1 MSILRRLTVA
11 GTALALTLLGLV
23 FPTMA
28 VAQERAAFPGAID
41 LPTWIMEGREP
52 IESKASPQDNWVVTG
67 KVVTYLSGERAGA
80 TDDQGEELV
89 AGIHVF
95 ARYQAN
101 NGAWSPIFKT
111 TTTTTSSPSKTG
123 RASNYAIK
131 MRDFVDYNGEL
142 GQFRPGEGKAQRLQ
156 VWINPEQ
163 VPGYRLTFSERTG
176 GVIQGYSTRKD
187 FNWTASQMMQ
197 WGFLSIGT
205 NSTQVSQMNIGLIK
219 VANSQADLHLGDRV
233 TIEPSLSS
241 PPGATAAARKKKTLQ
256 GYVRWENQTLNR
268 GGGNAYVGRPNVED
282 YPVNTPVV
290 DYVVVAAIKDKNGVV
305 EARCARTTDV
315 RNDDGKSPNWQI
327 NFNQDVDVKN
337 MKFQVFKGSCEP
349 GKVKLERLPMRMGYW
364 SPFPTTVDSWGTPL
378 ESTLGSANR
387 GWTGPQGTWSNSVRV
402 LLRPL
407 QMELD
412 PHGTNSGSDAGTQSF
427 YGDTVTVDYS
437 RLPLNTPLVARLYTG
452 TLSDNGSGTPIESK
466 PFTPEGN
473 QGSGTVTFDTKLTDD
488 TFKEYWVDVVPENI
502 TDHPEW
508 QVLASQSFLYK
519 PIQLAISS
527 GEVNTNGNFQ
537 ITQQAPKAST
547 GVKLTKCEVVSDK
560 LIDTTA
566 TKDALPYDLK
576 RESPGDGCTLTGT
589 PEKSGVHSL
598 WVKFTFTDKAGK
610 SHTIVQYL
618 PWTVVPKLK
627 PQIEPGTQD
636 SEVSKYSPLEKFPA
650 VGVPYSGLVSP
661 FPDWQGRHFTYQ
673 VFDTEPDA
681 NSVARK
687 PGTDGMV
694 SLRNSNV
701 ESGLEFNTATGQVT
715 GTTKENKPAV
725 FWVKA
730 TDEDGGVTPAVK
742 YEIHPGT
749 PLILQRAQLPT
760 GSGGSEYQNAN
771 GTPVVIWVSG
781 GEPSANQLSVNG
793 RDLPRNTYANAE
805 IRGVYDGDNPNNS
818 VNATNIGGVNCST
831 QTSTAAGGGK
841 FILCSG
847 TPNVSKATT
856 YYLQVKYT
864 DKNGRTLDGS
874 KYTLPQIKG
883 LSTLSGA
890 EGWLKM
896 TLLPKIVA
904 DTDPKPGVISTD
916 LPDGTKG
923 TDYGTKGVK
932 SYLSGGTGNFADY
945 TFSAAGL
952 PAGLTMDA
960 NGVITGK
967 PLETT
972 TQNGVNVTVYLR
984 GKDGTAAERSSTF
997 VTFQLRINTDLKAAT
1012 DALSATA
1019 KGGTTYTSGKPLLD
1033 VSSAAGITG
1042 GVSPYSYKLQYLN
1055 NGSWQDADTSG
1066 GRYQVPNADG
1076 SASGLL
1082 LDSNGKLVG
1091 ATMGA
1096 AGFPQLRVVVTD
1108 ADTVSCP
1115 RGCSVNVGLDLSR
1128 TDTRTPTVATDASI
1142 TANVGETVTGF
1153 LPVNDPSGT
1162 PTNYTITSQ
1171 VKLDG
1176 VTLTVDS
1183 DTGKYTLKAT
1193 NQAVAGNSG
1202 SVTLK
1207 VTGANGVVGS
1217 VTLRV
1222 HVVDQR
1228 TPQANN
1234 PVAISLEQGIPV
1246 PTTTKVTGAVKAAV
1260 SPAIKCFATS
1270 DFVPKAT
1277 APCPTAAQK
1286 LPGLTGVTLNPDGT
1300 LTGTPVK
1307 GDVGEHQVPLKA
1319 LGVNGKWSA
1328 EFSVKITVSPST
1340 LVFEP
1345 GVAPGGTTGQAYEWT
1360 FNPATGAEGLIKT
1373 YQVFDSHGN
1382 AVSGCSVTGG
1392 SKPKLKCSDGALTNG
1407 ETYTLRVTTGTGD
1420 AAVSID
1426 RVFTP
1431 EIYPPLE
1438 FARYD
1443 LPSAAVGAVYQ
1454 QQDGSTF
1461 RFTASGGSG
1470 SYGFGFPADSG
1481 HAQPSSPNSC
1491 TGWALYTTENKD
1503 SELCLERDG
1512 RVTGTPKEAGTIDL
1526 SKLEVTDSAQHK
1538 AGLPENA
1545 AKELVIHPELKLTAL
1560 CKKPTTGADKH
1571 DNYECKGEKN
1581 QPVAAN
1587 GKLKI
1592 ATVSGGASPYR
1603 KLRVEGLD
1611 AYNAGTQKLR
1621 AGWCDGA
1628 PGSNAG
1634 GDICLT
1640 GTWPKTMVPGSSL
1653 NIYVTGAAG
1662 RTVTVEAF
1670 IPVATDLKFTDKP
1683 QDANGTPVVIPSGVS
1698 IAQTG
1703 NGAKPGNIDQTTWT
1717 KVSSKIDGDL
1727 PTIGINLDK
1736 EAVTGNPLTLPS
1748 LVTGGVDPHAYR
1760 TVPCDNTDADGNC
1773 ALGDTGLFLNK
1784 STGELF
1790 GTPKPGTS
1798 AAVVVSVTDSDS
1810 PAQTKKSNLVF
1821 SIADTRKPVVSDTTI
1836 NAEVGEDVNQ
1846 VIPVSDGSGQ
1856 YASMQISNGT
1866 KPGWLQV
1873 ELKQNVLKVTGTP
1886 RPGDVNSAGGGT
1898 FSVTVTDKNGNVS
1911 DPATITYT
1919 VKDNRVPD
1927 LSSLTNGNLTGTEGK
1942 SVVGWTPLT
1951 KGTNDYGPKIT
1962 SWTVEGLLPKG
1973 VIFDPESGTLKNKIA
1988 SGESG
1993 TYPITITATAENG
2006 KTTTI
2011 VKNLVVEAST
2021 LTVTE
2026 ANAGD
2031 LTSTTDLDAT
2041 PATIAT
2047 VSGGTG
2053 TYPLVS
2059 VTGLPE
2065 GLGYKLAANGKDI
2078 VLTGTIPNETADHT
2092 LTIKVTDSDGVERT
2106 LTRTL
2111 HIGEGLSVAKTIMPT
2126 ATIGEAYEQQC
2137 LGVSGG
2143 TKPYRI
2149 SGTPTGVPTGMTIKV
2164 ENNDVCL
2171 SGVPRDGAGNVATVS
2186 FTLTDNSTQAGS
2198 ISVTLKIPVNDEFS
2212 ASEPDPSSHS
2222 FHAGSAID
2230 SFTPTTGSGDRC
2242 YGLDAS
2248 GECQRAKF
2256 TYSASG
2262 LPAGLSINPQTG
2274 EISGTPTE
2282 LVSNPT
2288 VTVTVASSAP
2298 GSNPITKTFS
2308 LTVASAF
2315 SKPNSFNVPSDASTP
2330 VLDDNGT
2337 VKTDNPSNQVLPVP
2351 KIKNANGDTVA
2362 TGKYSIQDSQP
2373 DSQGNYPLGDTGLS
2387 LTPDGKLVGTL
2398 KPGQPG
2404 TQGTNGTFDLGS
2416 YDVVLQDDAGGD
2428 QIGPKRV
2435 AFTVKDSRTP
2445 QITVNSATVEVG
2457 QATDISM
2464 GVTGGSGKIDKV
2476 ELVSCDPTNGQ
2487 VTADGAT
2494 IKVSADAFTEGG
2506 QMKCKVTVTDHNGLT
2521 KTEQFT
2527 IKVND
2532 SRQPKFNTYDRERY
2546 AWQGLDFTN
2555 VTLDS
2560 SNSSTK
2566 GIPVMTWLVDPS
2578 KDSTAA
2584 PLKSVKIAGLPKQF
2598 KVTSQS
2604 GTVTEESGSYTC
2616 GTPTDC
2622 TIVGY
2627 ATQEF
2632 SGVKDFTLTI
2642 MADTKTLNGDPTDL
2656 TASKSIPLRVFAS
2669 PLQLNTSTPNGMI
2682 RATNGSYTSPVGTV
2696 DYRGTI
2702 TSTTQS
2708 GTDLIDNASAWDGT
2722 YALDHNAHYEIA
2734 KVTAY
2739 NREGSNKVVTNH
2751 GLQLSN
2757 ENANTAAMPKGD
2769 QTKKAQ
2775 TLTLSSANTSAIPE
2789 GTTSLAV
2796 ELKVTDGHEIER
2808 SATVNIP
2815 VVQKLEWAG
2824 PPFNSAADP
2833 VELDTVG
2840 VQGAPYPA
2848 YYAEAK
2854 GGDGSLSTSLAKAGV
2869 VISNAVEADAKAKFK
2884 GGTGYQGI
2892 DPVYCPAQGTINSDT
2907 RPKCFP
2913 IPGLEGT
2920 IPAGNAWNNPVP
2932 ADYKGLFMLSN
2943 GKLSGSIP
2951 ADAAPGVHTAQVLV
2965 IDGSGQLIKKTFS
2978 ITVEKKL
2985 TLTIEN
2991 NELQK
2996 GKKGIC
3002 YGSNIKLKKGEV
3014 CPAGG
3019 PGSGVKVG
3027 TYDGPANTTAKC
3039 ELIPPVDGLKV
3050 TCENKEVKISG
3061 APTQTYDGD
3070 VTVKV
3075 TLDSGAKQ
3083 RIEQTVPLLI
3093 ETDLIFTGTSTPST
3107 GTDVKVET
3115 DPTTG
3120 AQKIEVNTTAN
3131 GNKLPDMKLDITGG
3145 KPPYTYYV
3153 EDKGGKR
3160 VSPVPCPDGVTAQP
3174 NSSKPLVCYPIGTTG
3189 LVLDSEGNVHGTPI
3203 PGGNAEGNFVVADSD
3218 TTSRTKKAAITVNI
3232 ADHRPPKVYDLTL
3245 KTTVGASTLGSAQLV
3260 KEDPQNPEVD
3270 TSNTAKDK
3278 WSNEQKAAAGKHG
3291 FSTIKPTGALGTPGE
3306 CSVTGS
3312 MPSWLKV
3319 NTEGEISLD
3328 SVSAVPVD
3336 AAGKTLTFCVWY
3348 VGPNGVNAPKPAV
3361 VSVNVTDQRR
3371 VTIESG
3377 NGGTTD
3383 AKIGQQVSPSPA
3395 TLVEATIPADM
3406 VDNTSKPIT
3415 VTKLNPNGTECSG
3428 NDCKF
3433 TSTGT
3438 SFTDESID
3446 GLTVTGLNC
3455 DNSDPR
3461 SCSVKVSG
3469 TPKPSA
3475 AGDHQLSY
3483 QLTLPNGQTQIIS
3496 HTLHIP
3502 PYDLALSV
3510 EPMSSAVVG
3519 LQYVDTSKAVM
3530 AVGGSGKYWFQLWD
3544 PNHPVDDA
3552 SDPNNTAKVGDMD
3565 LVTTGNQVKLQWKPT
3580 DADLA
3585 KAQNGN
3591 IPVTI
3596 TVWDKTACDM
3606 DPNGPGQN
3614 KPGPDDCPYKVTKTV
3629 NIPLHAAPV
3638 TTDIKVPE
3646 VTEGTSASSSPVY
3659 TGSGKAELSGTIA
3672 PGNEHLFTFDPNSG
3686 VVTLKDTAGP
3696 GTYTAVIR
3704 ITLPGVA
3711 IPFYRN
3717 VTFTVKEKPVPEPT
3731 NPTPIPTTT
3740 PEPRPGVAPISP
3752 STGITYPVRDLDTLV
3767 VRHGG
3772 NDRIDTSLAVLDFF
3786 SAKSSTPTEANNL
3799 VVAYADY
3806 AGKVSLPWSNT
3817 AVLVRDDDYP
3827 DALVAGPLAA
3837 NYNAPILMTPTKQ
3850 VPRRVVDALRT
3861 HGFTKVILVGNPG
3874 AISAGAASQ
3883 LQNAGFQV
3891 QRLGGQD
3898 RYRTAGAVADHLL
3911 AARGRDKSDVYL
3923 ATGVDYPDALSAS
3936 SAAIKNVGV
3945 VLLTPRRTVDGTSQG
3960 WMNSAKAAKVVAVGG
3975 PAVAAAEKSVHLD
3988 EKQVGVDRYETAEK
4002 VASAYFPPN
4011 PGRIAVATGKDFPD
4025 ATLAASLTARTG
4037 SPLVLTRTDTLTKPT
4052 TQFLT
4057 RNRASV
4063 RKVDVVGGKAAV
4075 TEKVR
4080 GEIYSALR

>member
-1 MSILRRLTVA
+1 MGILRRLTVA

-23 FPTMA
+23 LPA
-28 VAQERAAFPGAID
+28 PALAEQRSAFPGAID
-41 LPTWIMEGREP
+41 LPTWIMKGRTP
-52 IESKASPQDNWVVTG
+52 IESNATPQDNWVVTG

-80 TDDQGEELV
+80 NDDRGETV
-89 AGIHVF
+89 VPNIDVF

-111 TTTTTSSPSKTG
+111 TTTATTSSSKTN

-156 VWINPEQ
+156 VWIDPKQ
-163 VPGYRLTFSERTG
+163 VPHYRLTFSERTG
-176 GVIQGYSTRKD
+176 GVIQGYSTPKD
-187 FNWTASQMMQ
+187 YNYTASQMMQ
-197 WGFLSIGT
+197 WGFLYAGAT
-205 NSTQVSQMNIGLIK
+205 STQVSQMNIGLIK
-219 VANSQADLHLGDRV
+219 VANSQAQLGLDGV
-233 TIEPSLSS
+233 TIEPSL
-241 PPGATAAARKKKTLQ
+241 PQAGAGKRVLK
-256 GYVRWENQTLNR
+256 GYVRWENQTPNR
-268 GGGNAYVGRPNVED
+268 RGPGDYVGKANLED
-282 YPVNTPVV
+282 NPANAPAEG
-290 DYVVVAAIKDKNGVV
+290 YVVVAAMKNKKDNSV
-305 EARCARTTDV
+305 EARCTTTTNPS
-315 RNDDGKSPNWQI
+315 NDNGKTPNWQI
-327 NFNQDVDVKN
+327 NFQNLINVDS
-337 MKFQVFKGSCEP
+337 MKFQVFTGTCDAS
-349 GKVKLERLPMRMGYW
+349 KVELKPLPELMAYW
-364 SPFPTTVDSWGTPL
+364 SPFPTTVDGWGTNL
-378 ESTLGSANR
+378 VASGTNQ
-387 GWTGPQGTWSNSVRV
+387 GWTSGLWENNVRV

-407 QMELD
+407 QMELR
-412 PHGTNSGSDAGTQSF
+412 PHGTQSGLSAGTQSF

-437 RLPLNTPLVARLYTG
+437 RLPLNTPLVAHLYTG
-452 TLSDNGSGTPIESK
+452 KLSDSGSGTPVQS
-466 PFTPEGN
+466 
-473 QGSGTVTFDTKLTDD
+473 VTFSATGESGSITFPTPLTDD
-488 TFKEYWVDVVPENI
+488 TFKEYWVDVVPEKI
-502 TDHPEW
+502 SMTGRREL

-519 PIQLAISS
+519 PIQLAISP
-527 GEVNTNGNFQ
+527 GVVNTDENFQ
-537 ITQQAPKAST
+537 ITQKAPAENK

-566 TKDALPYDLK
+566 TKDALPYNLTRDTAAG
-576 RESPGDGCTLTGT
+576 SNGCTLSGT

-598 WVKFTFTDKAGK
+598 WVKFTFTDKDGN

-618 PWTVVPKLK
+618 PWTVKPRLK
-627 PQIEPGTQD
+627 PQIEPGTPD
-636 SEVSKYSPLEKFPA
+636 SDLSKYSPLEKFPA
-650 VGVPYSGLVSP
+650 VGVSYYGLVSP

-687 PGTDGMV
+687 PDTDGMV
-694 SLRNSNV
+694 SLGD
-701 ESGLEFNTATGQVT
+701 SGLNFNTATGQVT
-715 GTTKENKPAV
+715 GTTRAGQSAV

-730 TDEDGGVTPAVK
+730 TDEDGGVTLAVK

-760 GSGGSEYQNAN
+760 GTGGSEYQNAN
-771 GTPVVIWVSG
+771 GTPIVIWVSG
-781 GEPSANQLSVNG
+781 GEPTANKLKVSGGPELS
-793 RDLPRNTYANAE
+793 RNTYANAE
-805 IRGVYDGDNPNNS
+805 ILGVYDGDNKLVS
-818 VNATNIGGVNCST
+818 GSIGGISCEPKDNS
-831 QTSTAAGGGK
+831 GGGK

-847 TPNVSKATT
+847 TPDVSKATT

-864 DKNGRTLDGS
+864 DKNGRTLNGD
-874 KYTLPQIKG
+874 KYTLSQVKA
-883 LSTLSGA
+883 LTTLTGS
-890 EGWLKM
+890 EGWIKM
-896 TLLPKIVA
+896 TLLPKIEA
-904 DTDPKPGVISTD
+904 DTDPGAGTSTK

-923 TDYGTKGVK
+923 TDYGTKDVK
-932 SYLSGGTGNFADY
+932 SYLSGGTGNFANY

-972 TQNGVNVTVYLR
+972 TLGGVSVKVYLR

-997 VTFQLRINTDLKAAT
+997 VTFHLRIKTDLKAKTAT
-1012 DALSATA
+1012 LSATA
-1019 KGGTTYTSGKPLLD
+1019 QGGTTYTSSAPLLNVISD
-1033 VSSAAGITG
+1033 AGITG
-1042 GVSPYSYKLQYLN
+1042 GVSPYSYKLQYRDN
-1055 NGSWQDADTSG
+1055 DNDTWHDATTSG
-1066 GRYQVPNADG
+1066 GRDQVPNADATH

-1091 ATMGA
+1091 ATMGT
-1096 AGFPQLRVVVTD
+1096 AGFPELRVVVTD
-1108 ADTVSCP
+1108 ADTVSCTG
-1115 RGCSVNVGLDLSR
+1115 GCSVNVGLNLKRADDRRPS
-1128 TDTRTPTVATDASI
+1128 VVEGASI
-1142 TANVGETVTGF
+1142 TANVGDTVTGF

-1171 VKLDG
+1171 VNLPKG
-1176 VTLTVDS
+1176 VTLTVGS
-1183 DTGKYTLKAT
+1183 DGKYTLTAT

-1202 SVTLK
+1202 FVTLK
-1207 VTGANGVVGS
+1207 VTGANGVVGT
-1217 VTLRV
+1217 VTLWV

-1234 PVAISLEQGIPV
+1234 PVAVSLEQGIPV
-1246 PTTTKVTGAVKAAV
+1246 PATAKVTGAVDAEN
-1260 SPAIKCFATS
+1260 SPEIEC
-1270 DFVPKAT
+1270 FVPANYT
-1277 APCPTAAQK
+1277 SADCPNAPQK

-1307 GDVGEHQVPLKA
+1307 DDVGEHQVPLKA
-1319 LGVNGKWSA
+1319 LGVNSVWSA

-1340 LVFEP
+1340 LAFEP
-1345 GVAPGGTTGQAYEWT
+1345 GIAPGGTTGQAYEWT
-1360 FNPATGAEGLIKT
+1360 FNPATGADSLNKK
-1373 YQVFDSHGN
+1373 YQVIGSDGQP
-1382 AVSGCSVTGG
+1382 VKGCTMGTNG
-1392 SKPKLKCSDGALTNG
+1392 SKPKLTCPPGALSNG
-1407 ETYTLRVTTGTGD
+1407 ETYTLRVSAGTGD

-1438 FARYD
+1438 FASYKK

-1470 SYGFGFPADSG
+1470 SYGFGFATGSG
-1481 HAQPSSPNSC
+1481 HAQPSSPKSC
-1491 TGWALYTTENKD
+1491 TGWALYTTDNRD
-1503 SELCLERDG
+1503 SGLCLERDG
-1512 RVTGTPKEAGTIDL
+1512 RVTGTPKVAGTIDL

-1538 AGLPENA
+1538 AGLRENA
-1545 AKELVIHPELKLTAL
+1545 AKELVIHPELKLTTL

-1571 DNYECKGEKN
+1571 DKYVCKGEKN
-1581 QPVAAN
+1581 QPVGEGN
-1587 GKLKI
+1587 KLKI
-1592 ATVSGGASPYR
+1592 ATVSGGAWPYSNP
-1603 KLRVEGLD
+1603 RVEGLD
-1611 AYNAGTQKLR
+1611 AYNAGAGSSTAKLS

-1628 PGSNAG
+1628 PTTNAG

-1653 NIYVTGAAG
+1653 NIYVTGNAG

-1670 IPVATDLKFTDKP
+1670 IPVATDLKFIDNP
-1683 QDANGTPVVIPSGVS
+1683 NGVPAGVTLKQTSG
-1698 IAQTG
+1698 
-1703 NGAKPGNIDQTTWT
+1703 NAKPDNIDQTTWT
-1717 KVSSKIDGDL
+1717 KVSSNIDNNL
-1727 PTIGINLDK
+1727 PIIGINLGKD
-1736 EAVTGNPLTLPS
+1736 AVTGNELTLPS

-1760 TVPCDNTDADGNC
+1760 TLPCNNTDNQGNC
-1773 ALGDTGLFLNK
+1773 ALGNTGLFLDK
-1784 STGELF
+1784 STGELV

-1821 SIADTRKPVVSDTTI
+1821 SIADTRKPVVSATKI

-1866 KPGWLQV
+1866 KPVWLKV
-1873 ELKQNVLKVTGTP
+1873 KLEQNVLTVTGTP
-1886 RPGDVNSAGGGT
+1886 GPDHVTSTKGT
-1898 FSVTVTDKNGNVS
+1898 FSVTVTDANGNTS

-1919 VKDNRVPD
+1919 VVDNRVPD
-1927 LSSLTNGNLTGTEGK
+1927 LRSLTDSSSPDLTGTEGK
-1942 SVVGWTPLT
+1942 SVVGWTDLPKDAT
-1951 KGTNDYGPKIT
+1951 GYGPKIT
-1962 SWTVEGLLPKG
+1962 SWTVEGLPKG
-1973 VIFDPESGTLKNKIA
+1973 VTFVPESGTLKNKIA
-1988 SGESG
+1988 SGQSG
-1993 TYPITITATAENG
+1993 TFPITITATAENG

-2011 VKNLVVEAST
+2011 VKNLVVTASD
-2021 LTVTE
+2021 LAVTE
-2026 ANAGD
+2026 ANAGN
-2031 LTSTTDLDAT
+2031 LTSTRNLNEDP

-2053 TYPLVS
+2053 PYDVK
-2059 VTGLPE
+2059 VTGLPS

-2126 ATIGEAYEQQC
+2126 ATIREAYEQQC

-2143 TKPYRI
+2143 TPGYSI
-2149 SGTPTGVPTGMTIKV
+2149 SDTSGLPSGMTLGPNNDSSDICLTGTP
-2164 ENNDVCL
+2164 
-2171 SGVPRDGAGNVATVS
+2171 SGNAGAFTVT
-2186 FTLTDNSTQAGS
+2186 FTLKDTSDPVGS
-2198 ISVTLKIPVNDEFS
+2198 KPVTIKIPVNDKFT
-2212 ASEPDPSSHS
+2212 ASEPTAPSDT
-2222 FHAGSAID
+2222 FYAGSAINP
-2230 SFTPTTGSGDRC
+2230 FTPTEGSGDTC
-2242 YGLDAS
+2242 YGLDADKN
-2248 GECQRAKF
+2248 CQSAKY

-2262 LPAGLSINPQTG
+2262 LPAGLSINPKTG

-2282 LVSNPT
+2282 LVKNKDI
-2288 VTVTVASSAP
+2288 TVTVASSAP
-2298 GSNPITKTFS
+2298 GSNPITKQFQI
-2308 LTVASAF
+2308 TVASAF
-2315 SKPNSFNVPSDASTP
+2315 SKPNSFNVPSNAGTP
-2330 VLDDNGT
+2330 NLDNHGT
-2337 VKTDNPSNQVLPVP
+2337 VMTDNPSNQVLPVP
-2351 KIKNANGDTVA
+2351 EIKKGQNTIA
-2362 TGKYSIQDSQP
+2362 TGKYSIKGVKP
-2373 DSQGNYPLGDTGLS
+2373 DSQGNYPLDDTGLA

-2398 KPGQPG
+2398 KPGKPATRG
-2404 TQGTNGTFDLGS
+2404 NNGTFNLGN
-2416 YDVVLQDDAGGD
+2416 YPVVVNDNAGGD
-2428 QIGPKRV
+2428 QIGPQTV
-2435 AFTVKDSRTP
+2435 AFTVTDTREP
-2445 QITVNSATVEVG
+2445 AITVTNATVEVG
-2457 QATDISM
+2457 QAADIRI
-2464 GVTGGSGKIDKV
+2464 GVTGGSGKIDT
-2476 ELVSCDPTNGQ
+2476 VSLSNCRPANDKLDTNGAKIT
-2487 VTADGAT
+2487 VPT
-2494 IKVSADAFTEGG
+2494 DAFTEGG
-2506 QMKCKVTVTDHNGLT
+2506 TTICQVKVTDHNGLT
-2521 KTEQFT
+2521 TTKDFT
-2527 IKVND
+2527 FIVND
-2532 SRQPKFNTYDRERY
+2532 SRQPKFNTNERERY

-2560 SNSSTK
+2560 NNTNVK
-2566 GIPVMTWLVDPS
+2566 GIPVMTWLVDSS

-2616 GTPTDC
+2616 SNPADC
-2622 TIVGY
+2622 TIVDY

-2632 SGVKDFTLTI
+2632 SGVKDFTLKIT
-2642 MADTKTLNGDPTDL
+2642 ANTKKPNGEATNL

-2682 RATNGSYTSPVGTV
+2682 RATNGSYDSTVGTV

-2702 TSTTQS
+2702 TSTTQA
-2708 GTDLIDNASAWDGT
+2708 GTALINNASAWDGT
-2722 YALDHNAHYEIA
+2722 YALGNNAHYQIE

-2739 NREGSNKVVTNH
+2739 KRDGS
-2751 GLQLSN
+2751 S
-2757 ENANTAAMPKGD
+2757 ENVGVDKLALTATPASPAAMPKGD
-2769 QTKKAQ
+2769 QKAKI
-2775 TLTLSSANTSAIPE
+2775 LTLSSADTGAIPE

-2796 ELKVTDGHEIER
+2796 ELKVTDGHGMVR

-2824 PPFNSAADP
+2824 PPFKSNDSTVA
-2833 VELDTVG
+2833 LDNG
-2840 VQGAPYPA
+2840 VPGAPYPA

-2854 GGDGSLSTSLAKAGV
+2854 GGDGSLSTSLAKADD
-2869 VISNAVEADAKAKFK
+2869 VINNAVEADAKAKFN
-2884 GGTGYQGI
+2884 GGNKYQGI
-2892 DPVYCPAQGTINSDT
+2892 EPVYCAAQGTTNSDT

-2913 IPGLEGT
+2913 VPGLG
-2920 IPAGNAWNNPVP
+2920 GNTSGSSSAHPLPLNHQ
-2932 ADYKGLFMLSN
+2932 GLFMLSN

-2951 ADAAPGVHTAQVLV
+2951 ENVKAGTYSAQVLV

-2978 ITVEKKL
+2978 IKVEKKL
-2985 TLTIEN
+2985 ALTLDGN
-2991 NELQK
+2991 KLPD

-3002 YGSNIKLKKGEV
+3002 YGSPTEKPSSNGTCSASKV
-3014 CPAGG
+3014 
-3019 PGSGVKVG
+3019 VG
-3027 TYDGPANTTAKC
+3027 TYDGPASTTAECK
-3039 ELIPPVDGLKV
+3039 LIPPVAGLKV
-3050 TCENKEVKISG
+3050 ACEDNKVTISG

-3083 RIEQTVPLLI
+3083 RIEQTKPLLI
-3093 ETDLIFTGTSTPST
+3093 ETDMIFKGNSTPGT

-3131 GNKLPDMKLDITGG
+3131 GNKFPDMKLDIDGG

-3153 EDKGGKR
+3153 EDKGGNR
-3160 VSPVPCPDGVTAQP
+3160 VSPVPCPADVKSTT
-3174 NSSKPLVCYPIGTTG
+3174 SKQIVCYPIGTTG
-3189 LVLDSEGNVHGTPI
+3189 LVLDSEGNVHGTPN
-3203 PGGNAEGNFVVADSD
+3203 PSGSAEGNFVVADSD

-3232 ADHRPPKVYDLTL
+3232 ADKRPPKVYDLTL
-3245 KTTVGASTLGSAQLV
+3245 NTTVGASTLGSAQLA
-3260 KEDPQNPEVD
+3260 KQDPQNPEVD
-3270 TSNTAKDK
+3270 TSPTAKGK
-3278 WSNEQKAAAGKHG
+3278 WSDEQKTAAGLAG
-3291 FSTIKPTGALGTPGE
+3291 FHDSEPNGLSDVTSCP
-3306 CSVTGS
+3306 VTGS
-3312 MPSWLKV
+3312 MPNWLTLDV
-3319 NTEGEISLD
+3319 HGVISLD
-3328 SVSAVPVD
+3328 NNQPVPVN
-3336 AAGKTLTFCVWY
+3336 AAGEPHKFCVWY
-3348 VGPNGVNAPKPAV
+3348 VGLNGVNAPKPAV

-3371 VTIESG
+3371 VDIDSG
-3377 NGGTTD
+3377 NGAITE
-3383 AKIGQQVSPSPA
+3383 AKIGEKLADSTTPKSLIEVK
-3395 TLVEATIPADM
+3395 IPADL
-3406 VDNTSKPIT
+3406 VNNPTKPL
-3415 VTKLNPNGTECSG
+3415 VTKLNSDGTPCTETSCE
-3428 NDCKF
+3428 F
-3433 TSTGT
+3433 TSNGA
-3438 SFTDESID
+3438 SFTDKSIE

-3461 SCSVKVSG
+3461 SCSIAVSG
-3469 TPKPSA
+3469 TPTPSA

-3483 QLTLPNGQTQIIS
+3483 RITLPNGQTQIIS
-3496 HTLHIP
+3496 HTIHIP
-3502 PYDLALSV
+3502 HYDLALTV
-3510 EPMSSAVVG
+3510 ESMNPAVVG
-3519 LQYVDTSKAVM
+3519 LDYLQISKPVL
-3530 AVGGSGKYWFQLWD
+3530 AVGGSGSYWFQLWAPD
-3544 PNHPVDDA
+3544 NKP
-3552 SDPNNTAKVGDMD
+3552 AKVGEMS
-3565 LVTTGNQVKLQWKPT
+3565 LVPTGNQVKLKWTPT

-3596 TVWDKTACDM
+3596 TVWDKAHCRITTN
-3606 DPNGPGQN
+3606 PNPGE
-3614 KPGPDDCPYKVTKTV
+3614 PELAHCPYKVTKTV
-3629 NIPLHAAPV
+3629 NIHLYAVPD
-3638 TTDIKVPE
+3638 TKDITVPE
-3646 VTEGTSASSSPVY
+3646 VTEGTRTPAPSVY
-3659 TGSGKAELSGTIA
+3659 TGSDEPELTLYSTV
-3672 PGNEHLFTFDPNSG
+3672 PNGNKDLFEFDPNSG
-3686 VVTLKDTAGP
+3686 VVTLKDTARP

-3731 NPTPIPTTT
+3731 KPTPIPTTT
-3740 PEPRPGVAPISP
+3740 PEPRPGVAPLSP

-3799 VVAYADY
+3799 TVAYADY
-3806 AGKVSLPWSNT
+3806 AGKVSLPWSDT

-3850 VPRRVVDALRT
+3850 VPHRVVDALRT

-3898 RYRTAGAVADHLL
+3898 RYRTAGVVADHLL
-3911 AARGRDKSDVYL
+3911 AARGQDKSDVYL

-3975 PAVAAAEKSVHLD
+3975 PAVTAAERSVHLD
-3988 EKQVGVDRYETAEK
+3988 EKQVGFDRYETAEK

-4037 SPLVLTRTDTLTKPT
+4037 SPLVLTRPDTLTQPT
-4052 TQFLT
+4052 TQFLA

>member
-41 LPTWIMEGREP
+41 LPTWIMKGRKP
-52 IESKASPQDNWVVTG
+52 IESGATPQDNWVVTG
-67 KVVTYLSGERAGA
+67 KVVTYLSGERAGS
-80 TDDQGEELV
+80 TDDAGEEPIPD
-89 AGIHVF
+89 IHVF

-111 TTTTTSSPSKTG
+111 TTTATTSPSKTN
-123 RASNYAIK
+123 RPSNYAIK

-197 WGFLSIGT
+197 WGYAPFGK
-205 NSTQVSQMNIGLIK
+205 STQVSQMNIGLIK

-233 TIEPSLSS
+233 TIEPSLPS

-290 DYVVVAAIKDKNGVV
+290 GYVVVAAIKDKNGVV

-364 SPFPTTVDSWGTPL
+364 SPFPNTVDSWGTPL

-387 GWTGPQGTWSNSVRV
+387 GWTGPLGTWSNNVRV

-407 QMELD
+407 QMELH

-519 PIQLAISS
+519 PIQLAISK
-527 GEVNTNGNFQ
+527 GAVNTPGTFTITKKAPAGN
-537 ITQQAPKAST
+537 S
-547 GVKLTKCEVVSDK
+547 VKLTGCQAVSNT
-560 LIDTTA
+560 DTAAA
-566 TKDALPYDLK
+566 TDSLPYGLK
-576 RESPGDGCTLTGT
+576 RESTGNGCTLSGT

-598 WVKFTFTDKAGK
+598 WVKFTFTDKDGN
-610 SHTIVQYL
+610 SHTSVQYL
-618 PWTVVPKLK
+618 PWTVKPRLK
-627 PQIEPGTQD
+627 PQIEPGTPD

-673 VFDTEPDA
+673 VFDTDPGNSGTALVPDT
-681 NSVARK
+681 N
-687 PGTDGMV
+687 GMV
-694 SLRNSNV
+694 SLRNGNAK
-701 ESGLEFNTATGQVT
+701 SGLKFNTATGQVT
-715 GTTKENKPAV
+715 GTTQAGKSAV

-730 TDEDGGVTPAVK
+730 TDEDGGVTPAMK
-742 YEIHPGT
+742 YEIYPGS

-760 GSGGSEYQNAN
+760 GSGGSDYQNAN
-771 GTPVVIWVSG
+771 GTPIVIWVSG
-781 GEPSANQLSVNG
+781 GEPSANELTVSG
-793 RDLPRNTYANAE
+793 TTLPRNTYANAE
-805 IRGVYDGDNPNNS
+805 ILGVYDGDNNRVS
-818 VNATNIGGVNCST
+818 GSIGGISCEPKDNS
-831 QTSTAAGGGK
+831 GGGK

-864 DKNGRTLDGS
+864 DNNGRTLNGA
-874 KYTLPQIKG
+874 KYTLPQVKA
-883 LSTLSGA
+883 LTTLNGS

-896 TLLPKIVA
+896 TLLPKIAA
-904 DTDPKPGVISTD
+904 DTDTDPNVISTK

-923 TDYGTKGVK
+923 LSYGPQDVTK
-932 SYLSGGTGNFADY
+932 YLSGGTGNFANY

-972 TQNGVNVTVYLR
+972 TPGGVDVKVYLR
-984 GKDGTAAERSSTF
+984 GKDGTTAERSSTT

-1012 DALSATA
+1012 DTLSATA
-1019 KGGTTYTSGKPLLD
+1019 HGGATYTSSNPLLD

-1042 GVSPYSYKLQYLN
+1042 GVSPYSYKLQYRDSAN
-1055 NGSWQDADTSG
+1055 ASWQDAATSG
-1066 GRYQVPNADG
+1066 GRYQVPNADATH
-1076 SASGLL
+1076 SPSGLL

-1091 ATMGA
+1091 ATMGTA
-1096 AGFPQLRVVVTD
+1096 DFPQLQVVVTD
-1108 ADTVSCP
+1108 ADTVSCTG
-1115 RGCSVNVGLDLSR
+1115 GCSINVGLNLKRVDDR
-1128 TDTRTPTVATDASI
+1128 RPNVAEDASI

-1153 LPVNDPSGT
+1153 LPVNDPSGK
-1162 PTNYTITSQ
+1162 PQKYE
-1171 VKLDG
+1171 VKDTVPPEG
-1176 VTLTVDS
+1176 VTLTVDPG
-1183 DTGKYTLKAT
+1183 TGKYTLEAT

-1207 VTGANGVVGS
+1207 VTGANGMVGT
-1217 VTLRV
+1217 VTLWV

-1228 TPQANN
+1228 TPQANKN
-1234 PVAISLEQGIPV
+1234 VAISLEQGIPV
-1246 PTTTKVTGAVKAAV
+1246 PATAKVTGAINAAR
-1260 SPAIKCFATS
+1260 SPKIKCFVPANYTS
-1270 DFVPKAT
+1270 AD
-1277 APCPTAAQK
+1277 CPIAAQE
-1286 LPGLTGVTLNPDGT
+1286 LSGLAGVTLNPNGT

-1345 GVAPGGTTGQAYEWT
+1345 GIAPGGTTGQAYEWT
-1360 FNPATGAEGLIKT
+1360 FNPATGADSLPKT
-1373 YQVFDSHGN
+1373 YQVFDSDGQPVN
-1382 AVSGCSVTGG
+1382 GCTVDTDG
-1392 SKPKLKCSDGALTNG
+1392 SKPKLTCNSGALTNG
-1407 ETYTLRVTTGTGD
+1407 KTYTLRVSVGTGT

-1431 EIYPPLE
+1431 EIYPPLKFE
-1438 FARYD
+1438 SYT

-1454 QQDGSTF
+1454 QEDGSTF
-1461 RFTASGGSG
+1461 RFTAAGGSG
-1470 SYGFGFPADSG
+1470 SYGFGFPAGSG
-1481 HAQPSSPNSC
+1481 HTQPTAPNSC
-1491 TGWALYTTENKD
+1491 TGWALYTTDNKD
-1503 SELCLERDG
+1503 SGLCLERDG
-1512 RVTGTPKEAGTIDL
+1512 RITGTPKEAGTIDL

-1538 AGLPENA
+1538 AGLPA
-1545 AKELVIHPELKLTAL
+1545 GAKETLVINPQLQLTTL
-1560 CKKPTTGADKH
+1560 CGKPQSGADYPCQGVK
-1571 DNYECKGEKN
+1571 K
-1581 QPVAAN
+1581 QPVGTN

-1592 ATVSGGASPYR
+1592 ATVSGGAAPYR
-1603 KLRVEGLD
+1603 NLRVEGLD
-1611 AYNAGTQKLR
+1611 AYNAGTQKLS
-1621 AGWCDGA
+1621 AVWCDGD
-1628 PGSNAG
+1628 PNTNSG

-1640 GTWPKTMVPGSSL
+1640 GTWPKTMAPGSSL

-1683 QDANGTPVVIPSGVS
+1683 QGNVPGGVTLKPAANGG
-1698 IAQTG
+1698 
-1703 NGAKPGNIDQTTWT
+1703 KPDNIDPTTWT
-1717 KVSSKIDGDL
+1717 KVSSNIDNTL
-1727 PTIGINLDK
+1727 PTIGISLDK
-1736 EAVTGNPLTLPS
+1736 DAVKDGTSVGVPS
-1748 LVTGGVDPHAYR
+1748 LVTGGVSPYAYL
-1760 TVPCDNTDADGNC
+1760 TVPCDNTDASGNC

-1784 STGELF
+1784 STGELV
-1790 GTPKPGTS
+1790 GIPKPGAS

-1821 SIADTRKPVVSDTTI
+1821 SIADTRKPVVSATKI
-1836 NAEVGEDVNQ
+1836 NAEVGTAVSQ

-1856 YASMQISNGT
+1856 YESVTPAD
-1866 KPGWLQV
+1866 KPDWMTLTL
-1873 ELKQNVLKVTGTP
+1873 ENNVLTVTGTP
-1886 RPGDVNSAGGGT
+1886 GPSDVTSAGVT
-1898 FSVTVTDKNGNVS
+1898 FSVTVMDANGNTS

-1919 VKDNRVPD
+1919 VKDNRVPN
-1927 LSSLTNGNLTGTEGK
+1927 LSSLTNSSSTDLTGTEGK
-1942 SVVGWTPLT
+1942 SVQGWTELP
-1951 KGTNDYGPKIT
+1951 KGTTKYGPKIT
-1962 SWTVEGLLPKG
+1962 SWTVEGLPQG
-1973 VIFDPESGTLKNKIA
+1973 VEFDPESGTLSPNKIA
-1988 SGESG
+1988 SGKSG

-2011 VKNLVVEAST
+2011 VKNLVVEASN
-2021 LTVTE
+2021 LAVTE
-2026 ANAGD
+2026 ANAEN
-2031 LTSTTDLDAT
+2031 LTSTRDLDAN
-2041 PATIAT
+2041 PAIIAT

-2053 TYPLVS
+2053 RYDLVS
-2059 VTGLPE
+2059 VTGLPNTLTATLDSS
-2065 GLGYKLAANGKDI
+2065 GNI
-2078 VLTGTIPNETADHT
+2078 VLSGTIPDENKDYSV
-2092 LTIKVTDSDGVERT
+2092 TITVKDSDGVQRT

-2111 HIGEGLSVAKTIMPT
+2111 HIGKGLSVAKTTLPT
-2126 ATIGEAYEQQC
+2126 ATVGDSSYGPYC

-2143 TKPYRI
+2143 TTPYGI
-2149 SGTPTGVPTGMTIKV
+2149 SGTSGLPTGMTLEV
-2164 ENNDVCL
+2164 NNNDVCL
-2171 SGVPRDGAGNVATVS
+2171 SGVPTTGARNVATAT
-2186 FTLTDNSTQAGS
+2186 FTLTDNSNPAGS
-2198 ISVTLKIPVNDEFS
+2198 ITVTIKIPVNEKFT
-2212 ASEPDPSSHS
+2212 ATEPSTNSHN
-2222 FHAGSAID
+2222 FYAGSAID
-2230 SFTPTTGSGDRC
+2230 SFTPTKGSGDSC
-2242 YGLDAS
+2242 YGLNSSEGCLKADI
-2248 GECQRAKF
+2248 

-2282 LVSNPT
+2282 LVKNKDI
-2288 VTVTVASSAP
+2288 TVTVASSAP

-2315 SKPNSFNVPSDASTP
+2315 SDPDNHFNVAPSTTVPELDA
-2330 VLDDNGT
+2330 NGT
-2337 VKTDNPSNQVLPVP
+2337 VKTDNDSNQVLPVP
-2351 KIKNANGDTVA
+2351 EIKNANGDTVA
-2362 TGKYSIQDSQP
+2362 TGKYSIQGVTP
-2373 DSQGNYPLGDTGLS
+2373 DSQGNYPLGKTGLA

-2398 KPGQPG
+2398 KPGQPPTAG
-2404 TQGTNGTFDLGS
+2404 NNGTFNLGD
-2416 YDVVLQDDAGGD
+2416 YQVMLQDDAGGD
-2428 QIGPKRV
+2428 QISPQTV
-2435 AFTVKDSRTP
+2435 TFTVTDSRTP

-2464 GVTGGSGKIDKV
+2464 GVTGGSGKIDT
-2476 ELVSCDPTNGQ
+2476 VSLSGCNNLSVAEGKIHVPENAFSEGTRVTCQ
-2487 VTADGAT
+2487 VTV
-2494 IKVSADAFTEGG
+2494 K
-2506 QMKCKVTVTDHNGLT
+2506 DHNGKSVNSTLT
-2521 KTEQFT
+2521 
-2527 IKVND
+2527 ISVND
-2532 SRQPKFNTYDRERY
+2532 SRQPKFNTNERERY
-2546 AWQGLDFTN
+2546 AWQGLDFTH
-2555 VTLDS
+2555 VTLG
-2560 SNSSTK
+2560 NNPK
-2566 GIPVMTWLVDPS
+2566 QGIPVMTWLLDPTG
-2578 KDSTAA
+2578 DPTAA
-2584 PLKSVKIAGLPKQF
+2584 PLKSVQIAGLPDKF
-2598 KVTSQS
+2598 KVMSN
-2604 GTVTEESGSYTC
+2604 GTEVTKDNDGAYTC
-2616 GTPTDC
+2616 GTPADC

-2627 ATQEF
+2627 AAKDVT
-2632 SGVKDFTLTI
+2632 GVKDFTLTI
-2642 MADTKTLNGDPTDL
+2642 TANTQNSEGQATNL

-2669 PLQLNTSTPNGMI
+2669 PLQLNTSTPTGMI
-2682 RATNGSYTSPVGTV
+2682 RATNGSYASTVGTV

-2702 TSTTQS
+2702 TSTTPA
-2708 GTDLIDNASAWDGT
+2708 GDALLHNDSAWDGT
-2722 YALDHNAHYEIA
+2722 YALDNASYAIA

-2739 NREGSNKVVTNH
+2739 NRDGSNAEVTNH
-2751 GLQLSN
+2751 GLTIAAADSDD
-2757 ENANTAAMPKGD
+2757 AAMPKGD
-2769 QTKKAQ
+2769 QDKKAQ
-2775 TLTLSSANTSAIPE
+2775 TLTLSSTNTGAFPE

-2796 ELKVTDGHEIER
+2796 ELKVTDGHGMVR
-2808 SATVNIP
+2808 SATVNVP

-2824 PPFNSAADP
+2824 PPFNSQDDP
-2833 VELDTVG
+2833 VTLDTVG
-2840 VQGAPYPA
+2840 VPGAPYPA

-2854 GGDGSLSTSLAKAGV
+2854 GGDGSLSTSLATE
-2869 VISNAVEADAKAKFK
+2869 NADIRTAADADAKAKFH
-2884 GGTGYQGI
+2884 GGTGYTGYKGI
-2892 DPVYCPAQGTINSDT
+2892 TPVYCKAQGTIKSDT

-2913 IPGLEGT
+2913 IPGLSGN
-2920 IPAGNAWNNPVP
+2920 IPANTWNNPVP
-2932 ADYKGLFMLSN
+2932 ANYKGLFMLSN

-2951 ADAAPGVHTAQVLV
+2951 ENAAPGVHTAQVLV

-2985 TLTIEN
+2985 TLTLPN
-2991 NELQK
+2991 NKLPD

-3002 YGSNIKLKKGEV
+3002 YGSTTEKPSNGTCSAKV
-3014 CPAGG
+3014 D
-3019 PGSGVKVG
+3019 VG
-3027 TYDGPANTTAKC
+3027 TYDGPGNTTAKC
-3039 ELIPPVDGLKV
+3039 ELIPPVAGLAV
-3050 TCENKEVKISG
+3050 TCAGGTVTISG
-3061 APTQTYDGD
+3061 APTQTYDGNA
-3070 VTVKV
+3070 TVKV
-3075 TLDSGAKQ
+3075 TVSGGAGQ
-3083 RIEQTVPLLI
+3083 SVEHTLPLRI
-3093 ETDLIFTGTSTPST
+3093 ETDLVFKDSTN
-3107 GTDVKVET
+3107 VKVET
-3115 DPTTG
+3115 NPDGT
-3120 AQKIEVNTTAN
+3120 QKIEVNTIAD
-3131 GNKLPDMKLDITGG
+3131 GNKLTGTKLEVTGG
-3145 KPPYTYYV
+3145 KGEEPYTYYV
-3153 EDKGGKR
+3153 EDKGGNR
-3160 VSPVPCPDGVTAQP
+3160 VSPVPCPVGVKSTT
-3174 NSSKPLVCYPIGTTG
+3174 SKPIACYPIGTTG
-3189 LVLDSEGNVHGTPI
+3189 LVLDSEGNIHGTPI
-3203 PGGNAEGNFVVADSD
+3203 PGGSAEGNFVVADSD
-3218 TTSRTKKAAITVNI
+3218 TTPRTKKAAITVKI
-3232 ADHRPPKVYDLTL
+3232 ADQRPPQVYDLTIN
-3245 KTTVGASTLGSAQLV
+3245 TTVGAASLSGSTQLV
-3260 KEDPQNPEVD
+3260 AEDPQNPRVD
-3270 TSNTAKDK
+3270 IGSLPSGQQT
-3278 WSNEQKAAAGKHG
+3278 AAGKHG
-3291 FSTIKPTGALGTPGE
+3291 FSTGKPTGALGTPGG

-3312 MPSWLKV
+3312 MPTWL
-3319 NTEGEISLD
+3319 TLDAHGAISLA
-3328 SVSAVPVD
+3328 SGVSAVPVD
-3336 AAGKTLTFCVWY
+3336 AAGQTLQFCVWY

-3371 VTIESG
+3371 VTIDSG

-3383 AKIGQQVSPSPA
+3383 AKIGNELAPTSNPA
-3395 TLVEATIPADM
+3395 TLIGTTIPADM
-3406 VDNTSKPIT
+3406 VDNASKPIT
-3415 VTKLNPNGTECSG
+3415 VTKLNSDGTPC
-3428 NDCKF
+3428 
-3433 TSTGT
+3433 TGT
-3438 SFTDESID
+3438 SCKFSLNSPNGANFTDTSID
-3446 GLTVTGLNC
+3446 GLRVTGLNC
-3455 DNSDPR
+3455 ATSGDPR
-3461 SCSVKVSG
+3461 SCSIAVSG
-3469 TPKPSA
+3469 TPTPSA

-3496 HTLHIP
+3496 HTIHIP
-3502 PYDLALSV
+3502 PYNLALSV
-3510 EPMSSAVVG
+3510 EPMNPAVVG
-3519 LQYVDTSKAVM
+3519 LDYLQISKPVLAQ
-3530 AVGGSGKYWFQLWD
+3530 GGSGSYWFQLWAPD
-3544 PNHPVDDA
+3544 NKP
-3552 SDPNNTAKVGDMD
+3552 AKVGDMS
-3565 LVTTGNQVKLQWKPT
+3565 LVTTGNQVKLQWTPT
-3580 DADLA
+3580 VADLA
-3585 KAQNGN
+3585 KASGGN

-3596 TVWDKTACDM
+3596 TVWDKTHCGITTN
-3606 DPNGPGQN
+3606 PNPGQ
-3614 KPGPDDCPYKVTKTV
+3614 PGPASCLYKVTKTV
-3629 NIPLHAAPV
+3629 KIPLHAAPV

-3686 VVTLKDTAGP
+3686 VVTLKDTARP
-3696 GTYTAVIR
+3696 GIYTAVIR
-3704 ITLPGVA
+3704 VTLPGVA

-3799 VVAYADY
+3799 TVAYADY
-3806 AGKVSLPWSNT
+3806 AGKVSLPWSDT

-3975 PAVAAAEKSVHLD
+3975 PAVAAAERSVHLD

-4037 SPLVLTRTDTLTKPT
+4037 SPLVLTRPDTLTKPT

>member
-23 FPTMA
+23 LPTPA
-28 VAQERAAFPGAID
+28 LAEERSAFPGAID
-41 LPTWIMEGREP
+41 LPTWIAGGRKP
-52 IESKASPQDNWVVTG
+52 IESNASPKDNWVVTG

-80 TDDQGEELV
+80 TDDKGEELV

-101 NGAWSPIFKT
+101 NGAWSPIFKA
-111 TTTTTSSPSKTG
+111 TTTSNPTDSKTG
-123 RASNYAIK
+123 RSSNYAIK

-176 GVIQGYSTRKD
+176 GVIQGYSTPKD

-197 WGFLSIGT
+197 WGFRFVGVS
-205 NSTQVSQMNIGLIK
+205 STQVSQMNIGLIK
-219 VANSQADLHLGDRV
+219 VAESQEELGLGNEV
-233 TIEPSLSS
+233 TILPSLAS
-241 PPGATAAARKKKTLQ
+241 PPGRTPGDKKKKTLQ

-268 GGGNAYVGRPNVED
+268 GGGNAYVGRANIED
-282 YPVNTPVV
+282 YRANTPVEG
-290 DYVVVAAIKDKNGVV
+290 YVVVAAMKTGNNI
-305 EARCARTTDV
+305 EARCATTKNLDPSED
-315 RNDDGKSPNWQI
+315 NGKTPNWTI
-327 NFNQDVDVKN
+327 YFDNDVDVKH
-337 MKFQVFKGSCEP
+337 MKFQVFKGTCKANE
-349 GKVKLERLPMRMGYW
+349 VKLEPLPKRMAYW
-364 SPFPTTVDSWGTPL
+364 SPFPTAVDSWGT
-378 ESTLGSANR
+378 TLNGLPSNANQ
-387 GWTGPQGTWSNSVRV
+387 GWTGTRWEDNVRV

-407 QMELD
+407 QMQLL
-412 PHGTNSGSDAGTQSF
+412 PHGESLGSSAGTQSF
-427 YGDTVTVDYS
+427 YGDKVTVDYS
-437 RLPLNTPLVARLYTG
+437 RLPLNTELEARLYKG
-452 TLSDNGSGTPIESK
+452 NLSDSGSGTAVQSVSFKATGIE
-466 PFTPEGN
+466 
-473 QGSGTVTFDTKLTDD
+473 GSIEFPTALTDD
-488 TFKEYWVDVVPENI
+488 TFREYWVDVVPKNI
-502 TDHPEW
+502 DEHPEW

-519 PIQLAISS
+519 PIQLEISP
-527 GEVNTNGNFQ
+527 GVVNENGSFQ
-537 ITQQAPKAST
+537 ITQKAPKAST

-566 TKDALPYDLK
+566 TKDALPYGLK
-576 RESPGDGCTLTGT
+576 RESNGNDCTLTGK
-589 PEKSGVHSL
+589 PEKSGTHSL
-598 WVKFTFTDKAGK
+598 WVKFTFIDKDNNP
-610 SHTIVQYL
+610 HTSVQYL
-618 PWTVVPKLK
+618 PWTVEPRLK
-627 PQIEPGTQD
+627 PQIEPGTPD

-673 VFDTEPDA
+673 VFTSDPGQSNVAALEPD
-681 NSVARK
+681 
-687 PGTDGMV
+687 TDGKV
-694 SLRNSNV
+694 SLRNGNA
-701 ESGLEFNTATGQVT
+701 ESELKFDTATGQVT
-715 GTTKENKPAV
+715 GTTQEHKSAV

-730 TDEDGGVTPAVK
+730 TDEDGGVTPAMK
-742 YEIHPGT
+742 YEIHPGS

-760 GSGGSEYQNAN
+760 GSGGSVYQNAN

-781 GEPSANQLSVNG
+781 GEPSATELTTTANNTSTT
-793 RDLPRNTYANAE
+793 LPRNTYANAE
-805 IRGVYDGDNPNNS
+805 ILGVYDGD
-818 VNATNIGGVNCST
+818 TNQASGSIGGISCEPKDNS
-831 QTSTAAGGGK
+831 GGGK

-874 KYTLPQIKG
+874 KYTLPQVKA
-883 LSTLSGA
+883 LTTLTGS

-896 TLLPKIVA
+896 TLLPKITA
-904 DTDPKPGVISTD
+904 DTDPKPNVTSTD

-923 TDYGTKGVK
+923 TDYGTKDVK
-932 SYLSGGTGNFADY
+932 SYLSGGTGDFANY

-960 NGVITGK
+960 NGVITGT

-972 TQNGVNVTVYLR
+972 KQEGVSVKVYLR
-984 GKDGTAAERSSTF
+984 GKDGTAAERSSTY
-997 VTFQLRINTDLKAAT
+997 VTFQLRIKTDLKATT
-1012 DALSATA
+1012 DTLSTTA
-1019 KGGTTYTSGKPLLD
+1019 QGGTTYTSSKPLLD
-1033 VSSAAGITG
+1033 VSSEAGISG
-1042 GVSPYSYKLQYLN
+1042 GVSPYSYKLQYRDGR
-1055 NGSWQDADTSG
+1055 GSWQDVTLSG
-1066 GRYQVPNADG
+1066 GRYQVPNADTNH
-1076 SASGLL
+1076 SPSGLL

-1091 ATMGA
+1091 ATMGKDS
-1096 AGFPQLRVVVTD
+1096 FPQLRVVVTD
-1108 ADTVSCP
+1108 ADTVSCTG
-1115 RGCSVNVGLDLSR
+1115 GCSVNVGLNLKRADDRRPS
-1128 TDTRTPTVATDASI
+1128 VVEDASI
-1142 TANVGETVTGF
+1142 TANVGEIVTGF

-1162 PTNYTITSQ
+1162 PKKYE
-1171 VKLDG
+1171 VKDTVLPDG
-1176 VTLTVDS
+1176 VTLTVNE
-1183 DTGKYTLKAT
+1183 DTGAYTLTAPHD
-1193 NQAVAGNSG
+1193 AVAGNKD

-1207 VTGANGVVGS
+1207 VTGANGVVGT

-1228 TPQANN
+1228 IPQTNN
-1234 PVAISLEQGIPV
+1234 NVAISLEQGIPA
-1246 PTTTKVTGAVKAAV
+1246 PATAKVTEAIDAAR
-1260 SPAIKCFATS
+1260 SPEIKCF
-1270 DFVPKAT
+1270 VPANYAST
-1277 APCPTAAQK
+1277 DCPTEAQK
-1286 LPGLTGVTLNPDGT
+1286 LPGLAGVTLNPNGT

-1319 LGVNGKWSA
+1319 LGVNGKWST
-1328 EFSVKITVSPST
+1328 EFSAKITVSPTS

-1345 GVAPGGTTGQAYEWT
+1345 GIAPGGTTEQDYEWT
-1360 FNPATGAEGLIKT
+1360 FNPATGAKGLTKK
-1373 YQVFDSHGN
+1373 YQVIDSDGRT
-1382 AVSGCSVTGG
+1382 VVTSCSVDTSGT
-1392 SKPKLKCSDGALTNG
+1392 KPKLTCPDGVLKNG
-1407 ETYTLRVTTGTGD
+1407 ETYTLRVTAGTGT

-1443 LPSAAVGAVYQ
+1443 LPSAAVGAVYHQ
-1454 QQDGSTF
+1454 EDGSTF

-1491 TGWALYTTENKD
+1491 TGWALYTTDKKD
-1503 SELCLERDG
+1503 SGLCLERDG

-1538 AGLPENA
+1538 AGLPAGAE
-1545 AKELVIHPELKLTAL
+1545 KTLVINPELKLNTP
-1560 CKKPTTGADKH
+1560 CDKPKSGADKH
-1571 DNYECKGEKN
+1571 DNYKCKGEKN
-1581 QPVAAN
+1581 QPVGQGN
-1587 GKLKI
+1587 KLTI
-1592 ATVSGGASPYR
+1592 ATVSGGAVPYSDP
-1603 KLRVEGLD
+1603 RVKGLD
-1611 AYNAGTQKLR
+1611 AYNAGTQKLS
-1621 AGWCDGA
+1621 AGWCA
-1628 PGSNAG
+1628 ASNAG

-1640 GTWPKTMVPGSSL
+1640 GTWPKTMAPGSSL

-1683 QDANGTPVVIPSGVS
+1683 QDTDGTPAAIPSGVK
-1698 IAQTG
+1698 IAQTN
-1703 NGAKPGNIDQTTWT
+1703 NGTKPGNIDAETWV
-1717 KVSSKIDGDL
+1717 KVSGDVDSSLPVLGVTLDKTAVEPGGGQSL
-1727 PTIGINLDK
+1727 PT
-1736 EAVTGNPLTLPS
+1736 
-1748 LVTGGVDPHAYR
+1748 LVNGGVGPY
-1760 TVPCDNTDADGNC
+1760 TYTTEPCSLTDADGNC
-1773 ALGDTGLFLNK
+1773 AIGDTGLYLDK
-1784 STGELF
+1784 TTGKTI
-1790 GTPKPGTS
+1790 GTPRPGAS

-1810 PAQTKKSNLVF
+1810 PAQTKKANLVF
-1821 SIADTRKPVVSDTTI
+1821 SIADTRKPKVTATTI
-1836 NAEVGEDVNQ
+1836 NAEVGEKVDQ

-1886 RPGDVNSAGGGT
+1886 EPGDVTSTDGT
-1898 FSVTVTDKNGNVS
+1898 FDVTVTDENGNTS
-1911 DPATITYT
+1911 EPATIKYT
-1919 VKDNRVPD
+1919 VVDNRVPD
-1927 LSSLTNGNLTGTEGK
+1927 LSSLKPSENLTGTEGK
-1942 SVVGWTPLT
+1942 SVQGWTPLT
-1951 KGTNDYGPKIT
+1951 KDAAGYGPKIT
-1962 SWTVEGLLPKG
+1962 SWDVQGLPEGVTFNSDTGEL
-1973 VIFDPESGTLKNKIA
+1973 ENKIA

-1993 TYPITITATAENG
+1993 TYPITITATAEND

-2026 ANAGD
+2026 ANAGNLSKDRD
-2031 LTSTTDLDAT
+2031 LTAD

-2053 TYPLVS
+2053 LYDVK
-2059 VTGLPE
+2059 VTGLPS
-2065 GLGYKLAANGKDI
+2065 GLGYTLAANGKDI
-2078 VLTGTIPNETADHT
+2078 VLTDTIPDEENDYSV
-2092 LTIKVTDSDGVERT
+2092 TITVRDKDEVERT
-2106 LTRTL
+2106 LTRPL
-2111 HIGEGLSVAKTIMPT
+2111 HIGKGLSVAKTTMPT
-2126 ATIGEAYEQQC
+2126 ATIGEGYGSQC

-2143 TKPYRI
+2143 TTPYII
-2149 SGTPTGVPTGMTIKV
+2149 SGTPTGVPNGMTLKV
-2164 ENNDVCL
+2164 SNNDVCL
-2171 SGVPRDGAGNVATVS
+2171 SGAPTTGAGSVATLK
-2186 FTLTDNSTQAGS
+2186 FTLTDSSTSQGQKQ
-2198 ISVTLKIPVNDEFS
+2198 VEVKVPVNDKFD
-2212 ASEPDPSSHS
+2212 ANGPTGPTGNLYV
-2222 FHAGSAID
+2222 GSKIVD
-2230 SFTPTTGSGDRC
+2230 FTPTKGSGDSC
-2242 YGLDAS
+2242 YGLNSSEGCLKADI
-2248 GECQRAKF
+2248 

-2262 LPAGLSINPQTG
+2262 LPAGLSINPGTG

-2282 LVSNPT
+2282 LVKDDRVIS
-2288 VTVTVASSAP
+2288 VTVASSAQ
-2298 GSNPITKTFS
+2298 GSKAITQTFKI
-2308 LTVASAF
+2308 TVASAF
-2315 SKPNSFNVPSDASTP
+2315 SNPDNDFKVTPNTTP
-2330 VLDDNGT
+2330 ELDENGT
-2337 VKTDNPSNQVLPVP
+2337 VKTDNPSNQVLPPP
-2351 KIKNANGDTVA
+2351 KIKNSNNETIA
-2362 TGKYSIQDSQP
+2362 TGKYSIQGGTP
-2373 DSQGNYPLGDTGLS
+2373 DSQGNYPLGDTGLA

-2398 KPGQPG
+2398 KSGQPP
-2404 TQGTNGTFDLGS
+2404 TAGTNGTFNLGN
-2416 YDVVLQDDAGGD
+2416 YPIMLQDDAGGKP
-2428 QIGPKRV
+2428 IEIKPKV
-2435 AFTVKDSRTP
+2435 TFKVTDTRTP

-2546 AWQGLDFTN
+2546 AWQGLDFTD

-2560 SNSSTK
+2560 TNSSVK

-2584 PLKSVKIAGLPKQF
+2584 PLQSVKIAGLPEQF
-2598 KVTSQS
+2598 KVMS
-2604 GTVTEESGSYTC
+2604 GTSEATKDNKGAYTC
-2616 GTPTDC
+2616 NTPTDC
-2622 TIVGY
+2622 TIVDY

-2642 MADTKTLNGDPTDL
+2642 TADTKKPNGDSTGL

-2669 PLQLNTSTPNGMI
+2669 PLQLNTSTPTGMI
-2682 RATNGSYTSPVGTV
+2682 RADGGQYTSPVGTV

-2702 TSTTQS
+2702 MSSTPA
-2708 GTDLIDNASAWDGT
+2708 GTTLIENASAWNGT
-2722 YALDHNAHYEIA
+2722 YALDNNNAHYEIVE
-2734 KVTAY
+2734 VTAY
-2739 NREGSNKVVTNH
+2739 KRDGKSENVDVDK
-2751 GLQLSN
+2751 LILS
-2757 ENANTAAMPKGD
+2757 AADSDDKAMPKGD
-2769 QTKKAQ
+2769 QKAKI
-2775 TLTLSSANTSAIPE
+2775 LTLSSANTGAIPE

-2796 ELKVTDGHEIER
+2796 ALKVTDGHGIVR

-2824 PPFNSAADP
+2824 PPFNKLANP

-2854 GGDGSLSTSLAKAGV
+2854 GGDGSLSTSLAKKDAD
-2869 VISNAVEADAKAKFK
+2869 IQTAAQADAKAKFL
-2884 GGTGYQGI
+2884 GGGDYRGI
-2892 DPVYCPAQGTINSDT
+2892 DPVYCAAQGDIKPGT

-2913 IPGLEGT
+2913 IPGLGGDT
-2920 IPAGNAWNNPVP
+2920 SGSSSTNPLKP
-2932 ADYKGLFMLSN
+2932 NHQGLFMLSN

-2951 ADAAPGVHTAQVLV
+2951 PDAKPGTYPAQVLV

-2978 ITVEKKL
+2978 ITVEQKL
-2985 TLTIEN
+2985 TLD
-2991 NELQK
+2991 LGSGK
-2996 GKKGIC
+2996 LPDGKKGIC
-3002 YGSNIKLKKGEV
+3002 YGSTTGEKPTNGT
-3014 CPAGG
+3014 C
-3019 PGSGVKVG
+3019 SESKEVG
-3027 TYDGPANTTAKC
+3027 TYGGPDGIKATC
-3039 ELIPPVDGLKV
+3039 ELIPPVDGLAVTCTGGKV
-3050 TCENKEVKISG
+3050 TISG

-3083 RIEQTVPLLI
+3083 RIEQTKPLLI
-3093 ETDLIFTGTSTPST
+3093 ETDMIFKGNSDPST

-3115 DPTTG
+3115 DPDGT
-3120 AQKIEVNTTAN
+3120 QKIQVDTAAD
-3131 GNKLPDMKLDITGG
+3131 GNKFPDMKLDIEGG
-3145 KPPYTYYV
+3145 VGPFTYYV
-3153 EDKGGKR
+3153 ENSDGTA

-3203 PGGNAEGNFVVADSD
+3203 PGGNADGKFVVADSD

-3232 ADHRPPKVYDLTL
+3232 ADKRPPKVYDLTL
-3245 KTTVGASTLGSAQLV
+3245 NTTVGASTLGSAQLV
-3260 KEDPQNPEVD
+3260 KEDPQNPKVV
-3270 TSNTAKDK
+3270 TSSLPSGQQN
-3278 WSNEQKAAAGKHG
+3278 AASKHG
-3291 FSTIKPTGALGTPGE
+3291 FYTSGKPSDTLGKVENCSAGAKPD
-3306 CSVTGS
+3306 
-3312 MPSWLKV
+3312 WLTMDS
-3319 NTEGEISLD
+3319 NGEISLT
-3328 SVSAVPVD
+3328 VGKQVPVD

-3371 VTIESG
+3371 ATIGDG
-3377 NGGTTD
+3377 NGDTTN
-3383 AKIGQQVSPSPA
+3383 AKIGEKLADSA
-3395 TLVEATIPADM
+3395 TPKPLIEVTIPADL

-3415 VTKLNPNGTECSG
+3415 VKKLNPNGTACTGTS
-3428 NDCKF
+3428 CKF
-3433 TSTGT
+3433 TPTGT
-3438 SFTDESID
+3438 GFTDESID
-3446 GLTVTGLNC
+3446 GLKVTGLNC
-3455 DNSDPR
+3455 TGGDPR

-3496 HTLHIP
+3496 HTIHIP

-3530 AVGGSGKYWFQLWD
+3530 AVGGSGSYWFQLWAPD
-3544 PNHPVDDA
+3544 NKP
-3552 SDPNNTAKVGDMD
+3552 AKVGNMS
-3565 LVTTGNQVKLQWKPT
+3565 LVTTDNQVKLKWTPT
-3580 DADLA
+3580 ADDLNQ
-3585 KAQNGN
+3585 AQNGN

-3596 TVWDKTACDM
+3596 TVWDKTHCGITT
-3606 DPNGPGQN
+3606 NLNPGQ
-3614 KPGPDDCPYKVTKTV
+3614 PGPAECLYKVTKTV

-3638 TTDIKVPE
+3638 TTDITVPE

-3672 PGNEHLFTFDPNSG
+3672 PGNEDLFTFDPNSG
-3686 VVTLKDTAGP
+3686 VVTLKDTARP

-3731 NPTPIPTTT
+3731 KPTPIPTTT

-3806 AGKVSLPWSNT
+3806 AGKVSMPWSDT

-3850 VPRRVVDALRT
+3850 VPHRVVNALRT

-3898 RYRTAGAVADHLL
+3898 RYRTAGVVADHLL

>member
-1 MSILRRLTVA
+1 MSILRRLTVV

-23 FPTMA
+23 LPTPA
-28 VAQERAAFPGAID
+28 LAEERSAFPGAID
-41 LPTWIMEGREP
+41 LPTWIAGGREP
-52 IESKASPQDNWVVTG
+52 IESNASPKDNWVVTG

-80 TDDQGEELV
+80 TDDKGEELV
-89 AGIHVF
+89 PGIHVF

-101 NGAWSPIFKT
+101 NGAWSPIFKA
-111 TTTTTSSPSKTG
+111 TTTSNPTDSKTG
-123 RASNYAIK
+123 RPSNYAIK

-176 GVIQGYSTRKD
+176 GVIQGYSTPKD

-197 WGFLSIGT
+197 WGYAPFGK
-205 NSTQVSQMNIGLIK
+205 STQVSQMNIGLIK
-219 VANSQADLHLGDRV
+219 VADSAADLHLGDEV
-233 TIEPSLSS
+233 AIEPSLAS
-241 PPGATAAARKKKTLQ
+241 PPGRTPAAQKKKTLQ

-268 GGGNAYVGRPNVED
+268 GGGNAYVGRANIAD
-282 YPVNTPVV
+282 YPANTPAGG
-290 DYVVVAAIKDKNGVV
+290 YVVVAAVKNQKDDSV
-305 EARCARTTDV
+305 EARCTTTKNLNPPED
-315 RNDDGKSPNWQI
+315 NGKTPNWTI
-327 NFNQDVDVKN
+327 YFDNDVDVKH
-337 MKFQVFKGSCEP
+337 MKFQVFKGSCEENN
-349 GKVKLERLPMRMGYW
+349 VNLQKLPELMAYW
-364 SPFPTTVDSWGTPL
+364 SPFTDPVGSWGTKL
-378 ESTLGSANR
+378 DSTLGSSNQ
-387 GWTGPQGTWSNSVRV
+387 GWTGTRWEDNVRV

-407 QMELD
+407 KMQLL
-412 PHGTNSGSDAGTQSF
+412 PHGESLGSSAGTQSF
-427 YGDTVTVDYS
+427 YGDKVKVDYS
-437 RLPLNTPLVARLYTG
+437 RLPLNTELEARLYTG

-473 QGSGTVTFDTKLTDD
+473 QGSGTVTFDTELTGD
-488 TFKEYWVDVVPENI
+488 TFKEYWVDVVPKNI
-502 TDHPEW
+502 PATSHPEW

-519 PIQLAISS
+519 PIQLAISP

-537 ITQQAPKAST
+537 IIQKAPAESK

-566 TKDALPYDLK
+566 TKDSLPYNLTRDT
-576 RESPGDGCTLTGT
+576 STGNGCTLTGT

-598 WVKFTFTDKAGK
+598 WVKFTFTDKASK

-618 PWTVVPKLK
+618 PWTIKPRLK
-627 PQIEPGTQD
+627 PQIEPGTPD

-673 VFDTEPDA
+673 VFDNDPE
-681 NSVARK
+681 NSGTPLV

-694 SLRNSNV
+694 SLGD
-701 ESGLEFNTATGQVT
+701 SGLKFNPATGQVT
-715 GTTKENKPAV
+715 GTTQEHKSAV

-760 GSGGSEYQNAN
+760 GSSESVYQNAN

-781 GEPSANQLSVNG
+781 GEPSATELTTTVNG
-793 RDLPRNTYANAE
+793 ANTTLPRNTYANAE
-805 IRGVYDGDNPNNS
+805 ILGVYDGDNHPVS
-818 VNATNIGGVNCST
+818 GSIGGVSCEPKDNS
-831 QTSTAAGGGK
+831 GGGQ

-864 DKNGRTLDGS
+864 DKNGRTLNGA
-874 KYTLPQIKG
+874 KYTLPQVKA
-883 LSTLSGA
+883 LTTLNGS

-896 TLLPKIVA
+896 TLLPKITA
-904 DTDPKPGVISTD
+904 DTNPDPDATSTK

-923 TDYGTKGVK
+923 TDYGSQDVK
-932 SYLSGGTGNFADY
+932 KYLSGGTGDFANY

-960 NGVITGK
+960 NGVITGT

-972 TQNGVNVTVYLR
+972 KQEGVSVKVYLR
-984 GKDGTAAERSSTF
+984 GKDGTAAERSSTS
-997 VTFQLRINTDLKAAT
+997 VTFQLRIKTDLKAAT

-1019 KGGTTYTSGKPLLD
+1019 QGGRTYTSGKPLLD

-1091 ATMGA
+1091 ATMGKDS
-1096 AGFPQLRVVVTD
+1096 FPQLRVVVTD
-1108 ADTVSCP
+1108 ADTVSCTG
-1115 RGCSVNVGLDLSR
+1115 GCSVNVGLNLKRVDDRRPS
-1128 TDTRTPTVATDASI
+1128 VATDASI

-1153 LPVNDPSGT
+1153 LPVNDPSGK
-1162 PTNYTITSQ
+1162 PQKYE
-1171 VKLDG
+1171 VKDTVLPDG
-1176 VTLTVDS
+1176 VTLTVDPG
-1183 DTGKYTLKAT
+1183 TGKYTLKAT

-1202 SVTLK
+1202 SVFLD
-1207 VTGANGVVGS
+1207 VTGANGVKATKVE
-1217 VTLRV
+1217 LRV

-1228 TPQANN
+1228 TPQTNN
-1234 PVAISLEQGIPV
+1234 NVEISLEQGIPV
-1246 PTTTKVTGAVKAAV
+1246 PTTAEVTGAVNAAA

-1277 APCPTAAQK
+1277 APCPTEAQK
-1286 LPGLTGVTLNPDGT
+1286 LPGLKGVTLNPNGT

-1319 LGVNGKWSA
+1319 LGVNGKWST
-1328 EFSVKITVSPST
+1328 EFSAKITVSPTS

-1345 GVAPGGTTGQAYEWT
+1345 GIAPGGTKGQAYEWT
-1360 FNPATGAEGLIKT
+1360 FNPATGAEGLTKT
-1373 YQVFDSHGN
+1373 YQVIDSDGN

-1392 SKPKLKCSDGALTNG
+1392 SKPTLTCTPGALTNG
-1407 ETYTLRVTTGTGD
+1407 KTYTLRVSAGTGS

-1431 EIYPPLE
+1431 EIYPPLKFE
-1438 FARYD
+1438 SYD
-1443 LPSAAVGAVYQ
+1443 LPSAAVKAVYQ
-1454 QQDGSTF
+1454 QKDGSTF

-1470 SYGFGFPADSG
+1470 SYGFGFTAGSG
-1481 HAQPSSPNSC
+1481 HTQPTAPNSC
-1491 TGWALYTTENKD
+1491 TGWALYTTDKKD
-1503 SELCLERDG
+1503 SGLCLERDG
-1512 RVTGTPKEAGTIDL
+1512 RITGTPTVAGTIDL

-1538 AGLPENA
+1538 AGLPAGAEKN
-1545 AKELVIHPELKLTAL
+1545 LVIHPLLELTTP
-1560 CKKPTTGADKH
+1560 CEKPLSGADKH
-1571 DNYECKGEKN
+1571 DSYVCKGEKN
-1581 QPVAAN
+1581 QPVGEGN
-1587 GKLKI
+1587 KLKI
-1592 ATVSGGASPYR
+1592 ATVSGGATPYR
-1603 KLRVEGLD
+1603 ELRVEGLN
-1611 AYNAGTQKLR
+1611 AYNAGTQKLT

-1628 PGSNAG
+1628 PASNAG

-1670 IPVATDLKFTDKP
+1670 IPVATDLKFTNEP
-1683 QDANGTPVVIPSGVS
+1683 QGTVPGGVTLKQAANGG
-1698 IAQTG
+1698 
-1703 NGAKPGNIDQTTWT
+1703 KPDNIDPTTWD
-1717 KVSSKIDGDL
+1717 KVSSNIDSNL
-1727 PTIGINLDK
+1727 PIIGINL
-1736 EAVTGNPLTLPS
+1736 EEQAVKDGQSLKIPS

-1760 TVPCDNTDADGNC
+1760 TVPCDNADASGNC
-1773 ALGDTGLFLNK
+1773 ALGDTGLFLDK
-1784 STGELF
+1784 STGQLV

-1821 SIADTRKPVVSDTTI
+1821 SIADTRKPVVSATTI
-1836 NAEVGEDVNQ
+1836 NAEVGENVNQ

-1856 YASMQISNGT
+1856 YASMQVNGT
-1866 KPGWLQV
+1866 QPEWLQV
-1873 ELKQNVLKVTGTP
+1873 ELEQNVLTVKGTP
-1886 RPGDVNSAGGGT
+1886 LPGHVTSTDGGT

-1911 DPATITYT
+1911 EPATIKYT
-1919 VKDNRVPD
+1919 VVDNRVPD
-1927 LSSLTNGNLTGTEGK
+1927 LSSLAKGKLTGTEGQ

-1973 VIFDPESGTLKNKIA
+1973 VTFDRESGTLKPNQIA

-2011 VKNLVVEAST
+2011 VKNLVVTASD
-2021 LTVTE
+2021 LAVTE
-2026 ANAGD
+2026 ANAGN
-2031 LTSTTDLDAT
+2031 LNSSINLNNN

-2047 VSGGTG
+2047 VSGGTSH
-2053 TYPLVS
+2053 YDLVS
-2059 VTGLPE
+2059 VDGLPNTLTATLDSS
-2065 GLGYKLAANGKDI
+2065 GNI
-2078 VLTGTIPNETADHT
+2078 VLTGTIPNEDKDYSV
-2092 LTIKVTDSDGVERT
+2092 TITVKDSDGVERT
-2106 LTRTL
+2106 LTRPL
-2111 HIGEGLSVAKTIMPT
+2111 HIGKGLSVAKTTMPT
-2126 ATIGEAYEQQC
+2126 ATIDEAYEQQC

-2143 TKPYRI
+2143 TPGY
-2149 SGTPTGVPTGMTIKV
+2149 SVDVNSSDLPTGMTLAP
-2164 ENNDVCL
+2164 NDDGSDICL
-2171 SGVPRDGAGNVATVS
+2171 TGKPSGNAGVFQVT
-2186 FTLTDNSTQAGS
+2186 FTLKDSAPSQQGKKQ
-2198 ISVTLKIPVNDEFS
+2198 VEVKIPVNKKFT
-2212 ASEPDPSSHS
+2212 ATEPNPNSHS
-2222 FHAGSAID
+2222 FYAGSEIIA
-2230 SFTPTTGSGDRC
+2230 FTPTEGSGDSC
-2242 YGLDAS
+2242 YGLNSSEGCLKADI
-2248 GECQRAKF
+2248 

-2282 LVSNPT
+2282 LVKNNREIS
-2288 VTVTVASSAP
+2288 VTVASSAP
-2298 GSNPITKTFS
+2298 GSDPITKTFS

-2315 SKPNSFNVPSDASTP
+2315 SDSNSFSVPSNASTP
-2330 VLDDNGT
+2330 NLDDNGT

-2351 KIKNANGDTVA
+2351 EIKNASGGTIA
-2362 TGKYSIQDSQP
+2362 TGKYSIKGVDP
-2373 DSQGNYPLGDTGLS
+2373 DSQGNYPLDDTGLA

-2398 KPGQPG
+2398 KPGKPD
-2404 TQGTNGTFDLGS
+2404 TKGTNGTFNLGN
-2416 YDVVLQDDAGGD
+2416 YPIMLQDNAGGD
-2428 QIGPKRV
+2428 QIGPQTV
-2435 AFTVKDSRTP
+2435 AFTVKDTRVP
-2445 QITVNSATVEVG
+2445 AITVPSATVEVG
-2457 QATDISM
+2457 QAADISI
-2464 GVTGGSGKIDKV
+2464 GVTGGSGKIDTV
-2476 ELVSCDPTNGQ
+2476 ELTSCNSTSNN

-2494 IKVSADAFTEGG
+2494 IKVLAGAFTEGG
-2506 QMKCKVTVTDHNGLT
+2506 EMTCNVTVTDHNGLT
-2521 KTEQFT
+2521 KTEKFT

-2532 SRQPKFNTYDRERY
+2532 SRQPKFNTSERERY

-2560 SNSSTK
+2560 SGVK

-2584 PLKSVKIAGLPKQF
+2584 PLTSVKIAGLPEQF
-2598 KVTSQS
+2598 KVMSNGAGIAK
-2604 GTVTEESGSYTC
+2604 GTDGSYTC
-2616 GTPTDC
+2616 SNPADC

-2627 ATQEF
+2627 AAKDVT
-2632 SGVKDFTLTI
+2632 GTTDFTLTI
-2642 MADTKTLNGDPTDL
+2642 TANTQNSEGQATNL

-2669 PLQLNTSTPNGMI
+2669 PLQLTTSTPIGMI
-2682 RATNGSYTSPVGTV
+2682 RATNGSYTSTVGTV

-2702 TSTTQS
+2702 TSTTPALFAN
-2708 GTDLIDNASAWDGT
+2708 DSAWDAT
-2722 YALDHNAHYEIA
+2722 YALDNNADYQIV
-2734 KVTAY
+2734 KVKAY
-2739 NREGSNKVVTNH
+2739 NRDGSNAAVTNH
-2751 GLQLSN
+2751 GLKL
-2757 ENANTAAMPKGD
+2757 TASPATATAMPKGD
-2769 QTKKAQ
+2769 QSKMAQ
-2775 TLTLSSANTSAIPE
+2775 TLTLESTNTGAFPE
-2789 GTTSLAV
+2789 DTTSLAV
-2796 ELKVTDGHEIER
+2796 ELKVTDGHGIER

-2833 VELDTVG
+2833 VKLGTVG
-2840 VQGAPYPA
+2840 VSGAPYPA

-2854 GGDGSLSTSLAKAGV
+2854 GGDGSFSTSLAEE
-2869 VISNAVEADAKAKFK
+2869 NAEIRTAADADAKAKFLHRP
-2884 GGTGYQGI
+2884 GYKGI
-2892 DPVYCPAQGTINSDT
+2892 DPVYCAAQGEPKSDT

-2913 IPGLEGT
+2913 IPGLSGT
-2920 IPAGNAWNNPVP
+2920 IPANAWNNPVP
-2932 ADYKGLFMLSN
+2932 ADYQGLFMLSN

-2951 ADAAPGVHTAQVLV
+2951 PNAKPGTHTAQVLV

-2978 ITVEKKL
+2978 ITVEQKL
-2985 TLTIEN
+2985 TLTLPN
-2991 NELQK
+2991 NKLPD

-3002 YGSNIKLKKGEV
+3002 YGSTTGEKPNNGTCSV
-3014 CPAGG
+3014 
-3019 PGSGVKVG
+3019 SKEVG
-3027 TYDGPANTTAKC
+3027 TYVGPGNTTAKC

-3050 TCENKEVKISG
+3050 TCENGKVKISG
-3061 APTQTYDGD
+3061 APTQTYDGNA
-3070 VTVKV
+3070 TVKV
-3075 TLDSGAKQ
+3075 TLTGGADQSVEK
-3083 RIEQTVPLLI
+3083 TLPLLI
-3093 ETDLIFTGTSTPST
+3093 ETDLVFQNSGN
-3107 GTDVKVET
+3107 VKVET
-3115 DPTTG
+3115 DPDGT
-3120 AQKIEVNTTAN
+3120 QKIEVNTTAN
-3131 GNKLPDMKLDITGG
+3131 GNELTDMKLKVTGG
-3145 KPPYTYYV
+3145 EDPYTYYV
-3153 EDKGGKR
+3153 EDANGQR
-3160 VSPVPCPDGVTAQP
+3160 VSPVPCPDGVTTQP
-3174 NSSKPLVCYPIGTTG
+3174 NSSKPIVCYPIGTTG

-3203 PGGNAEGNFVVADSD
+3203 PGGSAEGNFVVADSD

-3232 ADHRPPKVYDLTL
+3232 ADHRPPQVYSLTIN
-3245 KTTVGASTLGSAQLV
+3245 TTVGATSLSGSTQLV
-3260 KEDPQNPEVD
+3260 AEDPQNPGVD
-3270 TSNTAKDK
+3270 TSAQAKAK
-3278 WSNEQKAAAGKHG
+3278 WSNEQKTAAGLAG
-3291 FSTIKPTGALGTPGE
+3291 FHDSKPNGLGDVAG
-3306 CSVTGS
+3306 CSVTGP
-3312 MPSWLKV
+3312 MPGWLKMSKDGV
-3319 NTEGEISLD
+3319 ISLAN
-3328 SVSAVPVD
+3328 VSAVPVG

-3348 VGPNGVNAPKPAV
+3348 VGLNGVNAPKPAV
-3361 VSVNVTDQRR
+3361 VSVKVTDQRR
-3371 VTIESG
+3371 VTIDSG
-3377 NGGTTD
+3377 NSDTTD
-3383 AKIGQQVSPSPA
+3383 AKIGEKLADSNNPKPLIG
-3395 TLVEATIPADM
+3395 TTIPADLFDYGTNHGS
-3406 VDNTSKPIT
+3406 VT
-3415 VTKLNPNGTECSG
+3415 VTKLNPDGTECSG
-3428 NDCKF
+3428 NGCKF

-3446 GLTVTGLNC
+3446 GLKVTGLNC
-3455 DNSDPR
+3455 TGTGDTR
-3461 SCSVKVSG
+3461 SCSIAVSG
-3469 TPKPSA
+3469 TPTPSA

-3483 QLTLPNGQTQIIS
+3483 RLTLPNGQTQIIS

-3510 EPMSSAVVG
+3510 EPMNPAVVG
-3519 LQYVDTSKAVM
+3519 LQYVDTSKPVM
-3530 AVGGSGKYWFQLWD
+3530 AVGGSGSYWFQLWD
-3544 PNHPVDDA
+3544 PNNPVTDA
-3552 SDPNNTAKVGDMD
+3552 SDPDNKAKVGDMD
-3565 LVTTGNQVKLQWKPT
+3565 LVTTGNQVKLKWTPT
-3580 DADLA
+3580 ADDLA
-3585 KAQNGN
+3585 KASGGN

-3596 TVWDKTACDM
+3596 TVWDKDACKM
-3606 DPNGPGQN
+3606 NPNGPGQN
-3614 KPGPDDCPYKVTKTV
+3614 KPGPANCPYKVTKTV

-3686 VVTLKDTAGP
+3686 VVTLKDTARP

-3704 ITLPGVA
+3704 VTLPGVA

-3799 VVAYADY
+3799 TVAYADY
-3806 AGKVSLPWSNT
+3806 AGKVSLPWSDT

-3898 RYRTAGAVADHLL
+3898 RYRTAGVVADHLL

-3975 PAVAAAEKSVHLD
+3975 PAVAAAERSVHLD

>member
-23 FPTMA
+23 LPTPA
-28 VAQERAAFPGAID
+28 LAEERSAFPGAID
-41 LPTWIMEGREP
+41 LPTWIMKGREP
-52 IESKASPQDNWVVTG
+52 IESNASPQDNWVVTG

-80 TDDQGEELV
+80 TDDQGEKVV

-111 TTTTTSSPSKTG
+111 TTTATTSPSKTN
-123 RASNYAIK
+123 RPSNYAIK

-156 VWINPEQ
+156 VWIDPKQ

-176 GVIQGYSTRKD
+176 GVIQGYSTPKD
-187 FNWTASQMMQ
+187 YNWTDSQIMQ
-197 WGFLSIGT
+197 WGYAPFGK
-205 NSTQVSQMNIGLIK
+205 STQVSQMNIGLIK
-219 VANSQADLHLGDRV
+219 VANSKEELGLDGV
-233 TIEPSLSS
+233 TIEPSSGTGRRVL
-241 PPGATAAARKKKTLQ
+241 K
-256 GYVRWENQTLNR
+256 GYVRWENQTPNR
-268 GGGNAYVGRPNVED
+268 RRAGDYVGKANLED
-282 YPVNTPVV
+282 NPANAPAEG
-290 DYVVVAAIKDKNGVV
+290 YVVVAAMKSGNNI
-305 EARCARTTDV
+305 EARCTTTTNLDPSQD
-315 RNDDGKSPNWQI
+315 NGKTPNWQI
-327 NFNQDVDVKN
+327 NFQNPINVRS
-337 MKFQVFKGSCEP
+337 MKFQVFTGSCEEGNVNLKP
-349 GKVKLERLPMRMGYW
+349 LPELMAYW
-364 SPFPTTVDSWGTPL
+364 SPFPKGVDEWGTN
-378 ESTLGSANR
+378 LGTGGTSQ
-387 GWTGPQGTWSNSVRV
+387 GWTSGLWEDNVRV

-407 QMELD
+407 QMQLL
-412 PHGTNSGSDAGTQSF
+412 PHGASLGSSAGTQSF
-427 YGDTVTVDYS
+427 YGDKVTVDYS

-452 TLSDNGSGTPIESK
+452 TLSDSGSGNPIDFKTIPAGS
-466 PFTPEGN
+466 
-473 QGSGTVTFDTKLTDD
+473 QGSGSVTFDTELTGD
-488 TFKEYWVDVVPENI
+488 TFQEYWVDVVPEKI
-502 TDHPEW
+502 SATGRPEL

-519 PIQLAISS
+519 PIQLEISP
-527 GEVNTNGNFQ
+527 GVVNENESFQ
-537 ITQQAPKAST
+537 ITQKAPAESK

-566 TKDALPYDLK
+566 TTDALPYNLTRDTAAG
-576 RESPGDGCTLTGT
+576 SNGCTIKGT

-618 PWTVVPKLK
+618 PWTVKPRLK

-636 SEVSKYSPLEKFPA
+636 SEVSKYSPLDKFPA

-673 VFDTEPDA
+673 VFTSDPGQSNVAALEPD
-681 NSVARK
+681 
-687 PGTDGMV
+687 TDGKV
-694 SLRNSNV
+694 SLRNGNA
-701 ESGLEFNTATGQVT
+701 ESELKFDTATGQVT
-715 GTTKENKPAV
+715 GTTQEHKSAV

-730 TDEDGGVTPAVK
+730 TDEDGGVTPAMK
-742 YEIHPGT
+742 YEIHPGS

-760 GSGGSEYQNAN
+760 GSGGSVYQNAN

-781 GEPSANQLSVNG
+781 GEPTANQLSVNG
-793 RDLPRNTYANAE
+793 RDLPRNTYDKAE
-805 IRGVYDGDNPNNS
+805 ILGVYDGDNHE
-818 VNATNIGGVNCST
+818 VHANAIGGVNCST
-831 QTSTAAGGGK
+831 QTSTATGGGQ

-864 DKNGRTLDGS
+864 DKNGRTLNGA
-874 KYTLPQIKG
+874 KYTLPQVKA
-883 LSTLSGA
+883 LTTLNGS

-896 TLLPKIVA
+896 TLLPKITA
-904 DTDPKPGVISTD
+904 DTNPKPDVTSTD

-923 TDYGTKGVK
+923 TDYRRQDVK
-932 SYLSGGTGNFADY
+932 SYLSGGTGDFANY

-960 NGVITGK
+960 NGVITGT

-972 TQNGVNVTVYLR
+972 KQEGVSVKVYLR

-1360 FNPATGAEGLIKT
+1360 FNPATGADSLNKK
-1373 YQVFDSHGN
+1373 YQVIGSNGQPIN
-1382 AVSGCSVTGG
+1382 GCNVTSGA
-1392 SKPKLKCSDGALTNG
+1392 KPKLTCPPGALTNG

-1431 EIYPPLE
+1431 EIYPPLKFE
-1438 FARYD
+1438 NYTT
-1443 LPSAAVGAVYQ
+1443 LPSAAVEAVYQ
-1454 QQDGSTF
+1454 QKDGSTF

-1470 SYGFGFPADSG
+1470 SYGFGFPSG
-1481 HAQPSSPNSC
+1481 SAHTESTTPRSC
-1491 TGWALYTTENKD
+1491 TGWILKTDKGEA
-1503 SELCLERDG
+1503 SGLCLERDG
-1512 RVTGTPKEAGTIDL
+1512 RITGTPTVAGTIDL

-1545 AKELVIHPELKLTAL
+1545 AKKLVIHPLLELTTP
-1560 CKKPTTGADKH
+1560 CVKPSTGADYPCQGVK
-1571 DNYECKGEKN
+1571 K
-1581 QPVAAN
+1581 QPVGEDN
-1587 GKLKI
+1587 KLKI
-1592 ATVSGGASPYR
+1592 ATVSGGATPYSEP
-1603 KLRVEGLD
+1603 RVEGLN
-1611 AYNAGTQKLR
+1611 AYNAGVTDPAKQLK
-1621 AGWCDGA
+1621 ADWCGSA
-1628 PGSNAG
+1628 PTTNAG

-1670 IPVATDLKFTDKP
+1670 IPVATDLKFTNEPTDPVPGGVTLK
-1683 QDANGTPVVIPSGVS
+1683 QAANGG
-1698 IAQTG
+1698 
-1703 NGAKPGNIDQTTWT
+1703 KPGNISDNAWNSV
-1717 KVSSKIDGDL
+1717 KDNVKSDL
-1727 PTIGINLDK
+1727 PTIGINL
-1736 EAVTGNPLTLPS
+1736 EEQAVKDGQSLKIPS
-1748 LVTGGVDPHAYR
+1748 LVTGGVSPYAYR
-1760 TVPCDNTDADGNC
+1760 TLPCDNTDNKGNC
-1773 ALGDTGLFLNK
+1773 ALGDTGLFLDK
-1784 STGELF
+1784 LTGHLV
-1790 GTPKPGTS
+1790 GIPKPGAS

-1821 SIADTRKPVVSDTTI
+1821 SIADTRKPKVTETTI
-1836 NAEVGEDVNQ
+1836 NAEVGENVNQ
-1846 VIPVSDGSGQ
+1846 VISVSDGSGQ

-1866 KPGWLQV
+1866 KPKWLEV
-1873 ELKQNVLKVTGTP
+1873 ELKKNVLKVTGTP
-1886 RPGDVNSAGGGT
+1886 EPGDVTITDGT
-1898 FSVTVTDKNGNVS
+1898 FSVTVTDENGNTS
-1911 DPATITYT
+1911 EPATIKYT
-1919 VKDNRVPD
+1919 VVDNRVPD
-1927 LSSLTNGNLTGTEGK
+1927 LRSLTESGTDLTGTEGK
-1942 SVVGWTPLT
+1942 SVQGWTPLPQGAT
-1951 KGTNDYGPKIT
+1951 EYGPKIT
-1962 SWTVEGLLPKG
+1962 SWTVEGLPQG
-1973 VIFDPESGTLKNKIA
+1973 VTFDPDTGTLSPNKIA
-1988 SGESG
+1988 SGQSG
-1993 TYPITITATAENG
+1993 TYPITIIATAANG

-2011 VKNLVVEAST
+2011 VKNLVVAASD
-2021 LTVTE
+2021 LAVTE

-2031 LTSTTDLDAT
+2031 LSKGRKLDENP

-2047 VSGGTG
+2047 VRGGTSP
-2053 TYPLVS
+2053 YDLVS
-2059 VTGLPE
+2059 VTGLPSDLSAKHD
-2065 GLGYKLAANGKDI
+2065 GNGNI
-2078 VLTGTIPNETADHT
+2078 VLTGTIHDENKDYSV
-2092 LTIKVTDSDGVERT
+2092 TITVKDSDGVQRT
-2106 LTRTL
+2106 LTRPL
-2111 HIGEGLSVAKTIMPT
+2111 HIGKELSVAKTTMPT
-2126 ATIGEAYEQQC
+2126 ATIGEDYGSQC

-2143 TKPYRI
+2143 QPEYSI
-2149 SGTPTGVPTGMTIKV
+2149 SNISVPNDMTLAV
-2164 ENNDVCL
+2164 SNNDVCL
-2171 SGVPRDGAGNVATVS
+2171 SGVPRDGAGRVATVK
-2186 FTLTDNSTQAGS
+2186 FTLTDSSTPQPGQKQ
-2198 ISVTLKIPVNDEFS
+2198 VEVKIPVNDKFT
-2212 ASEPDPSSHS
+2212 ATEPDPSSHS
-2222 FHAGSAID
+2222 FYAGSEIAA
-2230 SFTPTTGSGDRC
+2230 FTPTKGSGDTC
-2242 YGLDAS
+2242 YGLNSSEGCLKADI
-2248 GECQRAKF
+2248 

-2282 LVSNPT
+2282 LVSNRT

-2298 GSNPITKTFS
+2298 GSNPITKQFQI
-2308 LTVASAF
+2308 TVASAF
-2315 SKPNSFNVPSDASTP
+2315 SNPANNFNVTPSPTVPQLDA
-2330 VLDDNGT
+2330 NGT

-2351 KIKNANGDTVA
+2351 EIKNANGDTVA
-2362 TGKYSIQDSQP
+2362 TGKYSIEPGSP
-2373 DSQGNYPLGDTGLS
+2373 DSQGNYPLGDTGLA

-2398 KPGQPG
+2398 KPGQPP
-2404 TQGTNGTFDLGS
+2404 TAGTNGTFNLGD
-2416 YDVVLQDDAGGD
+2416 YPIMLQDNADGEPTNTTSNVTFKVTDTREPA
-2428 QIGPKRV
+2428 
-2435 AFTVKDSRTP
+2435 
-2445 QITVNSATVEVG
+2445 ITVTSATVEVG
-2457 QATDISM
+2457 QATDISI
-2464 GVTGGSGKIDKV
+2464 GVAGGSGKID
-2476 ELVSCDPTNGQ
+2476 T
-2487 VTADGAT
+2487 VTLGNCNPANSNLGITGTT
-2494 IKVSADAFTEGG
+2494 ISVPKGAFTEGG
-2506 QMKCKVTVTDHNGLT
+2506 TTTCPITVTDHNGKSVNSTLT
-2521 KTEQFT
+2521 
-2527 IKVND
+2527 ISVND
-2532 SRQPKFNTYDRERY
+2532 SRQPKFNTNERERY

-2555 VTLDS
+2555 VTLGT
-2560 SNSSTK
+2560 NPK
-2566 GIPVMTWLVDPS
+2566 PGIPVMTWLLDPTVDP
-2578 KDSTAA
+2578 TAA

-2604 GTVTEESGSYTC
+2604 GTVTENSGSYTC
-2616 GTPTDC
+2616 SNPADC
-2622 TIVGY
+2622 TIVDY

-2642 MADTKTLNGDPTDL
+2642 TANTKKPNGDSTGL
-2656 TASKSIPLRVFAS
+2656 TANKSIPLRVFAS

-2682 RATNGSYTSPVGTV
+2682 RAANGSYTSPVGTV
-2696 DYRGTI
+2696 DYLGTI
-2702 TSTTQS
+2702 TSTTQAS
-2708 GTDLIDNASAWDGT
+2708 TALINNDSAWNGT
-2722 YALDHNAHYEIA
+2722 YALDDATYQIE

-2739 NREGSNKVVTNH
+2739 SLNNTQGSALSNH
-2751 GLQLSN
+2751 GLTIAATDSGD
-2757 ENANTAAMPKGD
+2757 AAMPKGD
-2769 QTKKAQ
+2769 PSKMAK
-2775 TLTLSSANTSAIPE
+2775 TLTLESTNTGAIPE

-2796 ELKVTDGHEIER
+2796 ELKVTDEHGIVR

-2824 PPFNSAADP
+2824 PPFNSQGDP
-2833 VELDTVG
+2833 VTLETVG

-2854 GGDGSLSTSLAKAGV
+2854 GGDGSLSTSLADATTS
-2869 VISNAVEADAKAKFK
+2869 ITTAVEADAKAKFL
-2884 GGTGYQGI
+2884 GGTEYKGI
-2892 DPVYCPAQGTINSDT
+2892 TPVYCAAQGTTKSDT

-2913 IPGLEGT
+2913 IPGLGGT
-2920 IPAGNAWNNPVP
+2920 IPADNAWDKPVP
-2932 ADYKGLFMLSN
+2932 ADHQGLFMLSN

-2951 ADAAPGVHTAQVLV
+2951 ADAAPGTHSAQVLV

-2985 TLTIEN
+2985 TLTIDGN
-2991 NELQK
+2991 QLPK
-2996 GKKGIC
+2996 GKRGIC
-3002 YGSNIKLKKGEV
+3002 YGSTTVKPDGNGK
-3014 CPAGG
+3014 CPIAGD
-3019 PGSGVKVG
+3019 GSGVQVG
-3027 TYDGPANTTAKC
+3027 AYDGPAGTTAECK
-3039 ELIPPVDGLKV
+3039 LIPPVDGLKV
-3050 TCENKEVKISG
+3050 TCENGKVKISG
-3061 APTQTYDGD
+3061 APTQTYDGNA
-3070 VTVKV
+3070 TVKV
-3075 TLDSGAKQ
+3075 TLTGGAGQSVEK
-3083 RIEQTVPLLI
+3083 TVPLLI
-3093 ETDLIFTGTSTPST
+3093 ETDMIFKGTSAN
-3107 GTDVKVET
+3107 GAKVEVET
-3115 DPTTG
+3115 KPDGT
-3120 AQKIEVNTTAN
+3120 QKIEVNTTAN
-3131 GNKLPDMKLDITGG
+3131 GNKFPNMKLDITGG
-3145 KPPYTYYV
+3145 VPPYTYYV
-3153 EDKGGKR
+3153 EDKDGNR
-3160 VSPVPCPDGVTAQP
+3160 VSPVPCPAGVESTT
-3174 NSSKPLVCYPIGTTG
+3174 SKPIVCYPIGTTG

-3232 ADHRPPKVYDLTL
+3232 TDQRPPQVYDLTL
-3245 KTTVGASTLGSAQLV
+3245 NTTVGASTLGSVQLA
-3260 KEDPQNPEVD
+3260 KQDPQNPEVE
-3270 TSNTAKDK
+3270 TSTLP
-3278 WSNEQKAAAGKHG
+3278 SEQQDAAGKHG
-3291 FSTIKPTGALGTPGE
+3291 FYTSGKPNDTLGTVE
-3306 CSVTGS
+3306 SCSVGS
-3312 MPSWLKV
+3312 MPSWL
-3319 NTEGEISLD
+3319 TMSTDGAISLAGG
-3328 SVSAVPVD
+3328 VSAVPAN
-3336 AAGKTLTFCVWY
+3336 AAGQPHKFCVWY

-3371 VTIESG
+3371 VTIDSG
-3377 NGGTTD
+3377 NGGTTE
-3383 AKIGQQVSPSPA
+3383 AKIGEKLADSA
-3395 TLVEATIPADM
+3395 TPKPLIEVKIPADLFNYGANHDS
-3406 VDNTSKPIT
+3406 VT
-3415 VTKLNPNGTECSG
+3415 VTKLNPDGTECRG

-3446 GLTVTGLNC
+3446 GLKVTGLNC

-3461 SCSVKVSG
+3461 SCSMKVSG

-3483 QLTLPNGQTQIIS
+3483 RLTLPNGQTQIIS
-3496 HTLHIP
+3496 HTIHIP

-3510 EPMSSAVVG
+3510 EPMNPAVVG
-3519 LQYVDTSKAVM
+3519 LQYVDTSKPVM
-3530 AVGGSGKYWFQLWD
+3530 AVGGSGSYWFQLWA
-3544 PNHPVDDA
+3544 PN
-3552 SDPNNTAKVGDMD
+3552 NNTAKVGDMS
-3565 LVTTGNQVKLQWKPT
+3565 LVTTGNQVKLKWKPT
-3580 DADLA
+3580 PDDL
-3585 KAQNGN
+3585 KQAQNGN

-3596 TVWDKTACDM
+3596 TVWDKTHCGITTN
-3606 DPNGPGQN
+3606 PNPGQ
-3614 KPGPDDCPYKVTKTV
+3614 PGPTDCLYKVTKTV
-3629 NIPLHAAPV
+3629 NIPLHAAPD
-3638 TTDIKVPE
+3638 TKDIKVPE

-3659 TGSGKAELSGTIA
+3659 TGSDNPELTLFSTVP
-3672 PGNEHLFTFDPNSG
+3672 PGNEDLFTFDPNSG
-3686 VVTLKDTAGP
+3686 VVTLKDTARP

-3704 ITLPGVA
+3704 VTLPGV
-3711 IPFYRN
+3711 ITPFYRN

-3731 NPTPIPTTT
+3731 KPTPIPTTT
-3740 PEPRPGVAPISP
+3740 PEPRPGVAPLSP
-3752 STGITYPVRDLDTLV
+3752 STGITYPVSDLDTLV

-3806 AGKVSLPWSNT
+3806 AGKVSLPWSDT

-3850 VPRRVVDALRT
+3850 VPHRVVDALRT

-3911 AARGRDKSDVYL
+3911 AARGKDKSDVYL

-3975 PAVAAAEKSVHLD
+3975 PAVAAAERSVHLD
-3988 EKQVGVDRYETAEK
+3988 EKQVGFDRYETAEK

-4037 SPLVLTRTDTLTKPT
+4037 SPLVLTRTDTLTQPT

>member
-1 MSILRRLTVA
+1 MRILRRLTVA

-23 FPTMA
+23 LPTPA
-28 VAQERAAFPGAID
+28 LAEERSAFPGAID
-41 LPTWIMEGREP
+41 LPTWIVGGREP
-52 IESKASPQDNWVVTG
+52 IESNASPQDNWVVTG

-80 TDDQGEELV
+80 TDDKGEELV
-89 AGIHVF
+89 PGIHVF

-101 NGAWSPIFKT
+101 NGAWSPIFKA
-111 TTTTTSSPSKTG
+111 TTTSLETKSKTG
-123 RASNYAIK
+123 RLSNYAIK

-197 WGFLSIGT
+197 WGFLSVGT

-219 VANSQADLHLGDRV
+219 VAESQEELGLGNGV
-233 TIEPSLSS
+233 PILPSRSS
-241 PPGATAAARKKKTLQ
+241 PPGATPAAQKKKTLQ

-268 GGGNAYVGRPNVED
+268 GGGNPYVGRANIED
-282 YPVNTPVV
+282 YRANTPVEG
-290 DYVVVAAIKDKNGVV
+290 YVVVAAVKNTKDDSV
-305 EARCARTTDV
+305 EARCTTTKDLSSD
-315 RNDDGKSPNWQI
+315 NGKTPNWTI
-327 NFNQDVDVKN
+327 YFDNDVDVKH
-337 MKFQVFKGSCEP
+337 MKFQVFKGTCNAS
-349 GKVKLERLPMRMGYW
+349 KVKLEPLPKRMAYW
-364 SPFPTTVDSWGTPL
+364 SPFPTAVDSWGT
-378 ESTLGSANR
+378 TLNGLPGNANQ
-387 GWTGPQGTWSNSVRV
+387 GWTGTRWEDNVRV

-407 QMELD
+407 QMQLL
-412 PHGTNSGSDAGTQSF
+412 PHGESLGTDSGTQSF
-427 YGDTVTVDYS
+427 YGDKVKVEYS
-437 RLPLNTPLVARLYTG
+437 RLPLNTPLVAHLYTG
-452 TLSDNGSGTPIESK
+452 TLNDNGSGEPIESK
-466 PFTPEGN
+466 TFTAQDS
-473 QGSGTVTFDTKLTDD
+473 QGGGTVIFDTELTGD

-502 TDHPEW
+502 SEHPEW

-519 PIQLAISS
+519 PIQLAISP
-527 GEVNTNGNFQ
+527 GVVNTDGNFQ
-537 ITQQAPKAST
+537 ITQKAPAENK

-566 TKDALPYDLK
+566 TKDALPYNLTRDT
-576 RESPGDGCTLTGT
+576 STGDGCTLTGT

-598 WVKFTFTDKAGK
+598 WVKFTFTDKDHNP
-610 SHTIVQYL
+610 HTIVQYL
-618 PWTVVPKLK
+618 PWTIKPKLK
-627 PQIEPGTQD
+627 PQIEPGTPD
-636 SEVSKYSPLEKFPA
+636 SEMNQYSPLDKFPA

-673 VFDTEPDA
+673 VFDTEPVA

-687 PGTDGMV
+687 PDTGGMV
-694 SLRNSNV
+694 SLRNGNV
-701 ESGLEFNTATGQVT
+701 ESGLKFNTATGQVT
-715 GTTKENKPAV
+715 GTTQAGESAV

-730 TDEDGGVTPAVK
+730 TDEDGGVTPAMK
-742 YEIHPGT
+742 YEIYPGS

-760 GSGGSEYQNAN
+760 GSGGSVYQNAN
-771 GTPVVIWVSG
+771 GTPIVIWVSG
-781 GEPSANQLSVNG
+781 GEPSANELTVSG
-793 RDLPRNTYANAE
+793 ATLPRNTYANAE
-805 IRGVYDGDNPNNS
+805 ILGVYDGDNNLVS
-818 VNATNIGGVNCST
+818 GSIGGISCEPKDNS
-831 QTSTAAGGGK
+831 GGGK

-864 DKNGRTLDGS
+864 DKNGRTLNGA
-874 KYTLPQIKG
+874 KYTLPQVKA
-883 LSTLSGA
+883 LTTLTGS

-896 TLLPKIVA
+896 TLLPKITA
-904 DTDPKPGVISTD
+904 DTNSAPGVTSTD

-923 TDYGTKGVK
+923 LSYGPQDVK

-960 NGVITGK
+960 NGEITGK

-972 TQNGVNVTVYLR
+972 TPGGVDVKVYLR
-984 GKDGTAAERSSTF
+984 GKDGTAAERSSTT
-997 VTFQLRINTDLKAAT
+997 VTFQLRIKTDLKATT
-1012 DALSATA
+1012 DTLPATA
-1019 KGGTTYTSGKPLLD
+1019 QGGTTYTSSNPLLD

-1042 GVSPYSYKLQYLN
+1042 GVSPYSYKLQYRDSAN
-1055 NGSWQDADTSG
+1055 ASWLDAATSG

-1091 ATMGA
+1091 ATMGT
-1096 AGFPQLRVVVTD
+1096 AGFPELRVVVTD
-1108 ADTVSCP
+1108 ADTVSCTD
-1115 RGCSVNVGLDLSR
+1115 GCSVNVGLNLKRVDDRS
-1128 TDTRTPTVATDASI
+1128 PNVVEGASI

-1153 LPVNDPSGT
+1153 LPVNDPSGK
-1162 PTNYTITSQ
+1162 PQKYE
-1171 VKLDG
+1171 VKDTVLPEG

-1183 DTGKYTLKAT
+1183 DTGKYTLEAT

-1202 SVTLK
+1202 SVFLD
-1207 VTGANGVVGS
+1207 VTGANGVKATKVE
-1217 VTLRV
+1217 LLI

-1228 TPQANN
+1228 IPQTNN
-1234 PVAISLEQGIPV
+1234 NNVAISLEQGIPV
-1246 PTTTKVTGAVKAAV
+1246 PTTAKVTGAIDAAH
-1260 SPAIKCFATS
+1260 SPEIKCFVPANYTS
-1270 DFVPKAT
+1270 AD
-1277 APCPTAAQK
+1277 CPTAAQE
-1286 LPGLTGVTLNPDGT
+1286 LPGLAGVTLKPDGT

-1319 LGVNGKWSA
+1319 LGVNGVWSA
-1328 EFSVKITVSPST
+1328 EFSVEITVSPST

-1360 FNPATGAEGLIKT
+1360 FNPATGAEGLTKT
-1373 YQVFDSHGN
+1373 YQVIDSHGN
-1382 AVSGCSVTGG
+1382 AVSGCSVTGD
-1392 SKPKLKCSDGALTNG
+1392 SKPKLTCPPGALTNG
-1407 ETYTLRVTTGTGD
+1407 KTYTLRVTTGTGT

-1431 EIYPPLE
+1431 AIYPPLKFE
-1438 FARYD
+1438 SYD
-1443 LPSAAVGAVYQ
+1443 LPSAAVKAVYQ

-1470 SYGFGFPADSG
+1470 SYGFGFPAGSG

-1491 TGWALYTTENKD
+1491 TGWALYTTDNKD
-1503 SELCLERDG
+1503 SGLCLERDG
-1512 RVTGTPKEAGTIDL
+1512 RVTGTPKVAGTIDL

-1538 AGLPENA
+1538 AGLPAGAEKN
-1545 AKELVIHPELKLTAL
+1545 LVIHPLLELTTP
-1560 CKKPTTGADKH
+1560 CVKPSTGADKH

-1592 ATVSGGASPYR
+1592 ATVSGGATPYDN
-1603 KLRVEGLD
+1603 LRVKGLD
-1611 AYNAGTQKLR
+1611 AYNAGAGSSTAKLS

-1628 PGSNAG
+1628 PTTNAG

-1670 IPVATDLKFTDKP
+1670 IPVATDLKFTNEPTDPVPGGVTLK
-1683 QDANGTPVVIPSGVS
+1683 QAANGG
-1698 IAQTG
+1698 
-1703 NGAKPGNIDQTTWT
+1703 KPGNISDNAWNSV
-1717 KVSSKIDGDL
+1717 KDNVKSDL
-1727 PTIGINLDK
+1727 PTIGIKL
-1736 EAVTGNPLTLPS
+1736 EEQAVKDGQSLNIPS
-1748 LVTGGVDPHAYR
+1748 LVTGGVGSLTHL
-1760 TVPCDNTDADGNC
+1760 TVPCDNTDDQGNC
-1773 ALGDTGLFLNK
+1773 ALGDTGLFLDK
-1784 STGELF
+1784 STGHLV
-1790 GTPKPGTS
+1790 GIPKPGTS

-1821 SIADTRKPVVSDTTI
+1821 SIADTRKPVVTATTI
-1836 NAEVGEDVNQ
+1836 NAEVGENVNQ

-1856 YASMQISNGT
+1856 YESVQVNGT
-1866 KPGWLQV
+1866 KPDWMTLA
-1873 ELKQNVLKVTGTP
+1873 LDNNVLTVTGTP
-1886 RPGDVNSAGGGT
+1886 RPGDVTSAKGT
-1898 FSVTVTDKNGNVS
+1898 FSVTVADANGNVS

-1927 LSSLTNGNLTGTEGK
+1927 LRSLKPDENLTGTEGK
-1942 SVVGWTPLT
+1942 SVEGWTPLT
-1951 KGTNDYGPKIT
+1951 KDPAGYGPKIT
-1962 SWTVEGLLPKG
+1962 SWTVGGLPKG
-1973 VIFDPESGTLKNKIA
+1973 VEFDPESGTLKNKIA

-2011 VKNLVVEAST
+2011 VKNLVVTASD

-2026 ANAGD
+2026 ANAGT
-2031 LTSTTDLDAT
+2031 LNSSINLNNN

-2053 TYPLVS
+2053 PYDPVS
-2059 VTGLPE
+2059 VTGLPS

-2078 VLTGTIPNETADHT
+2078 VLTGTVPTVPSDNTV
-2092 LTIKVTDSDGVERT
+2092 TITVKDAYGVERT

-2111 HIGEGLSVAKTIMPT
+2111 HIGEGLSVAKTTMPT
-2126 ATIGEAYEQQC
+2126 ATIGKNYGSQC

-2143 TKPYRI
+2143 TPGYSVDVNSSDLPGGMTLEPNNNGSDI
-2149 SGTPTGVPTGMTIKV
+2149 CLTGTP
-2164 ENNDVCL
+2164 
-2171 SGVPRDGAGNVATVS
+2171 SGNAGAVQVT
-2186 FTLTDNSTQAGS
+2186 FTLKDSATNSPATKP
-2198 ISVTLKIPVNDEFS
+2198 VTLTIPVNDEFT
-2212 ASEPDPSSHS
+2212 ATEPNPNSRN
-2222 FHAGSAID
+2222 FYAGSAID
-2230 SFTPTTGSGDRC
+2230 SFTPTEGSGDSC
-2242 YGLDAS
+2242 YGLNTS
-2248 GECQRAKF
+2248 GGCQSAKF

-2274 EISGTPTE
+2274 LISGTPTE
-2282 LVSNPT
+2282 LVSDDQT

-2298 GSNPITKTFS
+2298 GSNPITKQFQI
-2308 LTVASAF
+2308 TVASAF
-2315 SKPNSFNVPSDASTP
+2315 SDSANHFNVTPSATVP
-2330 VLDDNGT
+2330 ELDENGT
-2337 VKTDNPSNQVLPVP
+2337 VKTDDPSNQVLPVP
-2351 KIKNANGDTVA
+2351 EIKNTSGDTIA
-2362 TGKYSIQDSQP
+2362 TGKYSIQDVDP
-2373 DSQGNYPLGDTGLS
+2373 DSQGNYPLDDTGLA

-2398 KPGQPG
+2398 KPGKPD
-2404 TQGTNGTFDLGS
+2404 TQGNNGNFDLGQ
-2416 YDVVLQDDAGGD
+2416 YQVVLNDNAGGD
-2428 QIGPKRV
+2428 QIGPKPV
-2435 AFTVKDSRTP
+2435 TFTVKDTREP
-2445 QITVNSATVEVG
+2445 AITVTSATVEVG
-2457 QATDISM
+2457 QAADIRI
-2464 GVTGGSGKIDKV
+2464 GVTGGSGKIDTVK
-2476 ELVSCDPTNGQ
+2476 LVSCDPNNVQ
-2487 VTADGAT
+2487 VTAEGAT
-2494 IKVSADAFTEGG
+2494 IKVSAGAFAKGG
-2506 QMKCKVTVTDHNGLT
+2506 TTTCQVTVKDHNGKSVNSTLT
-2521 KTEQFT
+2521 
-2527 IKVND
+2527 ISVND
-2532 SRQPKFNTYDRERY
+2532 SRQPKFNTNEGERY
-2546 AWQGLDFTN
+2546 AWQGLDFTD

-2560 SNSSTK
+2560 TNSSVK

-2584 PLKSVKIAGLPKQF
+2584 PLKSVKIAGLPEQF
-2598 KVTSQS
+2598 KVTSQT

-2616 GTPTDC
+2616 NTPTDC

-2632 SGVKDFTLTI
+2632 TGVKDFTLTI
-2642 MADTKTLNGDPTDL
+2642 TADTQNSKEQPTNL

-2669 PLQLNTSTPNGMI
+2669 PLQLNTSTPTGMI
-2682 RATNGSYTSPVGTV
+2682 RADGGQYTSPVGTV

-2702 TSTTQS
+2702 TSTTQA
-2708 GTDLIDNASAWDGT
+2708 GTALIYNDSAWNGT
-2722 YALDHNAHYEIA
+2722 YALGNNAHYQIE

-2739 NREGSNKVVTNH
+2739 SLNNTQGSEVSSL
-2751 GLQLSN
+2751 GLTLKASP
-2757 ENANTAAMPKGD
+2757 ATAAAMPNGD
-2769 QTKKAQ
+2769 QSKVAQ
-2775 TLTLSSANTSAIPE
+2775 TLTLESANTGAIPE

-2796 ELKVTDGHEIER
+2796 ELKVTDEHGIVR

-2824 PPFNSAADP
+2824 PPFNSNDST
-2833 VELDTVG
+2833 VKLDTG

-2854 GGDGSLSTSLAKAGV
+2854 GGDGSLSTSLADATTSITK
-2869 VISNAVEADAKAKFK
+2869 AVEADAKAKFN

-2985 TLTIEN
+2985 TLT
-2991 NELQK
+2991 LLGTK
-2996 GKKGIC
+2996 LPDGKRGVC
-3002 YGSNIKLKKGEV
+3002 YGSDVKLNEGEE
-3014 CPAGG
+3014 CPTTGL
-3019 PGSGVKVG
+3019 GSGVKVG
-3027 TYDGPANTTAKC
+3027 DYVGPDGTTAKC
-3039 ELIPPVDGLKV
+3039 ELIPPVAGLAV
-3050 TCENKEVKISG
+3050 TCKNGEVKISG

-3075 TLDSGAKQ
+3075 TLDGGAKQ

-3093 ETDLIFTGTSTPST
+3093 ETDMIFKGNSTPGT

-3120 AQKIEVNTTAN
+3120 AQKIEVNTTAD
-3131 GNKLPDMKLDITGG
+3131 GNKFPDMKLDIEGG
-3145 KPPYTYYV
+3145 VGPYTYYV
-3153 EDKGGKR
+3153 ENSDGSA
-3160 VSPVPCPDGVTAQP
+3160 VSPVPCPAGVTAQP
-3174 NSSKPLVCYPIGTTG
+3174 NSSKPIVCYPIGTTG

-3203 PGGNAEGNFVVADSD
+3203 PGGSAEGNFVVADSD
-3218 TTSRTKKAAITVNI
+3218 TTPRTKKAAITVNI

-3245 KTTVGASTLGSAQLV
+3245 KTTVGASTLGSAQLA
-3260 KEDPQNPEVD
+3260 KQDPQNPEVD
-3270 TSNTAKDK
+3270 TSDEAKAK
-3278 WSNEQKAAAGKHG
+3278 WSAEQQTAAGKHG
-3291 FSTIKPTGALGTPGE
+3291 FSTSKPTGALGTPGE

-3328 SVSAVPVD
+3328 SVSAVPVS

-3383 AKIGQQVSPSPA
+3383 AKIGEKLADSA
-3395 TLVEATIPADM
+3395 TPKPLIEVTIPADM
-3406 VDNTSKPIT
+3406 VGNTTKTIT
-3415 VTKLNPNGTECSG
+3415 VTKLNSDGTACTEPS
-3428 NDCKF
+3428 CKF
-3433 TSTGT
+3433 SSDGT
-3438 SFTDESID
+3438 DFTDESID

-3461 SCSVKVSG
+3461 SCSIAVSG
-3469 TPKPSA
+3469 TPTPSA

-3502 PYDLALSV
+3502 PYNLALSV
-3510 EPMSSAVVG
+3510 EPMNPAVVG
-3519 LQYVDTSKAVM
+3519 LDYLQISKPVLAQ
-3530 AVGGSGKYWFQLWD
+3530 GGSGNYWFQLWD

-3552 SDPNNTAKVGDMD
+3552 SDPNNKAKVGDMD
-3565 LVTTGNQVKLQWKPT
+3565 LVTTGNQVKLKWKPT
-3580 DADLA
+3580 ADDLA
-3585 KAQNGN
+3585 KASGGN

-3596 TVWDKTACDM
+3596 TVWDKTACNM

-3614 KPGPDDCPYKVTKTV
+3614 KPGRANCPYKVTKTV
-3629 NIPLHAAPV
+3629 NIPLHAAPD
-3638 TTDIKVPE
+3638 TKDITVPE

-3686 VVTLKDTAGP
+3686 VVTLKDTARP

-3704 ITLPGVA
+3704 VTLPGVA

-3731 NPTPIPTTT
+3731 NPTPSTTT

-3806 AGKVSLPWSNT
+3806 AGKVSLPWSDT

-3850 VPRRVVDALRT
+3850 VPHRVVNALRT

-3898 RYRTAGAVADHLL
+3898 RYRTAGVVADHLL

-3975 PAVAAAEKSVHLD
+3975 PAVAAAERSVHLD

>member
-23 FPTMA
+23 LPTPA
-28 VAQERAAFPGAID
+28 LAEERSAFPGAID
-41 LPTWIMEGREP
+41 LPTWIMKGREP
-52 IESKASPQDNWVVTG
+52 IESDASPQDNWVVTG

-80 TDDQGEELV
+80 TDDQGEKVV

-111 TTTTTSSPSKTG
+111 TTTSNETKSKTD
-123 RASNYAIK
+123 RLSNYAIK

-142 GQFRPGEGKAQRLQ
+142 GQFRPGEGHALRLQ

-197 WGFLSIGT
+197 WGFLSVGR
-205 NSTQVSQMNIGLIK
+205 NSTQVSQVNIGLIK
-219 VANSQADLHLGDRV
+219 VAESQEELLGNGV
-233 TIEPSLSS
+233 AIEPSLPS
-241 PPGATAAARKKKTLQ
+241 PPGATPAAKKRKTLQ

-268 GGGNAYVGRPNVED
+268 GGGNPYVGRANIAD
-282 YPVNTPVV
+282 YPANTPAGG
-290 DYVVVAAIKDKNGVV
+290 YVVVAAVKDKNNRV
-305 EARCARTTDV
+305 EARCTTTSNLDPSED
-315 RNDDGKSPNWQI
+315 NGKTPNWTI
-327 NFNQDVDVKN
+327 YFNNDVDVKQN
-337 MKFQVFKGSCEP
+337 MKFQVFKGSCESNNVSLQP
-349 GKVKLERLPMRMGYW
+349 LPKRMAYW
-364 SPFPTTVDSWGTPL
+364 SPFPTAVDGWGTTL
-378 ESTLGSANR
+378 NGILGSANQ
-387 GWTGPQGTWSNSVRV
+387 GWTGTHWEDNVRV

-407 QMELD
+407 QMQLL
-412 PHGTNSGSDAGTQSF
+412 PHGESLGSSAGTQSF
-427 YGDTVTVDYS
+427 YGDKVQVDYS
-437 RLPLNTPLVARLYTG
+437 RLPLNTPLVAHLYTG
-452 TLSDNGSGTPIESK
+452 TLNDNGSGTPIESK
-466 PFTPEGN
+466 SFTAQGG
-473 QGSGTVTFDTKLTDD
+473 QGSGSVTFDTELTGD
-488 TFKEYWVDVVPENI
+488 TFQEYWVDVVPE
-502 TDHPEW
+502 TVTEHPEW

-519 PIQLAISS
+519 PIQLEINKGAA
-527 GEVNTNGNFQ
+527 NTPGTFT
-537 ITQQAPKAST
+537 ITKKAPADNL
-547 GVKLTKCEVVSDK
+547 VKLTGCQAVSNT
-560 LIDTTA
+560 DTAAA
-566 TKDALPYDLK
+566 TDALPYDLK
-576 RESPGDGCTLTGT
+576 RESTGNGCTLSGT

-598 WVKFTFTDKAGK
+598 WVKFTFTDKESK
-610 SHTIVQYL
+610 SHTSVQYL
-618 PWTVVPKLK
+618 PWTVEPRLK
-627 PQIEPGTQD
+627 PQIEPGTPD

-681 NSVARK
+681 NSAARE

-694 SLRNSNV
+694 SLRNGNA
-701 ESGLEFNTATGQVT
+701 ESGLKFNPATGQVT
-715 GTTKENKPAV
+715 GTTQEHKSAV

-742 YEIHPGT
+742 YEIHPGS

-760 GSGGSEYQNAN
+760 GSGGSVYQNTN
-771 GTPVVIWVSG
+771 GTPIVIWVSG
-781 GEPSANQLSVNG
+781 GEPTASQLSVNG
-793 RDLPRNTYANAE
+793 TNLSRNTYDKAE
-805 IRGVYDGDNPNNS
+805 ILGVYDGDNTEVQAND
-818 VNATNIGGVNCST
+818 IGGVNCST
-831 QTSTAAGGGK
+831 QTSGNGK

-864 DKNGRTLDGS
+864 DTNGRTLNGA

-883 LSTLSGA
+883 LSTLSGS

-896 TLLPKIVA
+896 TLLPQIVA
-904 DTDPKPGVISTD
+904 DTNPDPNVTSTE

-923 TDYGTKGVK
+923 IDYGTKDVK
-932 SYLSGGTGNFADY
+932 KYLSGGTGNFANY

-972 TQNGVNVTVYLR
+972 TPSGVNVKVYLR
-984 GKDGTAAERSSTF
+984 GKDGTVAERSSTS
-997 VTFQLRINTDLKAAT
+997 VTFQLRINTDLKAAKDT
-1012 DALSATA
+1012 LSAIA
-1019 KGGTTYTSGKPLLD
+1019 QGGTTYTSSEPLLD
-1033 VSSAAGITG
+1033 VSSAAGISG
-1042 GVSPYSYKLQYLN
+1042 GVSPYSYKLQYKDGR
-1055 NGSWQDADTSG
+1055 GSWHDATTSG

-1091 ATMGA
+1091 ATMGTA
-1096 AGFPQLRVVVTD
+1096 DFPQLQVVVTD
-1108 ADTVSCP
+1108 SDTVSCTG
-1115 RGCSVNVGLDLSR
+1115 GCSVNVGLNLKRVDDRRPS
-1128 TDTRTPTVATDASI
+1128 VAERASI

-1153 LPVNDPSGT
+1153 LPVNDPSGK

-1176 VTLTVDS
+1176 VTLKVDS
-1183 DTGKYTLKAT
+1183 DTGKYTLEAT

-1202 SVTLK
+1202 SVTLD
-1207 VTGANGVVGS
+1207 VTGANGVVGR
-1217 VTLRV
+1217 VTLLV
-1222 HVVDQR
+1222 DVVDQR
-1228 TPQANN
+1228 VPQMTND
-1234 PVAISLEQGIPV
+1234 VAISLEQGIPV
-1246 PTTTKVTGAVKAAV
+1246 SSSPAPTTVTGAVKAAV
-1260 SPAIKCFATS
+1260 SPAIKCYATS
-1270 DFVPKAT
+1270 DFVPAAT
-1277 APCPTAAQK
+1277 SPCPTAAQN
-1286 LPGLTGVTLNPDGT
+1286 LPGLAGVTLNPDGT

-1319 LGVNGKWSA
+1319 LGVNGKWST
-1328 EFSVKITVSPST
+1328 EFSAKITVSPTS

-1345 GVAPGGTTGQAYEWT
+1345 GIAPGGTTGQAYEWT
-1360 FNPATGAEGLIKT
+1360 FNPATGAEGLTKT
-1373 YQVFDSHGN
+1373 YQVIGSNGQP
-1382 AVSGCSVTGG
+1382 VTGCSVNTGG
-1392 SKPKLKCSDGALTNG
+1392 SKPKLTCRDGALTNG
-1407 ETYTLRVTTGTGD
+1407 ETYTLRVSAGTGT

-1431 EIYPPLE
+1431 EIYPPLNFE
-1438 FARYD
+1438 SYI

-1454 QQDGSTF
+1454 QKDGSTF
-1461 RFTASGGSG
+1461 RFTAAGGSG
-1470 SYGFGFPADSG
+1470 SYGFSFPADSK
-1481 HAQPSSPNSC
+1481 HQKATAPFSC
-1491 TGWALYTTENKD
+1491 TGWILKTDQGVE
-1503 SELCLERDG
+1503 SGLCLERDG
-1512 RVTGTPKEAGTIDL
+1512 RITGTPKVAGTIDL

-1538 AGLPENA
+1538 AGLPA
-1545 AKELVIHPELKLTAL
+1545 GAKETLVINPQLQLTNL
-1560 CKKPTTGADKH
+1560 CAKPQSGADYPCQGIK
-1571 DNYECKGEKN
+1571 K
-1581 QPVAAN
+1581 QPVGTN

-1592 ATVSGGASPYR
+1592 ATVSGGAAPYR
-1603 KLRVEGLD
+1603 NLRVEGLD
-1611 AYNAGTQKLR
+1611 AYNAGVTDPAQQLK
-1621 AGWCDGA
+1621 ADWCGTA
-1628 PGSNAG
+1628 PTTNAG

-1670 IPVATDLKFTDKP
+1670 IPVVTDLKFID
-1683 QDANGTPVVIPSGVS
+1683 NPSGVPTGV
-1698 IAQTG
+1698 ILKQTSG
-1703 NGAKPGNIDQTTWT
+1703 STQPDNIDQTTWD
-1717 KVSSKIDGDL
+1717 KVSSKIVSNL
-1727 PTIGINLDK
+1727 PTIGISLDK
-1736 EAVTGNPLTLPS
+1736 DAVTGNSLTLPS
-1748 LVTGGVDPHAYR
+1748 LVTGGVSPYTYL
-1760 TVPCDNTDADGNC
+1760 TVPCDNTDASGNC
-1773 ALGDTGLFLNK
+1773 ALGDTGLFLDK
-1784 STGELF
+1784 STGELV

-1821 SIADTRKPVVSDTTI
+1821 SIADTRKPKVTATTI
-1836 NAEVGEDVNQ
+1836 NAEVDTAVNQ

-1856 YASMQISNGT
+1856 YASVSDSGKPSWMSLTLTNNVLTVTG
-1866 KPGWLQV
+1866 KPGPGH
-1873 ELKQNVLKVTGTP
+1873 VT
-1886 RPGDVNSAGGGT
+1886 SAEGGT
-1898 FSVTVTDKNGNVS
+1898 FSVTVTDKNGNTS
-1911 DPATITYT
+1911 EPATITYA
-1919 VKDNRVPD
+1919 VKDNRVPN
-1927 LSSLTNGNLTGTEGK
+1927 LSSLTNSSSTDLTGTEGK
-1942 SVVGWTPLT
+1942 SVQGWTELP
-1951 KGTNDYGPKIT
+1951 KGTTKYGPKIT
-1962 SWTVEGLLPKG
+1962 SWTVEGLPQG
-1973 VIFDPESGTLKNKIA
+1973 VEFDPESGTLSPNKIA
-1988 SGESG
+1988 SGKSG

-2011 VKNLVVEAST
+2011 VKNLVVTAST
-2021 LTVTE
+2021 LKVAE
-2026 ANAGD
+2026 HDAGNLSKDRD
-2031 LTSTTDLDAT
+2031 LSNDS
-2041 PATIAT
+2041 ATIAT

-2053 TYPLVS
+2053 SYILVGS
-2059 VTGLPE
+2059 VTGLPNTLTATLDSS
-2065 GLGYKLAANGKDI
+2065 GNI
-2078 VLTGTIPNETADHT
+2078 VLSGTIPDENKDYSV
-2092 LTIKVTDSDGVERT
+2092 TITVKDSDGVQRT

-2111 HIGEGLSVAKTIMPT
+2111 HIGKGLSVAKTTMPT
-2126 ATIGEAYEQQC
+2126 ATIDKAYEQQC

-2171 SGVPRDGAGNVATVS
+2171 SGVPTTGAGNVATAT
-2186 FTLTDNSTQAGS
+2186 FTLTDNSNPAGS
-2198 ISVTLKIPVNDEFS
+2198 ITVTIKIPVNEKFT
-2212 ASEPDPSSHS
+2212 ATEPNPSSHN
-2222 FHAGSAID
+2222 FYAGNAIIA
-2230 SFTPTTGSGDRC
+2230 FTPTEGSGDSC
-2242 YGLDAS
+2242 YGLNSSEGCLKADI
-2248 GECQRAKF
+2248 

-2274 EISGTPTE
+2274 QISGTPTE
-2282 LVSNPT
+2282 LVKNRDIS
-2288 VTVTVASSAP
+2288 VTVASSAP

-2315 SKPNSFNVPSDASTP
+2315 SDPNNDFNVAPSTTVPELDA
-2330 VLDDNGT
+2330 NGT
-2337 VKTDNPSNQVLPVP
+2337 VKTDNSSNQVLPVP
-2351 KIKNANGDTVA
+2351 EIKNANGDTVA
-2362 TGKYSIQDSQP
+2362 TGKYSIENVQP
-2373 DSQGNYPLGDTGLS
+2373 DSQGNYPLGKSGLA

-2398 KPGQPG
+2398 KPGQPN
-2404 TQGTNGTFDLGS
+2404 TPGTNGTFNLGD
-2416 YDVVLQDDAGGD
+2416 YPVVLNDNAGGG
-2428 QIGPKRV
+2428 QIGPKTV
-2435 AFTVKDSRTP
+2435 AFTVTDTRTP

-2457 QATDISM
+2457 QAADISM
-2464 GVTGGSGKIDKV
+2464 GVTGGSGKIDT
-2476 ELVSCDPTNGQ
+2476 VSLSGCNNLSVAEGKIHVPENAFSEGTRVTCQ
-2487 VTADGAT
+2487 VTVKDYNGKSVNSTLT
-2494 IKVSADAFTEGG
+2494 IS
-2506 QMKCKVTVTDHNGLT
+2506 
-2521 KTEQFT
+2521 
-2527 IKVND
+2527 VND
-2532 SRQPKFNTYDRERY
+2532 SRQPKFNTNERERY
-2546 AWQGLDFTN
+2546 AWQGLDFTH
-2555 VTLDS
+2555 VTLGN
-2560 SNSSTK
+2560 NSEP
-2566 GIPVMTWLVDPS
+2566 GIPVMTWLVDPAT
-2578 KDSTAA
+2578 DPTAA
-2584 PLKSVKIAGLPKQF
+2584 PLKSVKIAGLPDKF
-2598 KVTSQS
+2598 KVML
-2604 GTVTEESGSYTC
+2604 GNNEADKDNDGVYTC
-2616 GTPTDC
+2616 DTPADC

-2627 ATQEF
+2627 AAKDVT
-2632 SGVKDFTLTI
+2632 GVKDFTLTI
-2642 MADTKTLNGDPTDL
+2642 TADTQNSEGQATNL

-2682 RATNGSYTSPVGTV
+2682 RATNGSYTSTVGTV

-2702 TSTTQS
+2702 TSTTQA
-2708 GTDLIDNASAWDGT
+2708 GDALLHNDSAWDGT
-2722 YALDHNAHYEIA
+2722 YALDNNADYQIV

-2739 NREGSNKVVTNH
+2739 NRDGSNAEVASH
-2751 GLQLSN
+2751 GLTLTATPASP
-2757 ENANTAAMPKGD
+2757 AAMPKGD
-2769 QTKKAQ
+2769 QAKKAQ
-2775 TLTLSSANTSAIPE
+2775 TLTLKSTNTGTIPE

-2796 ELKVTDGHEIER
+2796 ELKVTDGHGIVR

-2833 VELDTVG
+2833 VKLGTVG
-2840 VQGAPYPA
+2840 VPGAPYPA

-2854 GGDGSLSTSLAKAGV
+2854 GGDGSLSTSLADATTN
-2869 VISNAVEADAKAKFK
+2869 ITTAVEADAKAKFN
-2884 GGTGYQGI
+2884 GRTGYQGI
-2892 DPVYCPAQGTINSDT
+2892 PPVYCAAQGTIESDT

-2913 IPGLEGT
+2913 IPDLGGT
-2920 IPAGNAWNNPVP
+2920 IPANAWNNPVP
-2932 ADYKGLFMLSN
+2932 ANYKGLFMLSN

-2951 ADAAPGVHTAQVLV
+2951 ENVTAGTYPAQVLV

-2978 ITVEKKL
+2978 ITVEQKLAL
-2985 TLTIEN
+2985 TLPN
-2991 NELQK
+2991 NKLPD
-2996 GKKGIC
+2996 GKRGIC
-3002 YGSNIKLKKGEV
+3002 YGSTTVKPDGNKK
-3014 CPAGG
+3014 CPTTGD
-3019 PGSGVKVG
+3019 GSGVQVG
-3027 TYDGPANTTAKC
+3027 TYDGPAGTTATC
-3039 ELIPPVDGLKV
+3039 ELIPPVDGLAVTCTGDKV
-3050 TCENKEVKISG
+3050 TISG
-3061 APTQTYDGD
+3061 APTQTYDGNA
-3070 VTVKV
+3070 TVKV
-3075 TLDSGAKQ
+3075 TLTGGAGQSVEK
-3083 RIEQTVPLLI
+3083 TLPLLI
-3093 ETDLIFTGTSTPST
+3093 ETDLIFQNS
-3107 GTDVKVET
+3107 DNVKVET
-3115 DPTTG
+3115 DPDGT
-3120 AQKIEVNTTAN
+3120 QKIEVNTTAN
-3131 GNKLPDMKLDITGG
+3131 GGVLPKMKLEVTGG
-3145 KPPYTYYV
+3145 EKPYTYYV
-3153 EDKGGKR
+3153 EDANGQR
-3160 VSPVPCPDGVTAQP
+3160 VSPVPCPAGVT
-3174 NSSKPLVCYPIGTTG
+3174 STTSKPIVCYPIGTTG
-3189 LVLDSEGNVHGTPI
+3189 LVLDSEGNIHGTPN
-3203 PGGNAEGNFVVADSD
+3203 PGGSAEGNFVVADSD
-3218 TTSRTKKAAITVNI
+3218 TTPRTKKAAITVNI
-3232 ADHRPPKVYDLTL
+3232 ADKRPPQVYDLTL
-3245 KTTVGASTLGSAQLV
+3245 NTTVGASTLGSAQLV

-3270 TSNTAKDK
+3270 TSATAKDK

-3291 FSTIKPTGALGTPGE
+3291 FSTIKPTDALGTPGE
-3306 CSVTGS
+3306 CTVTGP
-3312 MPSWLKV
+3312 MPGWLTV
-3319 NTEGEISLD
+3319 NTDGVISLANNQP
-3328 SVSAVPVD
+3328 VSVD

-3361 VSVNVTDQRR
+3361 VSVKVTDQRR
-3371 VTIESG
+3371 VTIGSG
-3377 NGGTTD
+3377 NGGTTE
-3383 AKIGQQVSPSPA
+3383 ANIGQQVSPSPA

-3406 VDNTSKPIT
+3406 VGNTTKPIK
-3415 VTKLNPNGTECSG
+3415 VTKLNPDGTACTEPS
-3428 NDCKF
+3428 CKF
-3433 TSTGT
+3433 SSDGT

-3446 GLTVTGLNC
+3446 GLKVTGLNC
-3455 DNSDPR
+3455 TGTGDSR
-3461 SCSVKVSG
+3461 SCSIAVSG
-3469 TPKPSA
+3469 TPTPSA

-3483 QLTLPNGQTQIIS
+3483 RLTLPNGQTQIIS

-3510 EPMSSAVVG
+3510 EPMNPAVVG
-3519 LQYVDTSKAVM
+3519 LDYLQMSKSVLAM
-3530 AVGGSGKYWFQLWD
+3530 GGSGSYWFQLWD

-3552 SDPNNTAKVGDMD
+3552 SDPDNKAKVGDMS
-3565 LVTTGNQVKLQWKPT
+3565 LVTTDNQVKLKWTPT
-3580 DADLA
+3580 PDDLK

-3596 TVWDKTACDM
+3596 TVWDKIHCGITT
-3606 DPNGPGQN
+3606 NLNPGQ
-3614 KPGPDDCPYKVTKTV
+3614 PGPPNCLYKVTKTV

-3686 VVTLKDTAGP
+3686 VVTLKDTARP

-3704 ITLPGVA
+3704 VTLPGVA

-3799 VVAYADY
+3799 TVAYADY
-3806 AGKVSLPWSNT
+3806 AGKVSLPWSDT

-3861 HGFTKVILVGNPG
+3861 HGFTKVILVGNSG

-3975 PAVAAAEKSVHLD
+3975 PAVAAAERSVHLD

-4037 SPLVLTRTDTLTKPT
+4037 SPLVLTRPDTLTKPT

>member
-41 LPTWIMEGREP
+41 LPTWIIGGREP
-52 IESKASPQDNWVVTG
+52 IKSDASPQDNWVVTG

-101 NGAWSPIFKT
+101 NGAWSPIFKA
-111 TTTTTSSPSKTG
+111 TTTSAETKSKTG
-123 RASNYAIK
+123 RLSNYAIK

-197 WGFLSIGT
+197 WGFLSVGK
-205 NSTQVSQMNIGLIK
+205 NSTQVSQVNIGLIK
-219 VANSQADLHLGDRV
+219 VANSEAELNLGPGV
-233 TIEPSLSS
+233 KIEYSA
-241 PPGATAAARKKKTLQ
+241 PPATGLAAKKKTLQ

-268 GGGNAYVGRPNVED
+268 GGGNAYVGRANIAD
-282 YPVNTPVV
+282 YPANTPAEG
-290 DYVVVAAIKDKNGVV
+290 YVVVAAVKKDDSV
-305 EARCARTTDV
+305 EARCTTTK
-315 RNDDGKSPNWQI
+315 NLNPSDDNGKTPNWTI
-327 NFNQDVDVKN
+327 YFDNDVDVKH
-337 MKFQVFKGSCEP
+337 MKFQVFKGTCEKNNVSLQP
-349 GKVKLERLPMRMGYW
+349 LPKRMAYW
-364 SPFPTTVDSWGTPL
+364 SPFPTAVDSWGT
-378 ESTLGSANR
+378 TLNGLPGNANQ
-387 GWTGPQGTWSNSVRV
+387 GWTGTRWEDNVRV

-407 QMELD
+407 QMQLL
-412 PHGTNSGSDAGTQSF
+412 PHGESLGPSAGTQSF
-427 YGDTVTVDYS
+427 YGDKVKVDYS
-437 RLPLNTPLVARLYTG
+437 RLPLNTPLVAHLYTG
-452 TLSDNGSGTPIESK
+452 TLSDNGSGEPIESK
-466 PFTPEGN
+466 PFTAQGG
-473 QGSGTVTFDTKLTDD
+473 QGSGSVTFDTELTGD
-488 TFKEYWVDVVPENI
+488 TFQEYWVDVVPAI
-502 TDHPEW
+502 ISDHPEW

-519 PIQLAISS
+519 PIQLEISK
-527 GEVNTNGNFQ
+527 GAANTPGTFT
-537 ITQQAPKAST
+537 ITKKAPADNL
-547 GVKLTKCEVVSDK
+547 VKLTGCQVVSNT
-560 LIDTTA
+560 DTAAA
-566 TKDALPYDLK
+566 TDSLPYGLK
-576 RESPGDGCTLTGT
+576 RESTGNGCTLSGT

-598 WVKFTFTDKAGK
+598 WVKFTFTDKDGN
-610 SHTIVQYL
+610 SHTSVQYL
-618 PWTVVPKLK
+618 PWTVEPRLK
-627 PQIEPGTQD
+627 PQIEPGTPD

-673 VFDTEPDA
+673 VFTSDPGSGGTA
-681 NSVARK
+681 LV
-687 PGTDGMV
+687 PGTDGKV
-694 SLRNSNV
+694 SLGD
-701 ESGLEFNTATGQVT
+701 SGLKFNPETGQVT
-715 GTTKENKPAV
+715 GTTQEHRSAV

-730 TDEDGGVTPAVK
+730 TDEDGGVTPAMK
-742 YEIHPGT
+742 YEIHPGS

-760 GSGGSEYQNAN
+760 GSGGSDYKNAN
-771 GTPVVIWVSG
+771 GTPIVIWVSG
-781 GEPSANQLSVNG
+781 GEPTANQLSVNG
-793 RDLPRNTYANAE
+793 TNLSRNTYDKAE
-805 IRGVYDGDNPNNS
+805 ILGVYDGDNHE
-818 VNATNIGGVNCST
+818 VQADKIGGVKCESQNNNS
-831 QTSTAAGGGK
+831 GGGK

-847 TPNVSKATT
+847 TPSVSIATT

-864 DKNGRTLDGS
+864 DTNGRTLNGA
-874 KYTLPQIKG
+874 KYTLPQIKA
-883 LSTLSGA
+883 LTTLTGS

-896 TLLPKIVA
+896 TLLPQIVA
-904 DTDPKPGVISTD
+904 DTDPDPNVTSEK
-916 LPDGTKG
+916 LPDGAKG
-923 TDYGTKGVK
+923 TDYGTKDVK

-952 PAGLTMDA
+952 PAGLTMNA

-972 TQNGVNVTVYLR
+972 TPGGVDVKVYLR

-1012 DALSATA
+1012 DTLSATA
-1019 KGGTTYTSGKPLLD
+1019 QGGTTYTSSKPLLD

-1042 GVSPYSYKLQYLN
+1042 GVSPYSYKLQYQAG
-1055 NGSWQDADTSG
+1055 NGSWRDATTSG
-1066 GRYQVPNADG
+1066 GRYQVPNADATH
-1076 SASGLL
+1076 SPSGLL

-1091 ATMGA
+1091 ATMGTA
-1096 AGFPQLRVVVTD
+1096 DFPQLRVVVTD
-1108 ADTVSCP
+1108 ADTVSCTG
-1115 RGCSVNVGLDLSR
+1115 GCSLNVGLNLKRVDDR
-1128 TDTRTPTVATDASI
+1128 RPNVVEGASI
-1142 TANVGETVTGF
+1142 TANVGEIVTGF
-1153 LPVNDPSGT
+1153 LPVNDPSGK
-1162 PTNYTITSQ
+1162 PQNYE
-1171 VKLDG
+1171 VKDTVLPEG

-1183 DTGKYTLKAT
+1183 DTGKYTLEAT

-1202 SVTLK
+1202 SVFLD
-1207 VTGANGVVGS
+1207 VTGANGVKATKVE
-1217 VTLRV
+1217 LLI

-1228 TPQANN
+1228 IPQTNN
-1234 PVAISLEQGIPV
+1234 NNVAISLEQGIPV
-1246 PTTTKVTGAVKAAV
+1246 PTTAKVTGAIDAAH
-1260 SPAIKCFATS
+1260 SPKIKCFVPANYTS
-1270 DFVPKAT
+1270 AD
-1277 APCPTAAQK
+1277 CPTAAQE
-1286 LPGLTGVTLNPDGT
+1286 LSGLKGVTLKPDGT

-1319 LGVNGKWSA
+1319 LGVNGVWSA

-1345 GVAPGGTTGQAYEWT
+1345 GVAPGGTTEQAYEWT
-1360 FNPATGAEGLIKT
+1360 FNPATGAEGLTKT
-1373 YQVFDSHGN
+1373 YQVIGSDDKPIN
-1382 AVSGCSVTGG
+1382 GCSVNTDG
-1392 SKPKLKCSDGALTNG
+1392 SKPKLTCNSGALTNG
-1407 ETYTLRVTTGTGD
+1407 ETYTLRVSVGTGT

-1431 EIYPPLE
+1431 AIYPPLE
-1438 FARYD
+1438 FERYT

-1454 QQDGSTF
+1454 QEDGSTF

-1470 SYGFGFPADSG
+1470 SYGFGFTAGSG
-1481 HAQPSSPNSC
+1481 HTQPTAPNSC
-1491 TGWALYTTENKD
+1491 TGWALYTTDNKD
-1503 SELCLERDG
+1503 SGLCLERDG
-1512 RVTGTPKEAGTIDL
+1512 RVTGTPTVAGTIDL
-1526 SKLEVTDSAQHK
+1526 SKLQVTDSAQHK
-1538 AGLPENA
+1538 AGLLAGA
-1545 AKELVIHPELKLTAL
+1545 ATQLVINPELKLTTT
-1560 CKKPTTGADKH
+1560 CGKPQNGADYPCQGVK
-1571 DNYECKGEKN
+1571 K
-1581 QPVAAN
+1581 QPVGEGN
-1587 GKLKI
+1587 KLKI
-1592 ATVSGGASPYR
+1592 ATVSGGAAPYR

-1611 AYNAGTQKLR
+1611 AYNAGVTDPAKQLK
-1621 AGWCDGA
+1621 ADWCGSA
-1628 PGSNAG
+1628 PTTNAG

-1670 IPVATDLKFTDKP
+1670 IPVATDLKFTNEP
-1683 QDANGTPVVIPSGVS
+1683 TNPVPVGVTLKQTSG
-1698 IAQTG
+1698 
-1703 NGAKPGNIDQTTWT
+1703 NAKPENIDQTTWD
-1717 KVSSKIDGDL
+1717 KVSSHVDNTL
-1727 PTIGINLDK
+1727 PTIGISLDK
-1736 EAVTGNPLTLPS
+1736 DAVKDGTSVGIPS
-1748 LVTGGVDPHAYR
+1748 LVTGGVDPYPYL
-1760 TVPCDNTDADGNC
+1760 TVPCDNTDASGNC

-1790 GTPKPGTS
+1790 GTPKPGAS

-1821 SIADTRKPVVSDTTI
+1821 SIADTRKPVVTATKI
-1836 NAEVGEDVNQ
+1836 NAEVGENVNQ
-1846 VIPVSDGSGQ
+1846 VISVSDGSGQ
-1856 YASMQISNGT
+1856 YKSVQVNGT
-1866 KPGWLQV
+1866 QPEWLQV
-1873 ELKQNVLKVTGTP
+1873 ELEQNVLTVKGTP
-1886 RPGDVNSAGGGT
+1886 LPGHVTSTEGGT
-1898 FSVTVTDKNGNVS
+1898 FSVTVTDENGNTS
-1911 DPATITYT
+1911 EPATIKYT

-1927 LSSLTNGNLTGTEGK
+1927 LSSLTDSSSPDLTGTEGK
-1942 SVVGWTPLT
+1942 SVVGWTDLPKDAT
-1951 KGTNDYGPKIT
+1951 GYGPKIT
-1962 SWTVEGLLPKG
+1962 SWTVKGLPEG
-1973 VIFDPESGTLKNKIA
+1973 VRFDDATGTLSPNKIA

-1993 TYPITITATAENG
+1993 TYPITITAKAEND

-2011 VKNLVVEAST
+2011 VKNLVVTASN
-2021 LTVTE
+2021 LAVTE
-2026 ANAGD
+2026 ANAGNLSKD
-2031 LTSTTDLDAT
+2031 RNLSSD

-2053 TYPLVS
+2053 PYTVK
-2059 VTGLPE
+2059 VTGLPD
-2065 GLGYKLAANGKDI
+2065 GLGYKLADNDTDI
-2078 VLTGTIPNETADHT
+2078 VLTGTIPAVPSDNP
-2092 LTIKVTDSDGVERT
+2092 LTITVKDAFGVERT
-2106 LTRTL
+2106 LTRPL
-2111 HIGEGLSVAKTIMPT
+2111 HIGKGLSVAKTTMPT
-2126 ATIGEAYEQQC
+2126 ATIGIDYGSQC

-2143 TKPYRI
+2143 TPGYSVDVK
-2149 SGTPTGVPTGMTIKV
+2149 SSTLPTGMTLAA
-2164 ENNDVCL
+2164 NDDGSDICL
-2171 SGVPRDGAGNVATVS
+2171 KGTPSGNAGAVQVT
-2186 FTLTDNSTQAGS
+2186 FTLKDSANNPQATKD
-2198 ISVTLKIPVNDEFS
+2198 VKLTIPVNDEFT
-2212 ASEPDPSSHS
+2212 ASGPTAPIGT
-2222 FHAGSAID
+2222 FYAGSAIKP
-2230 SFTPTTGSGDRC
+2230 FTPTKGSGDSC
-2242 YGLDAS
+2242 YGLNES
-2248 GECQRAKF
+2248 GGCQKATF
-2256 TYSASG
+2256 TYAASG

-2274 EISGTPTE
+2274 EISGKPTE
-2282 LVSNPT
+2282 LVPDRKI
-2288 VTVTVASSAP
+2288 TVTVASSAP
-2298 GSNPITKTFS
+2298 GSEPITQTFKIS
-2308 LTVASAF
+2308 VASAF
-2315 SKPNSFNVPSDASTP
+2315 SKPNSFSVPSDASTP
-2330 VLDDNGT
+2330 NLDANGT
-2337 VKTDNPSNQVLPVP
+2337 VETDSNQVLPTP
-2351 KIKNANGDTVA
+2351 EIKNGQDTIA
-2362 TGKYSIQDSQP
+2362 TGKYSIEHVSP

-2398 KPGQPG
+2398 KPGQPP
-2404 TQGTNGTFDLGS
+2404 TAGTNGTFNLGG
-2416 YDVVLQDDAGGD
+2416 YPVVLNDNAGGD
-2428 QIGPKRV
+2428 QISPQTV
-2435 AFTVKDSRTP
+2435 TFTVTDSRTP

-2457 QATDISM
+2457 QAADIRI
-2464 GVTGGSGKIDKV
+2464 GVTGGSGQIDKV
-2476 ELVSCDPTNGQ
+2476 ELTDCKPTNIN
-2487 VTADGAT
+2487 VKAEGAT
-2494 IKVSADAFTEGG
+2494 IKVLAGAFTEGG
-2506 QMKCKVTVTDHNGLT
+2506 KMECQVKVTDHNGLT
-2521 KTEQFT
+2521 TTKDFT
-2527 IKVND
+2527 FIVND
-2532 SRQPKFNTYDRERY
+2532 SRQPKFNTNERERY
-2546 AWQGLDFTN
+2546 AWQGLDFTHVILGN
-2555 VTLDS
+2555 
-2560 SNSSTK
+2560 NSEQ
-2566 GIPVMTWLVDPS
+2566 GIPVMTWLADPR

-2584 PLKSVKIAGLPKQF
+2584 PLTSVKIAGLPKQF
-2598 KVTSQS
+2598 RVVSS
-2604 GTVTEESGSYTC
+2604 GGNATLNTDGSYTC
-2616 GTPTDC
+2616 NTPTDC
-2622 TIVGY
+2622 TIVDY
-2627 ATQEF
+2627 AAKGV

-2642 MADTKTLNGDPTDL
+2642 TANTKTPNGNQTVL

-2682 RATNGSYTSPVGTV
+2682 RADGGKYTSPVGTV
-2696 DYRGTI
+2696 DYRRTI
-2702 TSTTQS
+2702 TSTTQA
-2708 GTDLIDNASAWDGT
+2708 GTDLIDNASAWNGT
-2722 YALDHNAHYEIA
+2722 YALDDATYAIA

-2739 NREGSNKVVTNH
+2739 KRDGS
-2751 GLQLSN
+2751 
-2757 ENANTAAMPKGD
+2757 ENVDVDKLTLKATPATPAAMPTGD
-2769 QTKKAQ
+2769 QDKKAQ
-2775 TLTLSSANTSAIPE
+2775 TLTLSSKNTGAIPE

-2796 ELKVTDGHEIER
+2796 ELKVTDGHGIVR

-2824 PPFNSAADP
+2824 PPFNSLDDP
-2833 VELDTVG
+2833 VKLDTFG

-2854 GGDGSLSTSLAKAGV
+2854 GGDGSLSTSLAEADA
-2869 VISNAVEADAKAKFK
+2869 VIKNAVDADAKAKFN
-2884 GGTGYQGI
+2884 GGPGYTGYKGI
-2892 DPVYCPAQGTINSDT
+2892 PPVYCDAQGTIKPDT

-2913 IPGLEGT
+2913 IPGLG
-2920 IPAGNAWNNPVP
+2920 GNTSGSSPTNPLP
-2932 ADYKGLFMLSN
+2932 LNHQGLFMLSN

-2951 ADAAPGVHTAQVLV
+2951 ENVTPKTYTAQVLV

-2978 ITVEKKL
+2978 ITVEQKL
-2985 TLTIEN
+2985 TLTLDGN
-2991 NELQK
+2991 KLPD

-3002 YGSNIKLKKGEV
+3002 YGSTTGEKPNNGI
-3014 CPAGG
+3014 C
-3019 PGSGVKVG
+3019 STSKKVG
-3027 TYDGPANTTAKC
+3027 TYEPVDANVTC

-3083 RIEQTVPLLI
+3083 RIEQTVPLRI
-3093 ETDLIFTGTSTPST
+3093 ETDMIFKDDPHNGNV
-3107 GTDVKVET
+3107 DVKT
-3115 DPTTG
+3115 NPDGT
-3120 AQKIEVNTTAN
+3120 QKIEVNTTAN
-3131 GNKLPDMKLDITGG
+3131 GGILPKMKLEVTGG
-3145 KPPYTYYV
+3145 EEPYTYYV
-3153 EDKGGKR
+3153 EDKDGNR
-3160 VSPVPCPDGVTAQP
+3160 VSPVPCPAGVKSTT
-3174 NSSKPLVCYPIGTTG
+3174 SKPIVCYPIGTTG

-3203 PGGNAEGNFVVADSD
+3203 PGGSAEGNFVVADSD

-3232 ADHRPPKVYDLTL
+3232 ADQRPPQVYGLTIN
-3245 KTTVGASTLGSAQLV
+3245 TTVGATSLSGSTQLV
-3260 KEDPQNPEVD
+3260 AEDPQNPRVD
-3270 TSNTAKDK
+3270 IGSLPSGQQT
-3278 WSNEQKAAAGKHG
+3278 AAGKHG
-3291 FSTIKPTGALGTPGE
+3291 FSTGKPTGALGTPGG

-3312 MPSWLKV
+3312 MPTWL
-3319 NTEGEISLD
+3319 TLDAHGAISLA
-3328 SVSAVPVD
+3328 SGVSAVPVD
-3336 AAGKTLTFCVWY
+3336 AAGQTLQFCVWY

-3361 VSVNVTDQRR
+3361 VSVNVTDKRR
-3371 VTIESG
+3371 VTIDSG

-3383 AKIGQQVSPSPA
+3383 AKIGNELAPTSNPA
-3395 TLVEATIPADM
+3395 TLIGTTIPADM
-3406 VDNTSKPIT
+3406 VDNASKPIT
-3415 VTKLNPNGTECSG
+3415 VTKLNSDGTPC
-3428 NDCKF
+3428 
-3433 TSTGT
+3433 TGT
-3438 SFTDESID
+3438 SCKFSLNSPNGANFTDTSID
-3446 GLTVTGLNC
+3446 GLRVTGLNC
-3455 DNSDPR
+3455 ATSGDPR
-3461 SCSVKVSG
+3461 SCSIAVSG
-3469 TPKPSA
+3469 TPTPSA

-3496 HTLHIP
+3496 HTIHIP
-3502 PYDLALSV
+3502 PYNLALSV
-3510 EPMSSAVVG
+3510 EPMNPAVVG
-3519 LQYVDTSKAVM
+3519 LDYLQISKPVLAQ
-3530 AVGGSGKYWFQLWD
+3530 GGSGNYWFQLWD
-3544 PNHPVDDA
+3544 PNNPVTDA
-3552 SDPNNTAKVGDMD
+3552 SDPDNKAKVGDMD
-3565 LVTTGNQVKLQWKPT
+3565 LVTTGNQVKLQWTPS
-3580 DADLA
+3580 AEDLA
-3585 KAQNGN
+3585 KASGGN

-3596 TVWDKTACDM
+3596 TVWDKAACNI
-3606 DPNGPGQN
+3606 DPGGMGQN
-3614 KPGPDDCPYKVTKTV
+3614 KPGPANCPYKVTKTV

-3638 TTDIKVPE
+3638 TTDITVPE

-3686 VVTLKDTAGP
+3686 VVTLKDTARP

-3704 ITLPGVA
+3704 VTLPGVA

-3717 VTFTVKEKPVPEPT
+3717 VTFTVKENPVPEPT

-3799 VVAYADY
+3799 TVAYADY
-3806 AGKVSLPWSNT
+3806 AGKVSLPWSDT

-3975 PAVAAAEKSVHLD
+3975 PAVAAAERSVHLD

-4037 SPLVLTRTDTLTKPT
+4037 SPLVLTRPDTLTKPT

>member
-23 FPTMA
+23 LPTPA
-28 VAQERAAFPGAID
+28 LAEERSAFPGAID
-41 LPTWIMEGREP
+41 LPTWIMKGREP
-52 IESKASPQDNWVVTG
+52 IESDASPQDNWVVTG

-80 TDDQGEELV
+80 TDDQGEKVV

-111 TTTTTSSPSKTG
+111 TTTSNETKSKTD
-123 RASNYAIK
+123 RLSNYAIK

-142 GQFRPGEGKAQRLQ
+142 GQFRPGEGHAQRLQ

-197 WGFLSIGT
+197 WGFLSVGR
-205 NSTQVSQMNIGLIK
+205 NSTQVSQVNIGLIK
-219 VANSQADLHLGDRV
+219 VAESQEELLGNGV
-233 TIEPSLSS
+233 AIEPSLPS
-241 PPGATAAARKKKTLQ
+241 PPGATPAAKKRKTLQ

-268 GGGNAYVGRPNVED
+268 GGGNPYVGRANIAD
-282 YPVNTPVV
+282 YPANTPAGG
-290 DYVVVAAIKDKNGVV
+290 YVVVAAVKDKNNRV
-305 EARCARTTDV
+305 EARCTTTSNLDPSED
-315 RNDDGKSPNWQI
+315 NGKTPNWTI
-327 NFNQDVDVKN
+327 YFNNDVDVKQN
-337 MKFQVFKGSCEP
+337 MKFQVFKGSCESNNVSLQP
-349 GKVKLERLPMRMGYW
+349 LPKRMAYW
-364 SPFPTTVDSWGTPL
+364 SPFPTAVDGWGTTL
-378 ESTLGSANR
+378 NGILGSANQ
-387 GWTGPQGTWSNSVRV
+387 GWTGTHWEDNVRV

-407 QMELD
+407 QMQLL
-412 PHGTNSGSDAGTQSF
+412 PHGESLGSSAGTQSF
-427 YGDTVTVDYS
+427 YGDKVQVDYS
-437 RLPLNTPLVARLYTG
+437 RLPLNTPLVAHLYTG
-452 TLSDNGSGTPIESK
+452 TLNDNGSGTPIESK
-466 PFTPEGN
+466 SFTAQGG
-473 QGSGTVTFDTKLTDD
+473 QGSGSVTFDTELTGD
-488 TFKEYWVDVVPENI
+488 TFQEYWVDVVPE
-502 TDHPEW
+502 TVTEHPEW

-519 PIQLAISS
+519 PIQLEINKGAA
-527 GEVNTNGNFQ
+527 NTPGTFT
-537 ITQQAPKAST
+537 ITKKAPADNL
-547 GVKLTKCEVVSDK
+547 VKLTGCQAVSNT
-560 LIDTTA
+560 DTAAA
-566 TKDALPYDLK
+566 TDALPYDLK
-576 RESPGDGCTLTGT
+576 RESTGNGCTLSGT

-598 WVKFTFTDKAGK
+598 WVKFTFTDKESK
-610 SHTIVQYL
+610 SHTSVQYL
-618 PWTVVPKLK
+618 PWTVEPRLK
-627 PQIEPGTQD
+627 PQIEPGTPD

-681 NSVARK
+681 NSAARE

-694 SLRNSNV
+694 SLRNGNA
-701 ESGLEFNTATGQVT
+701 ESGLKFNPATGQVT
-715 GTTKENKPAV
+715 GTTQEHKSAV

-742 YEIHPGT
+742 YEIHPGS

-760 GSGGSEYQNAN
+760 GSGGSVYQNTN
-771 GTPVVIWVSG
+771 GTPIVIWVSG
-781 GEPSANQLSVNG
+781 GEPTASQLSVNG
-793 RDLPRNTYANAE
+793 TNLSRNTYDKAE
-805 IRGVYDGDNPNNS
+805 ILGVYDGDNTEVQAND
-818 VNATNIGGVNCST
+818 IGGVNCST
-831 QTSTAAGGGK
+831 QTSGNGK

-864 DKNGRTLDGS
+864 DTNGRTLNGA

-883 LSTLSGA
+883 LSTLSGS

-896 TLLPKIVA
+896 TLLPQIVA
-904 DTDPKPGVISTD
+904 DTNPDPNVTSTE

-923 TDYGTKGVK
+923 IDYGTKDVK
-932 SYLSGGTGNFADY
+932 KYLSGGTGNFANY

-972 TQNGVNVTVYLR
+972 TPSGVNVKVYLR
-984 GKDGTAAERSSTF
+984 GKDGTVAERSSTS
-997 VTFQLRINTDLKAAT
+997 VTFQLRINTDLKAAKDT
-1012 DALSATA
+1012 LSAIA
-1019 KGGTTYTSGKPLLD
+1019 QGGTTYTSSEPLLD
-1033 VSSAAGITG
+1033 VSSAAGISG
-1042 GVSPYSYKLQYLN
+1042 GVSPYSYKLQYKDGR
-1055 NGSWQDADTSG
+1055 GSWHDATTSG

-1091 ATMGA
+1091 ATMGTA
-1096 AGFPQLRVVVTD
+1096 DFPQLQVVVTD
-1108 ADTVSCP
+1108 SDTVSCTG
-1115 RGCSVNVGLDLSR
+1115 GCSVNVGLNLKRVDDRRPS
-1128 TDTRTPTVATDASI
+1128 VAERASI

-1153 LPVNDPSGT
+1153 LPVNDPSGK

-1176 VTLTVDS
+1176 VTLKVDS
-1183 DTGKYTLKAT
+1183 DTGKYTLEAT

-1202 SVTLK
+1202 SVTLD
-1207 VTGANGVVGS
+1207 VTGANGVVGR
-1217 VTLRV
+1217 VTLLV
-1222 HVVDQR
+1222 DVVDQR
-1228 TPQANN
+1228 VPQMTND
-1234 PVAISLEQGIPV
+1234 VAISLEQGIPV
-1246 PTTTKVTGAVKAAV
+1246 SSSPAPTTVTGAVKAAV
-1260 SPAIKCFATS
+1260 SPAIKCYATS
-1270 DFVPKAT
+1270 DFVPAAT
-1277 APCPTAAQK
+1277 SPCPTAAQN
-1286 LPGLTGVTLNPDGT
+1286 LPGLAGVTLNPDGT

-1319 LGVNGKWSA
+1319 LGVNGKWST
-1328 EFSVKITVSPST
+1328 EFSAKITVSPTS

-1345 GVAPGGTTGQAYEWT
+1345 GIAPGGTTGQAYEWT
-1360 FNPATGAEGLIKT
+1360 FNPATGAEGLTKT
-1373 YQVFDSHGN
+1373 YQVIGSNGQP
-1382 AVSGCSVTGG
+1382 VTGCSVNTGG
-1392 SKPKLKCSDGALTNG
+1392 SKPKLTCRDGALTNG
-1407 ETYTLRVTTGTGD
+1407 ETYTLRVSAGTGT

-1431 EIYPPLE
+1431 EIYPPLNFE
-1438 FARYD
+1438 SYI

-1454 QQDGSTF
+1454 QKDGSTF
-1461 RFTASGGSG
+1461 RFTAAGGSG
-1470 SYGFGFPADSG
+1470 SYGFSFPADSK
-1481 HAQPSSPNSC
+1481 HQKATAPFSC
-1491 TGWALYTTENKD
+1491 TGWILKTDQGVE
-1503 SELCLERDG
+1503 SGLCLERDG
-1512 RVTGTPKEAGTIDL
+1512 RITGTPKVAGTIDL

-1538 AGLPENA
+1538 AGLPA
-1545 AKELVIHPELKLTAL
+1545 GAKETLVINPQLQLTNL
-1560 CKKPTTGADKH
+1560 CAKPQSGADYPCQGIK
-1571 DNYECKGEKN
+1571 K
-1581 QPVAAN
+1581 QPVGTN

-1592 ATVSGGASPYR
+1592 ATVSGGAAPYR
-1603 KLRVEGLD
+1603 NLRVEGLD
-1611 AYNAGTQKLR
+1611 AYNAGVTDPAQQLK
-1621 AGWCDGA
+1621 ADWCGTA
-1628 PGSNAG
+1628 PTTNAG

-1670 IPVATDLKFTDKP
+1670 IPVVTDLKFID
-1683 QDANGTPVVIPSGVS
+1683 NPSGVPTGV
-1698 IAQTG
+1698 ILKQTSG
-1703 NGAKPGNIDQTTWT
+1703 STQPDNIDQTTWD
-1717 KVSSKIDGDL
+1717 KVSSKIVSNL
-1727 PTIGINLDK
+1727 PTIGISLDK
-1736 EAVTGNPLTLPS
+1736 DAVTGNSLTLPS
-1748 LVTGGVDPHAYR
+1748 LVTGGVSPYTYL
-1760 TVPCDNTDADGNC
+1760 TVPCDNTDASGNC
-1773 ALGDTGLFLNK
+1773 ALGDTGLFLDK
-1784 STGELF
+1784 STGELV

-1821 SIADTRKPVVSDTTI
+1821 SIADTRKPKVTATTI
-1836 NAEVGEDVNQ
+1836 NAEVDTAVNQ

-1856 YASMQISNGT
+1856 YASVSDSGKPSWMSLTLTNNVLTVTG
-1866 KPGWLQV
+1866 KPGPGH
-1873 ELKQNVLKVTGTP
+1873 VT
-1886 RPGDVNSAGGGT
+1886 SAEGGT
-1898 FSVTVTDKNGNVS
+1898 FSVTVTDKNGNTS
-1911 DPATITYT
+1911 EPATITYA
-1919 VKDNRVPD
+1919 VKDNRVPN
-1927 LSSLTNGNLTGTEGK
+1927 LSSLTNSSSTDLTGTEGK
-1942 SVVGWTPLT
+1942 SVQGWTELP
-1951 KGTNDYGPKIT
+1951 KGTTKYGPKIT
-1962 SWTVEGLLPKG
+1962 SWTVEGLPQG
-1973 VIFDPESGTLKNKIA
+1973 VEFDPESGTLSPNKIA
-1988 SGESG
+1988 SGKSG

-2011 VKNLVVEAST
+2011 VKNLVVTAST
-2021 LTVTE
+2021 LKVAE
-2026 ANAGD
+2026 HDAGNLSKDRD
-2031 LTSTTDLDAT
+2031 LSNDS
-2041 PATIAT
+2041 ATIAT

-2053 TYPLVS
+2053 SYILVGS
-2059 VTGLPE
+2059 VTGLPNTLTATLDSS
-2065 GLGYKLAANGKDI
+2065 GNI
-2078 VLTGTIPNETADHT
+2078 VLSGTIPDENKDYSV
-2092 LTIKVTDSDGVERT
+2092 TITVKDSDGVQRT

-2111 HIGEGLSVAKTIMPT
+2111 HIGKGLSVAKTTMPT
-2126 ATIGEAYEQQC
+2126 ATIDKAYEQQC

-2171 SGVPRDGAGNVATVS
+2171 SGVPTTGAGNVATAT
-2186 FTLTDNSTQAGS
+2186 FTLTDNSNPAGS
-2198 ISVTLKIPVNDEFS
+2198 ITVTIKIPVNEKFT
-2212 ASEPDPSSHS
+2212 ATEPNPSSHN
-2222 FHAGSAID
+2222 FYAGNAIIA
-2230 SFTPTTGSGDRC
+2230 FTPTEGSGDSC
-2242 YGLDAS
+2242 YGLNSSEGCLKADI
-2248 GECQRAKF
+2248 

-2274 EISGTPTE
+2274 QISGTPTE
-2282 LVSNPT
+2282 LVKNRDIS
-2288 VTVTVASSAP
+2288 VTVASSAP

-2315 SKPNSFNVPSDASTP
+2315 SDPNNDFNVAPSTTVPELDA
-2330 VLDDNGT
+2330 NGT
-2337 VKTDNPSNQVLPVP
+2337 VKTDNSSNQVLPVP
-2351 KIKNANGDTVA
+2351 EIKNANGDTVA
-2362 TGKYSIQDSQP
+2362 TGKYSIENVQP
-2373 DSQGNYPLGDTGLS
+2373 DSQGNYPLGKSGLA

-2398 KPGQPG
+2398 KPGQPN
-2404 TQGTNGTFDLGS
+2404 TPGTNGTFNLGD
-2416 YDVVLQDDAGGD
+2416 YPVVLNDNAGGG
-2428 QIGPKRV
+2428 QIGPKTV
-2435 AFTVKDSRTP
+2435 AFTVTDTRTP

-2457 QATDISM
+2457 QAADISM
-2464 GVTGGSGKIDKV
+2464 GVTGGSGKIDT
-2476 ELVSCDPTNGQ
+2476 VSLSGCNNLSVAEGKIHVPENAFSEGTRVTCQ
-2487 VTADGAT
+2487 VTVKDYNGKSVNSTLT
-2494 IKVSADAFTEGG
+2494 IS
-2506 QMKCKVTVTDHNGLT
+2506 
-2521 KTEQFT
+2521 
-2527 IKVND
+2527 VND
-2532 SRQPKFNTYDRERY
+2532 SRQPKFNTNERERY
-2546 AWQGLDFTN
+2546 AWQGLDFTH
-2555 VTLDS
+2555 VTLGN
-2560 SNSSTK
+2560 NSEP
-2566 GIPVMTWLVDPS
+2566 GIPVMTWLVDPAT
-2578 KDSTAA
+2578 DPTAA
-2584 PLKSVKIAGLPKQF
+2584 PLKSVKIAGLPDKF
-2598 KVTSQS
+2598 KVML
-2604 GTVTEESGSYTC
+2604 GNNEADKDNDGVYTC
-2616 GTPTDC
+2616 DTPADC

-2627 ATQEF
+2627 AAKDVT
-2632 SGVKDFTLTI
+2632 GVKDFTLTI
-2642 MADTKTLNGDPTDL
+2642 TADTQNSEGQATNL

-2682 RATNGSYTSPVGTV
+2682 RATNGSYTSTVGTV

-2702 TSTTQS
+2702 TSTTQA
-2708 GTDLIDNASAWDGT
+2708 GDALLHNDSAWDGT
-2722 YALDHNAHYEIA
+2722 YALDNNADYQIV

-2739 NREGSNKVVTNH
+2739 NRDGSNAEVASH
-2751 GLQLSN
+2751 GLTLTATPASP
-2757 ENANTAAMPKGD
+2757 AAMPKGD
-2769 QTKKAQ
+2769 QAKKAQ
-2775 TLTLSSANTSAIPE
+2775 TLTLKSTNTGTIPE

-2796 ELKVTDGHEIER
+2796 ELKVTDGHGIVR

-2824 PPFNSAADP
+2824 PPFNSSESP
-2833 VELDTVG
+2833 VTLNTVG

-2854 GGDGSLSTSLAKAGV
+2854 GGDGSFSTSLAKETAD
-2869 VISNAVEADAKAKFK
+2869 IQTAAQADAKAKFK
-2884 GGTGYQGI
+2884 GGTGYLGI
-2892 DPVYCPAQGTINSDT
+2892 DPVYCAAQGDIKRDT

-2913 IPGLEGT
+2913 IPGLSGT
-2920 IPAGNAWNNPVP
+2920 IPANTWDNPVP
-2932 ADYKGLFMLSN
+2932 ENYKGLFMLSN

-2951 ADAAPGVHTAQVLV
+2951 PDADPRTHSAQVLV
-2965 IDGSGQLIKKTFS
+2965 IDGSGQLITKKFS
-2978 ITVEKKL
+2978 ITVEQKL
-2985 TLTIEN
+2985 TLDLGSGN
-2991 NELQK
+2991 PPD

-3002 YGSNIKLKKGEV
+3002 YGSTTVKPDGNKK
-3014 CPAGG
+3014 CPTTGD
-3019 PGSGVKVG
+3019 GSGVQVG
-3027 TYDGPANTTAKC
+3027 TYDGPAGTTATC
-3039 ELIPPVDGLKV
+3039 ELIPPVDGLAVTCTGDKV
-3050 TCENKEVKISG
+3050 TISG
-3061 APTQTYDGD
+3061 APTQTYDGNA
-3070 VTVKV
+3070 TVKV
-3075 TLDSGAKQ
+3075 TLTGGAGQSVEK
-3083 RIEQTVPLLI
+3083 TLPLLI
-3093 ETDLIFTGTSTPST
+3093 ETDLIFQNS
-3107 GTDVKVET
+3107 DNVKVET
-3115 DPTTG
+3115 DPDGT
-3120 AQKIEVNTTAN
+3120 QKIEVNTTAN
-3131 GNKLPDMKLDITGG
+3131 GGVLPKMKLEVTGG
-3145 KPPYTYYV
+3145 EKPYTYYV
-3153 EDKGGKR
+3153 EDANGQR
-3160 VSPVPCPDGVTAQP
+3160 VSPVPCPAGVRSTT
-3174 NSSKPLVCYPIGTTG
+3174 SKPIVCYPIGTTG
-3189 LVLDSEGNVHGTPI
+3189 LVLDSEGNIHGTPN
-3203 PGGNAEGNFVVADSD
+3203 PGGSAEGNFVVADSD
-3218 TTSRTKKAAITVNI
+3218 TTPRTKKAAITVNI
-3232 ADHRPPKVYDLTL
+3232 ADKRPPQVYDLTL
-3245 KTTVGASTLGSAQLV
+3245 NTTVGASTLGSAQLV

-3270 TSNTAKDK
+3270 TSATAKDK

-3291 FSTIKPTGALGTPGE
+3291 FSTIKPTDALGTPGE
-3306 CSVTGS
+3306 CTVTGP
-3312 MPSWLKV
+3312 MPGWLTV
-3319 NTEGEISLD
+3319 NTDGVISLANNQP
-3328 SVSAVPVD
+3328 VSVD

-3361 VSVNVTDQRR
+3361 VSVKVTDQRR
-3371 VTIESG
+3371 VTIGSG
-3377 NGGTTD
+3377 NGGTTE
-3383 AKIGQQVSPSPA
+3383 ANIGQQVSPSPA

-3406 VDNTSKPIT
+3406 VGNTTKPIK
-3415 VTKLNPNGTECSG
+3415 VTKLNPDGTACTEPS
-3428 NDCKF
+3428 CKF
-3433 TSTGT
+3433 SSDGT

-3446 GLTVTGLNC
+3446 GLKVTGLNC
-3455 DNSDPR
+3455 TGTGDSR
-3461 SCSVKVSG
+3461 SCSIAVSG
-3469 TPKPSA
+3469 TPTPSA

-3483 QLTLPNGQTQIIS
+3483 RLTLPNGQTQIIS

-3510 EPMSSAVVG
+3510 EPMNPAVVG
-3519 LQYVDTSKAVM
+3519 LDYLQMSKSVLAM
-3530 AVGGSGKYWFQLWD
+3530 GGSGSYWFQLWD

-3552 SDPNNTAKVGDMD
+3552 SDPDNKAKVGDMS
-3565 LVTTGNQVKLQWKPT
+3565 LVTTDNQVKLKWTPT
-3580 DADLA
+3580 PDDLK

-3596 TVWDKTACDM
+3596 TVWDKIHCGITT
-3606 DPNGPGQN
+3606 NLNPGQ
-3614 KPGPDDCPYKVTKTV
+3614 PGPPNCLYKVTKTV

-3686 VVTLKDTAGP
+3686 VVTLKDTARP

-3704 ITLPGVA
+3704 VTLPGVA

-3799 VVAYADY
+3799 TVAYADY
-3806 AGKVSLPWSNT
+3806 AGKVSLPWSDT

-3861 HGFTKVILVGNPG
+3861 HGFTKVILVGNSG

-3975 PAVAAAEKSVHLD
+3975 PAVAAAERSVHLD

-4037 SPLVLTRTDTLTKPT
+4037 SPLVLTRPDTLTKPT

>member
-23 FPTMA
+23 LPTPA
-28 VAQERAAFPGAID
+28 LAEERSAFPGSID
-41 LPTWIMEGREP
+41 LPTWIMKGREP
-52 IESKASPQDNWVVTG
+52 IESDASPQDNWVVTG

-80 TDDQGEELV
+80 TDDKGEDLL

-101 NGAWSPIFKT
+101 NGAWSPIFKA
-111 TTTTTSSPSKTG
+111 TTTSNATDSKTG
-123 RASNYAIK
+123 RSSNYAIK

-156 VWINPEQ
+156 VWIDPKQ

-176 GVIQGYSTRKD
+176 GVIQGYSTPKD
-187 FNWTASQMMQ
+187 FNWPASQMMQ
-197 WGFLSIGT
+197 WGFRFVGVS
-205 NSTQVSQMNIGLIK
+205 STQVSQMNIGLIK
-219 VANSQADLHLGDRV
+219 VANSKADLHLGDRV
-233 TIEPSLSS
+233 TIEPSLAA
-241 PPGATAAARKKKTLQ
+241 PLATGGAAKKKTLQ

-268 GGGNAYVGRPNVED
+268 GGGNAYVGRANIED
-282 YPVNTPVV
+282 YSVNTPVEG
-290 DYVVVAAIKDKNGVV
+290 YVVVAAVKNQKDNSV
-305 EARCARTTDV
+305 EARCTTTKNLP
-315 RNDDGKSPNWQI
+315 NDNGKTPNWTI
-327 NFNQDVDVKN
+327 YFKNDVDVKH
-337 MKFQVFKGSCEP
+337 MKFQVFKGTCNANTVDLQP
-349 GKVKLERLPMRMGYW
+349 LPELMAYW
-364 SPFPTTVDSWGTPL
+364 SPFTDPVGSWGT
-378 ESTLGSANR
+378 TLNGIPSSANQ
-387 GWTGPQGTWSNSVRV
+387 GWTGTRWEDNVRV

-407 QMELD
+407 QMQLL
-412 PHGTNSGSDAGTQSF
+412 PHGKSLGSSAGTQSF
-427 YGDTVTVDYS
+427 YGDKVQVDYS
-437 RLPLNTPLVARLYTG
+437 RLPLNTPLEARLYTG
-452 TLSDNGSGTPIESK
+452 TLSDNGSGTLIDSTT
-466 PFTPEGN
+466 FTAQDR
-473 QGSGTVTFDTKLTDD
+473 QGGGSIIFPTPLTGD

-502 TDHPEW
+502 SEHPEW

-519 PIQLAISS
+519 PIQLEINKGAANEK
-527 GEVNTNGNFQ
+527 GTFT
-537 ITQQAPKAST
+537 ITKKAPADNL
-547 GVKLTKCEVVSDK
+547 VKLTGCQVVSNT
-560 LIDTTA
+560 DTAAA
-566 TKDALPYDLK
+566 TDSLPYDLK
-576 RESPGDGCTLTGT
+576 REGTGNGCTLSGT

-598 WVKFTFTDKAGK
+598 WVKFTFTDKEGK
-610 SHTIVQYL
+610 SHTSVQYL
-618 PWTVVPKLK
+618 PWTVEPRLK

-673 VFDTEPDA
+673 VFTSDPG
-681 NSVARK
+681 NSGTPLA

-694 SLRNSNV
+694 SLGD
-701 ESGLEFNTATGQVT
+701 SGFKFNTTTGQVT
-715 GTTKENKPAV
+715 GTTQAGKSAV

-730 TDEDGGVTPAVK
+730 TDEDGEVTPAVK

-760 GSGGSEYQNAN
+760 GTGGSVYQNAN

-781 GEPSANQLSVNG
+781 GEPSANELTVSG
-793 RDLPRNTYANAE
+793 ATLPRNTYANAE
-805 IRGVYDGDNPNNS
+805 ILGVYDGDNHE
-818 VNATNIGGVNCST
+818 VHANAIGGVNCSA
-831 QTSTAAGGGK
+831 QTSTATSGGK

-864 DKNGRTLDGS
+864 DKNGRTLNGA
-874 KYTLPQIKG
+874 KYTLPQVKA
-883 LSTLSGA
+883 LTTLNGS

-896 TLLPKIVA
+896 TLLPQIVA
-904 DTDPKPGVISTD
+904 DTDPAPNATSEK

-923 TDYGTKGVK
+923 TDYGTRDVK

-960 NGVITGK
+960 NGKITGK

-972 TQNGVNVTVYLR
+972 TPDGVNVTVYLR
-984 GKDGTAAERSSTF
+984 GKDGTAAERSSTS
-997 VTFQLRINTDLKAAT
+997 VTFQLRIKTDLKAAT

-1019 KGGTTYTSGKPLLD
+1019 QGGTTYTSGNPLLD

-1042 GVSPYSYKLQYLN
+1042 GVSPYSYKLQYKDG
-1055 NGSWQDADTSG
+1055 NGSWNDATLSG
-1066 GRYQVPNADG
+1066 GRYQVPNADSG
-1076 SASGLL
+1076 HSPSGLL

-1091 ATMGA
+1091 ATMGT

-1108 ADTVSCP
+1108 ADTVSCTG
-1115 RGCSVNVGLDLSR
+1115 GCSVNVGLNLKRVDER
-1128 TDTRTPTVATDASI
+1128 RPNVVEGASI

-1162 PTNYTITSQ
+1162 PTKFEITYP
-1171 VKLDG
+1171 LNLPE
-1176 VTLTVDS
+1176 VTLEVDPG
-1183 DTGKYTLKAT
+1183 TGKYTLKAT
-1193 NQAVAGNSG
+1193 NKADTVNSG
-1202 SVTLK
+1202 SVILK
-1207 VTGANGVVGS
+1207 VTGANGMVGT

-1234 PVAISLEQGIPV
+1234 PVAVSLEQGIPV
-1246 PTTTKVTGAVKAAV
+1246 PATAKVTGAVDAEN
-1260 SPAIKCFATS
+1260 SPEIEC
-1270 DFVPKAT
+1270 FVPANYT
-1277 APCPTAAQK
+1277 SADCPNAPQK
-1286 LPGLTGVTLNPDGT
+1286 LPGLAGVTLKPDGT

-1345 GVAPGGTTGQAYEWT
+1345 GIAPGGTTGQAYEWT
-1360 FNPATGAEGLIKT
+1360 FNPATGAEDLTKT
-1373 YQVFDSHGN
+1373 YQVIGPDGP
-1382 AVSGCSVTGG
+1382 VTGCSVNTGG
-1392 SKPKLKCSDGALTNG
+1392 PKPKLTCPPGALTNG
-1407 ETYTLRVTTGTGD
+1407 KTYTLRVSVGTGD

-1470 SYGFGFPADSG
+1470 SYGFGFATGSG
-1481 HAQPSSPNSC
+1481 HAQPSSPKSC
-1491 TGWALYTTENKD
+1491 TGWALYTTDNRD
-1503 SELCLERDG
+1503 SGLCLERDG
-1512 RVTGTPKEAGTIDL
+1512 RVTGTPKEAGTINL
-1526 SKLEVTDSAQHK
+1526 TGLQVTDSAQHK
-1538 AGLPENA
+1538 AGLPADA
-1545 AKELVIHPELKLTAL
+1545 AKELVIHPLLQLTTTCL
-1560 CKKPTTGADKH
+1560 KPTNEADKH
-1571 DNYECKGEKN
+1571 DNYVCKGEKN
-1581 QPVAAN
+1581 QPVGEGN
-1587 GKLKI
+1587 KLKI
-1592 ATVSGGASPYR
+1592 ATVSGGAWPYSDP
-1603 KLRVEGLD
+1603 RVEGLD
-1611 AYNAGTQKLR
+1611 AYNAGAVSSTAKLS

-1628 PGSNAG
+1628 PTNNAG

-1653 NIYVTGAAG
+1653 NIYVTGNAG

-1670 IPVATDLKFTDKP
+1670 IPVATDLKFTNEPTNPVPRGVTLK
-1683 QDANGTPVVIPSGVS
+1683 QAANGG
-1698 IAQTG
+1698 
-1703 NGAKPGNIDQTTWT
+1703 KPGNISDNAWNSV
-1717 KVSSKIDGDL
+1717 KDNVKSDL
-1727 PTIGINLDK
+1727 PTIGINL
-1736 EAVTGNPLTLPS
+1736 EEQAVKDGQSLKIPS
-1748 LVTGGVDPHAYR
+1748 LVTGGVGPHAYR
-1760 TVPCDNTDADGNC
+1760 TVPCDNTDASGNC
-1773 ALGDTGLFLNK
+1773 ALGDTGLFLNN

-1821 SIADTRKPVVSDTTI
+1821 SIADTRKPVVSATKI

-1856 YASMQISNGT
+1856 YESVSYPG
-1866 KPGWLQV
+1866 KPSWMSLT
-1873 ELKQNVLKVTGTP
+1873 LTNNVLTVTGTP
-1886 RPGDVNSAGGGT
+1886 GPSHVTSTTTT
-1898 FSVTVTDKNGNVS
+1898 FSVTVSDANGNTS
-1911 DPATITYT
+1911 EPATITYT
-1919 VKDNRVPD
+1919 VVDNRVPN
-1927 LSSLTNGNLTGTEGK
+1927 LSSLTNSSSTDLTGTEGK
-1942 SVVGWTPLT
+1942 SVQGWTPLPQGVT
-1951 KGTNDYGPKIT
+1951 GYGPKIT
-1962 SWTVEGLLPKG
+1962 SWTVEGLPEG
-1973 VIFDPESGTLKNKIA
+1973 VTFDPDTGTLSPNKIA
-1988 SGESG
+1988 SGKSG

-2006 KTTTI
+2006 KTNTI
-2011 VKNLVVEAST
+2011 VKNLVVAASD
-2021 LTVTE
+2021 LAVTE

-2031 LTSTTDLDAT
+2031 LTSTRDLGAN

-2053 TYPLVS
+2053 PYTVN
-2059 VTGLPE
+2059 VTGLP
-2065 GLGYKLAANGKDI
+2065 GNLGYKLAANGTDI
-2078 VLTGTIPNETADHT
+2078 VLTGTVPTDTSENI
-2092 LTIKVTDSDGVERT
+2092 LTIKVTDDDGVERT
-2106 LTRTL
+2106 LTRPL
-2111 HIGEGLSVAKTIMPT
+2111 HIGAGLSVAKTIMPT
-2126 ATIGEAYEQQC
+2126 ATVGDSSYGPYC

-2143 TKPYRI
+2143 TTPYGI
-2149 SGTPTGVPTGMTIKV
+2149 SGTSGLPTGMTLNV
-2164 ENNDVCL
+2164 SNNDVCL
-2171 SGVPRDGAGNVATVS
+2171 SGVPTTGAGNVATGAFS
-2186 FTLTDNSTQAGS
+2186 LTDSSSPQEQKQ
-2198 ISVTLKIPVNDEFS
+2198 VEVKIPVNDKFS

-2222 FHAGSAID
+2222 FYAGSAID
-2230 SFTPTTGSGDRC
+2230 SFTPTTGSGDTC
-2242 YGLDAS
+2242 YGLDADKK
-2248 GECQRAKF
+2248 CQKADI

-2262 LPAGLSINPQTG
+2262 LPAGLSINPETG
-2274 EISGTPTE
+2274 LISGTPTE

-2298 GSNPITKTFS
+2298 GSDPITKTFS

-2315 SKPNSFNVPSDASTP
+2315 SDSNSFSVPSNASTP

-2351 KIKNANGDTVA
+2351 EIKNANGDTVA
-2362 TGKYSIQDSQP
+2362 TGKYSIENVQP
-2373 DSQGNYPLGDTGLS
+2373 DSQGNYPLGKTGLA

-2404 TQGTNGTFDLGS
+2404 TQGTNGTFNLGN
-2416 YDVVLQDDAGGD
+2416 YPIMLQDDAGGKP
-2428 QIGPKRV
+2428 IKITPKVTFKVTDTREP
-2435 AFTVKDSRTP
+2435 A
-2445 QITVNSATVEVG
+2445 ITVTSATVEVG
-2457 QATDISM
+2457 QAADISI
-2464 GVTGGSGKIDKV
+2464 GVTGGSGKIDT
-2476 ELVSCDPTNGQ
+2476 VSLSGCTNLSVAEDKIHVPENAFSEGTT
-2487 VTADGAT
+2487 VT
-2494 IKVSADAFTEGG
+2494 
-2506 QMKCKVTVTDHNGLT
+2506 CPVTVKDHNGLT
-2521 KTEQFT
+2521 TTKDFT
-2527 IKVND
+2527 FIVND
-2532 SRQPKFNTYDRERY
+2532 SRQPKFNTNERERY

-2560 SNSSTK
+2560 SKPSIK

-2584 PLKSVKIAGLPKQF
+2584 PLQSVKIAGLPEQF
-2598 KVTSQS
+2598 KVMS
-2604 GTVTEESGSYTC
+2604 GTSEATKDNKGAYTC
-2616 GTPTDC
+2616 NTPTDC
-2622 TIVGY
+2622 TIVDY

-2632 SGVKDFTLTI
+2632 SGVQDFTLTI
-2642 MADTKTLNGDPTDL
+2642 TANTKKPNGDSTGL

-2669 PLQLNTSTPNGMI
+2669 PLQLNTSTPTGMI
-2682 RATNGSYTSPVGTV
+2682 RATNGSYASTVGTV

-2708 GTDLIDNASAWDGT
+2708 GTALINNDSAWDGT
-2722 YALDHNAHYEIA
+2722 YALGNNAHYQIE

-2739 NREGSNKVVTNH
+2739 SLNNTQGSEVSSH
-2751 GLQLSN
+2751 GLTLT
-2757 ENANTAAMPKGD
+2757 ATPATAAAMPKGD
-2769 QTKKAQ
+2769 QSKMAQ
-2775 TLTLSSANTSAIPE
+2775 TLTLESANTGAIPE

-2796 ELKVTDGHEIER
+2796 ELKVTDGHGMVR

-2824 PPFNSAADP
+2824 PPFNSAKSTVA
-2833 VELDTVG
+2833 LDNG

-2854 GGDGSLSTSLAKAGV
+2854 GGDGSLSTSLAAE
-2869 VISNAVEADAKAKFK
+2869 NADIQTAADADAKDGAKYK
-2884 GGTGYQGI
+2884 GIT
-2892 DPVYCPAQGTINSDT
+2892 PVYCAAQGTAKSDT

-2913 IPGLEGT
+2913 IPDLSGT
-2920 IPAGNAWNNPVP
+2920 IPANAWNNPVP
-2932 ADYKGLFMLSN
+2932 ADYQGLFMLSN
-2943 GKLSGSIP
+2943 GKLFGSIP
-2951 ADAAPGVHTAQVLV
+2951 ADAAPDTYTAQVLV

-2978 ITVEKKL
+2978 IKVEKKL
-2985 TLTIEN
+2985 TLD
-2991 NELQK
+2991 LGSGK
-2996 GKKGIC
+2996 LPDGKKGIC
-3002 YGSNIKLKKGEV
+3002 YGSTTGEKPTNGT
-3014 CPAGG
+3014 C
-3019 PGSGVKVG
+3019 STSKKVG
-3027 TYDGPANTTAKC
+3027 TYGGPDGIKATC
-3039 ELIPPVDGLKV
+3039 ELIPPVDGLAVTCTGGKV
-3050 TCENKEVKISG
+3050 TISG

-3083 RIEQTVPLLI
+3083 RIEQTKPLLI
-3093 ETDLIFTGTSTPST
+3093 ETDMIFKGNSDPST

-3115 DPTTG
+3115 DPDGT
-3120 AQKIEVNTTAN
+3120 QKIQVDTAAD
-3131 GNKLPDMKLDITGG
+3131 GNKFPDMKLDIEGG
-3145 KPPYTYYV
+3145 VGPFTYYV
-3153 EDKGGKR
+3153 ENSDGTA

-3203 PGGNAEGNFVVADSD
+3203 PGGSAEGNFVVADSD

-3232 ADHRPPKVYDLTL
+3232 ADQRPPQVYGLTIN
-3245 KTTVGASTLGSAQLV
+3245 TTVGATSLSGSTQLV
-3260 KEDPQNPEVD
+3260 AEDPQNPKVE
-3270 TSNTAKDK
+3270 TSSLPLGQQN
-3278 WSNEQKAAAGKHG
+3278 AASKHG
-3291 FSTIKPTGALGTPGE
+3291 FYTNGKPTDTLGE
-3306 CSVTGS
+3306 VESCSAGTK
-3312 MPSWLKV
+3312 PDWLTV
-3319 NTEGEISLD
+3319 NTQGEISLAG
-3328 SVSAVPVD
+3328 SKPIPVSA
-3336 AAGKTLTFCVWY
+3336 AGDPHKFCVWY
-3348 VGPNGVNAPKPAV
+3348 VGLNGVNAPKPAV

-3371 VTIESG
+3371 VTIDSG
-3377 NGGTTD
+3377 NGAITD
-3383 AKIGQQVSPSPA
+3383 AKIGEKLADSTTPKSLIEVK
-3395 TLVEATIPADM
+3395 IPADL
-3406 VDNTSKPIT
+3406 VNNPTKPL
-3415 VTKLNPNGTECSG
+3415 VTKLNSDGTPCTETSCE
-3428 NDCKF
+3428 F
-3433 TSTGT
+3433 TSTGA
-3438 SFTDESID
+3438 SFTDKSIE

-3461 SCSVKVSG
+3461 SCSIAVSG
-3469 TPKPSA
+3469 TPTPSA

-3483 QLTLPNGQTQIIS
+3483 RITLPNGQTQIIS

-3502 PYDLALSV
+3502 PYNLALSV
-3510 EPMSSAVVG
+3510 EPMNPAVVG
-3519 LQYVDTSKAVM
+3519 LDYLQISKPVLAQ
-3530 AVGGSGKYWFQLWD
+3530 GGSGSYWFQLWAPD
-3544 PNHPVDDA
+3544 NKP
-3552 SDPNNTAKVGDMD
+3552 AKVVDMS
-3565 LVTTGNQVKLQWKPT
+3565 LVPTGNQVKLKWTPT
-3580 DADLA
+3580 AADLE

-3596 TVWDKTACDM
+3596 TVWDKAHCRITTN
-3606 DPNGPGQN
+3606 PNPGE
-3614 KPGPDDCPYKVTKTV
+3614 PELAHCPYKVTKTV
-3629 NIPLHAAPV
+3629 NIHLYAAPD
-3638 TTDIKVPE
+3638 TEDITVPE
-3646 VTEGTSASSSPVY
+3646 VTEGTRTPAPSVY
-3659 TGSGKAELSGTIA
+3659 TGSDEPELTLYSTV
-3672 PGNEHLFTFDPNSG
+3672 PNGNKDLFEFDPNSG
-3686 VVTLKDTAGP
+3686 VVTLKDTARP

-3731 NPTPIPTTT
+3731 KPTPIPTTT

-3806 AGKVSLPWSNT
+3806 AGKVSLPWSDT

-3874 AISAGAASQ
+3874 AISAGAVSQ

-3898 RYRTAGAVADHLL
+3898 RYRTAGVVADHLL

-3975 PAVAAAEKSVHLD
+3975 PAVAAAERSVHLD
-3988 EKQVGVDRYETAEK
+3988 EKQVGFDRYETAEK

-4037 SPLVLTRTDTLTKPT
+4037 SPLVLTRPDTLTQPT

>member
-23 FPTMA
+23 LPTPA
-28 VAQERAAFPGAID
+28 LAEERSAFPGAID
-41 LPTWIMEGREP
+41 LPTWIAGGREP
-52 IESKASPQDNWVVTG
+52 IESNASPQDNWVVTG

-80 TDDQGEELV
+80 TDDKGEELV

-101 NGAWSPIFKT
+101 NGAWSPIFKA
-111 TTTTTSSPSKTG
+111 TTTSNPTDSKTG
-123 RASNYAIK
+123 RSSNYAIK

-176 GVIQGYSTRKD
+176 GVIQGYSTPKD

-197 WGFLSIGT
+197 WGFRFVGVS
-205 NSTQVSQMNIGLIK
+205 STQVSQMNIGLIK
-219 VANSQADLHLGDRV
+219 VANSKADLHLGDGV
-233 TIEPSLSS
+233 TIEPSLAA
-241 PPGATAAARKKKTLQ
+241 PLATGGAAKKKTLQ

-268 GGGNAYVGRPNVED
+268 GGGNAYVGRANIED
-282 YPVNTPVV
+282 YSVNTPVEG
-290 DYVVVAAIKDKNGVV
+290 YVVVAAVKNQKDNSV
-305 EARCARTTDV
+305 EARCTTTKNLP
-315 RNDDGKSPNWQI
+315 NDNGKTPNWTI
-327 NFNQDVDVKN
+327 YFKNDVDVKH
-337 MKFQVFKGSCEP
+337 MKFQVFKGTCNANTVDLQP
-349 GKVKLERLPMRMGYW
+349 LPELMAYW
-364 SPFPTTVDSWGTPL
+364 SPFTDPVGSWGT
-378 ESTLGSANR
+378 TLNGIPSSANQ
-387 GWTGPQGTWSNSVRV
+387 GWTGTRWEDNVRV

-407 QMELD
+407 QMQLL
-412 PHGTNSGSDAGTQSF
+412 PHGESLRSSAGTQSF
-427 YGDTVTVDYS
+427 YGDKVQVDYS
-437 RLPLNTPLVARLYTG
+437 RLPLNTPLVAHLYTG
-452 TLSDNGSGTPIESK
+452 TLSDNGSGEPIESK
-466 PFTPEGN
+466 TFTAAGG
-473 QGSGTVTFDTKLTDD
+473 QGSGSVTFDTELTDT

-502 TDHPEW
+502 SEHPEW

-519 PIQLAISS
+519 PIQLEINKGAANEK
-527 GEVNTNGNFQ
+527 GTFT
-537 ITQQAPKAST
+537 ITKKAPADNL
-547 GVKLTKCEVVSDK
+547 VKLTGCQVVSNT
-560 LIDTTA
+560 DTAAA
-566 TKDALPYDLK
+566 TDSLPYDLK
-576 RESPGDGCTLTGT
+576 REGTGNSCTLSGT

-598 WVKFTFTDKAGK
+598 WVKFTFTDKEGK
-610 SHTIVQYL
+610 SHTSVQYL
-618 PWTVVPKLK
+618 PWTVEPRLK
-627 PQIEPGTQD
+627 PQIEPGTRD
-636 SEVSKYSPLEKFPA
+636 SEVSKYSPLDKFPA

-673 VFDTEPDA
+673 VFDTDPESSGTPL
-681 NSVARK
+681 V

-694 SLRNSNV
+694 SLDDS
-701 ESGLEFNTATGQVT
+701 ELKFNTATGQVT
-715 GTTKENKPAV
+715 GTTQEHKSAV

-742 YEIHPGT
+742 YEIHPGS

-760 GSGGSEYQNAN
+760 GSSESVYQNAN

-781 GEPSANQLSVNG
+781 GEPSATELTTTVNG
-793 RDLPRNTYANAE
+793 ANTTLPRNTYANAE
-805 IRGVYDGDNPNNS
+805 ILGVYDGDNHPVS
-818 VNATNIGGVNCST
+818 GSIGGVSCEPKDNS
-831 QTSTAAGGGK
+831 GGGQ

-864 DKNGRTLDGS
+864 DKNGRTLNGA
-874 KYTLPQIKG
+874 KYTLPQVKA
-883 LSTLSGA
+883 LTTLNGS

-896 TLLPKIVA
+896 TLLPKITA
-904 DTDPKPGVISTD
+904 DTNPDPDATSTK

-923 TDYGTKGVK
+923 TDYGSQDVK
-932 SYLSGGTGNFADY
+932 KYLSGGTGDFANY

-960 NGVITGK
+960 NGVITGT

-972 TQNGVNVTVYLR
+972 KQEGVSVKVYLR

-1162 PTNYTITSQ
+1162 PTNYKTTSQ
-1171 VKLDG
+1171 VNLPKG
-1176 VTLTVDS
+1176 VTLSVVET
-1183 DTGKYTLKAT
+1183 TGEYTLTAT
-1193 NQAVAGNSG
+1193 PEAVAGKSG
-1202 SVTLK
+1202 SVTLD
-1207 VTGANGVVGS
+1207 VTGANGVVGH
-1217 VTLRV
+1217 VTLLI

-1228 TPQANN
+1228 TPHQTNN
-1234 PVAISLEQGIPV
+1234 TVAISLEQGIPV
-1246 PTTTKVTGAVKAAV
+1246 PATAKVTGAIDAAS
-1260 SPAIKCFATS
+1260 SPEIKCFVPANYTS
-1270 DFVPKAT
+1270 ANCPDT
-1277 APCPTAAQK
+1277 AQA
-1286 LPGLTGVTLNPDGT
+1286 LPGLAGVTLNPNGT

-1307 GDVGEHQVPLKA
+1307 DDVGEHQVPLKA
-1319 LGVNGKWSA
+1319 LGVNGKWST
-1328 EFSVKITVSPST
+1328 EFSAKITVSPTS

-1345 GVAPGGTTGQAYEWT
+1345 GIAPGGTTGQDYEWT
-1360 FNPATGAEGLIKT
+1360 FNPATGADSLNKK
-1373 YQVFDSHGN
+1373 YQVIGSNGQPIN
-1382 AVSGCSVTGG
+1382 GCNVTSGA
-1392 SKPKLKCSDGALTNG
+1392 KPKLTCPDGALTNG
-1407 ETYTLRVTTGTGD
+1407 VTYTLRVSAGTDG

-1431 EIYPPLE
+1431 EIYPPLK
-1438 FARYD
+1438 FASYT

-1454 QQDGSTF
+1454 QKDGSTF
-1461 RFTASGGSG
+1461 RFTAAGGSG
-1470 SYGFGFPADSG
+1470 SYGFGFATGSG
-1481 HAQPSSPNSC
+1481 HTQPTAPHSC
-1491 TGWALYTTENKD
+1491 TGWALYTTDNKD
-1503 SELCLERDG
+1503 SGLCLERDG
-1512 RVTGTPKEAGTIDL
+1512 RITGTPTKAGTIDL
-1526 SKLEVTDSAQHK
+1526 SKLQVTDSAQHK
-1538 AGLPENA
+1538 AGLPADA
-1545 AKELVIHPELKLTAL
+1545 AKKLAIHPLLELTTP
-1560 CKKPTTGADKH
+1560 CKKPTTEADKH
-1571 DNYECKGEKN
+1571 DKYVCKGEKN
-1581 QPVAAN
+1581 QPVGEGN
-1587 GKLKI
+1587 KLKI
-1592 ATVSGGASPYR
+1592 ATVSGGATPYSEP
-1603 KLRVEGLD
+1603 RVEGLN
-1611 AYNAGTQKLR
+1611 AYNAGVTDPAKQLK
-1621 AGWCDGA
+1621 ADWCGSA
-1628 PGSNAG
+1628 PTTNAG

-1640 GTWPKTMVPGSSL
+1640 GTWPKTMAPGSSL
-1653 NIYVTGAAG
+1653 NIYVTGKAG

-1670 IPVATDLKFTDKP
+1670 IPVATDLKFTNEPTDPVPVGVTLKQTSGNTKP
-1683 QDANGTPVVIPSGVS
+1683 D
-1698 IAQTG
+1698 
-1703 NGAKPGNIDQTTWT
+1703 NIDQTTWD
-1717 KVSSKIDGDL
+1717 KVSDSIDNNL
-1727 PTIGINLDK
+1727 PIIGINLGEKVVK
-1736 EAVTGNPLTLPS
+1736 EGQNLNIPS
-1748 LVTGGVDPHAYR
+1748 LVKGGVGPFAYQ
-1760 TVPCDNTDADGNC
+1760 TQPCDNTDNQGNC
-1773 ALGDTGLFLNK
+1773 ALGDTGLFLDK
-1784 STGELF
+1784 STGQLV
-1790 GTPKPGTS
+1790 GIPKPGTS

-1821 SIADTRKPVVSDTTI
+1821 SIADTRKPKVTATTI
-1836 NAEVGEDVNQ
+1836 NAEVGKNVSQ

-1856 YASMQISNGT
+1856 YESVTPTGKPDWITLTLANNVLT
-1866 KPGWLQV
+1866 VTVKPG
-1873 ELKQNVLKVTGTP
+1873 
-1886 RPGDVNSAGGGT
+1886 PGDVTSTDGGT

-1911 DPATITYT
+1911 DSATITYT
-1919 VKDNRVPD
+1919 VVDNRVPD
-1927 LSSLTNGNLTGTEGK
+1927 LSSLASKNLTGTEGK
-1942 SVVGWTPLT
+1942 SVQGWTDLPKDAT
-1951 KGTNDYGPKIT
+1951 GYGPKIA
-1962 SWTVEGLLPKG
+1962 SWTVEGLPEG
-1973 VIFDPESGTLKNKIA
+1973 VTFNPDAGTLKPNTIA

-1993 TYPITITATAENG
+1993 TYPITITATTENG

-2011 VKNLVVEAST
+2011 VKNLVVTPST
-2021 LTVTE
+2021 LKVAE
-2026 ANAGD
+2026 HDAENLNKDRNLNAD
-2031 LTSTTDLDAT
+2031 P
-2041 PATIAT
+2041 PAIIAT
-2047 VSGGTG
+2047 VSGGAG
-2053 TYPLVS
+2053 LYQLVS
-2059 VTGLPE
+2059 VTGLPS
-2065 GLGYKLAANGKDI
+2065 GLSAEHDGNGNI
-2078 VLTGTIPNETADHT
+2078 VLKGTIPDEYNDYSV
-2092 LTIKVTDSDGVERT
+2092 TITVRDKDGVQRT

-2111 HIGEGLSVAKTIMPT
+2111 RIGEGLSVAKTTMPT
-2126 ATIGEAYEQQC
+2126 ATVGGRSYGPYC

-2143 TKPYRI
+2143 TTPYSI
-2149 SGTPTGVPTGMTIKV
+2149 SGITDLPTGMTLNV
-2164 ENNDVCL
+2164 SNNDVCL
-2171 SGVPRDGAGNVATVS
+2171 SGVPTTGAGSVAKVT
-2186 FTLTDNSTQAGS
+2186 FTLTDKSSQQGPKQ
-2198 ISVTLKIPVNDEFS
+2198 VEVKIPVNDKFD
-2212 ASEPDPSSHS
+2212 ANGPTGPTGNLYV
-2222 FHAGSAID
+2222 GSKIVD
-2230 SFTPTTGSGDRC
+2230 FTPTKGSGDSC
-2242 YGLDAS
+2242 YGLDTS
-2248 GECQRAKF
+2248 GACQEATF
-2256 TYSASG
+2256 TYAASG
-2262 LPAGLSINPQTG
+2262 LPAGLSINPGTG

-2282 LVSNPT
+2282 LVSNQT

-2315 SKPNSFNVPSDASTP
+2315 SKPNSFSVPSNASTP
-2330 VLDDNGT
+2330 NLDDNGT
-2337 VKTDNPSNQVLPVP
+2337 VKNDSNQVLPVP

-2416 YDVVLQDDAGGD
+2416 YDVVLQDDAGGKP
-2428 QIGPKRV
+2428 IEIKPKV
-2435 AFTVKDSRTP
+2435 TFKVTDTRTP

-2457 QATDISM
+2457 QAADISI
-2464 GVTGGSGKIDKV
+2464 GVTGGSGQIDKV
-2476 ELVSCDPTNGQ
+2476 ELTGCNPTNIN
-2487 VTADGAT
+2487 VKAEGAT

-2555 VTLDS
+2555 VTLDGS
-2560 SNSSTK
+2560 GVK
-2566 GIPVMTWLVDPS
+2566 GIPVMTWLVTPSTDP
-2578 KDSTAA
+2578 TAA
-2584 PLKSVKIAGLPKQF
+2584 PLKSVKIAGLPEKF
-2598 KVTSQS
+2598 KVMAGNTEANK
-2604 GTVTEESGSYTC
+2604 GTDGAYTC
-2616 GTPTDC
+2616 NTPTDC

-2627 ATQEF
+2627 ATQDF
-2632 SGVKDFTLTI
+2632 SGITDFTLTI
-2642 MADTKTLNGDPTDL
+2642 TADIKTPSNPTGL

-2669 PLQLNTSTPNGMI
+2669 PLQLTTSTPTGMI
-2682 RATNGSYTSPVGTV
+2682 RADSGKYTSPVGTV

-2702 TSTTQS
+2702 TSTAQA
-2708 GTDLIDNASAWDGT
+2708 GTALINNASAWNGT
-2722 YALDHNAHYEIA
+2722 YALDNNNAHYEIVE
-2734 KVTAY
+2734 VTAY
-2739 NREGSNKVVTNH
+2739 NREGSNKNKVVTDH
-2751 GLQLSN
+2751 GLQLSTA
-2757 ENANTAAMPKGD
+2757 NANPAAMPNGD
-2769 QTKKAQ
+2769 QTKKAK
-2775 TLTLSSANTSAIPE
+2775 TLTLKSTNTGAIPE

-2796 ELKVTDGHEIER
+2796 KLKVTDGHGIVR

-2815 VVQKLEWAG
+2815 VVQELEWAG
-2824 PPFNSAADP
+2824 PPFKSDDETVTLN
-2833 VELDTVG
+2833 TVG

-2854 GGDGSLSTSLAKAGV
+2854 GGDGSLSTSLATKDAD
-2869 VISNAVEADAKAKFK
+2869 IQNAAQADAKAKFL
-2884 GGTGYQGI
+2884 GGGDYRGI
-2892 DPVYCPAQGTINSDT
+2892 EPVYCAAQGTTNSDT

-2913 IPGLEGT
+2913 IPGLSGT
-2920 IPAGNAWNNPVP
+2920 IPANTWDNPVP
-2932 ADYKGLFMLSN
+2932 ANHQGLFMLSN

-2951 ADAAPGVHTAQVLV
+2951 PNAEPVTYPAQVLV

-2978 ITVEKKL
+2978 ITVEQKL
-2985 TLTIEN
+2985 TLTIDGN
-2991 NELQK
+2991 QLQK
-2996 GKKGIC
+2996 GKRGIC
-3002 YGSNIKLKKGEV
+3002 YGSNVKVDLDAGEK
-3014 CPAGG
+3014 CPAVGN
-3019 PGSGVKVG
+3019 GSGVQVG
-3027 TYDGPANTTAKC
+3027 TYTGPDNTTAAC
-3039 ELIPPVDGLKV
+3039 ELIPPVKGLAVTCTGGKV
-3050 TCENKEVKISG
+3050 TISG
-3061 APTQTYDGD
+3061 APTQTYDGNA
-3070 VTVKV
+3070 TVKV
-3075 TLDSGAKQ
+3075 TLTGGAGQSVEK
-3083 RIEQTVPLLI
+3083 TVPLLI
-3093 ETDLIFTGTSTPST
+3093 ETDMIFKDDPHNGNV
-3107 GTDVKVET
+3107 DVKT
-3115 DPTTG
+3115 NPDGT
-3120 AQKIEVNTTAN
+3120 QKIEVNTTAN
-3131 GNKLPDMKLDITGG
+3131 GGILPKMKLEVTGG
-3145 KPPYTYYV
+3145 EEPYTYYV
-3153 EDKGGKR
+3153 EDKDGNR
-3160 VSPVPCPDGVTAQP
+3160 VSPVPCPAGVTTQT
-3174 NSSKPLVCYPIGTTG
+3174 SSGKPIVCYPIGTTG

-3319 NTEGEISLD
+3319 NTEGEISLAN
-3328 SVSAVPVD
+3328 VSTVPVE

-3348 VGPNGVNAPKPAV
+3348 VGLNGVNAPKPAV
-3361 VSVNVTDQRR
+3361 VSVKVTDQRR
-3371 VTIESG
+3371 VDIDSG

-3383 AKIGQQVSPSPA
+3383 AKIGEKLADSA
-3395 TLVEATIPADM
+3395 TPKPLIEVKIPADL
-3406 VDNTSKPIT
+3406 VNNPTKPL
-3415 VTKLNPNGTECSG
+3415 VTKLNPNGTECIG

-3446 GLTVTGLNC
+3446 GLKVTGLNC

-3461 SCSVKVSG
+3461 SCSVKISG

-3496 HTLHIP
+3496 HTIHIP
-3502 PYDLALSV
+3502 SYDLALSV
-3510 EPMSSAVVG
+3510 EPMNPAVVG
-3519 LQYVDTSKAVM
+3519 LDYLQISKPVLAQ
-3530 AVGGSGKYWFQLWD
+3530 GGSGNYWFQLWAPD
-3544 PNHPVDDA
+3544 NKP
-3552 SDPNNTAKVGDMD
+3552 AKVGDMS
-3565 LVTTGNQVKLQWKPT
+3565 LVTTGNQVKLKWKPT
-3580 DADLA
+3580 PDDLNQ
-3585 KAQNGN
+3585 AQNGN

-3596 TVWDKTACDM
+3596 TVWDKTHCGITTN
-3606 DPNGPGQN
+3606 PNPGE
-3614 KPGPDDCPYKVTKTV
+3614 PGPTSCLYKVTKTV

-3638 TTDIKVPE
+3638 TTDITVPE

-3672 PGNEHLFTFDPNSG
+3672 PGNEDLFTFDPNSG
-3686 VVTLKDTAGP
+3686 IVTLKDTARP

-3704 ITLPGVA
+3704 VTLPGVA

-3717 VTFTVKEKPVPEPT
+3717 VTFTVKEKPVSEPT

-3752 STGITYPVRDLDTLV
+3752 STGITYPMRDLDTLV

-3806 AGKVSLPWSNT
+3806 AGKVSLPWSDT

-3850 VPRRVVDALRT
+3850 VPHRVVDALRT

-3911 AARGRDKSDVYL
+3911 VARGQDKSDVYL

-3975 PAVAAAEKSVHLD
+3975 PAVAAAERSVHLD

-4037 SPLVLTRTDTLTKPT
+4037 SPLVLTRPDTLTKPT

>member
-23 FPTMA
+23 LPTPA
-28 VAQERAAFPGAID
+28 LAEERSAFPGAID
-41 LPTWIMEGREP
+41 LPTWIAGGRKP
-52 IESKASPQDNWVVTG
+52 IESNASPKDNWVVTG

-80 TDDQGEELV
+80 TDDKGEEPIP
-89 AGIHVF
+89 GIHVF

-111 TTTTTSSPSKTG
+111 TTTAATSPSKTN
-123 RASNYAIK
+123 RPSNYAIK

-156 VWINPEQ
+156 VWIDPEQ

-176 GVIQGYSTRKD
+176 GVIQGYSTPKD
-187 FNWTASQMMQ
+187 YNWTDSQIMQ
-197 WGFLSIGT
+197 WGYAPFGK
-205 NSTQVSQMNIGLIK
+205 STQVSQMNIGLIK
-219 VANSQADLHLGDRV
+219 VANSQEELGLDGEN
-233 TIEPSLSS
+233 IQPSLSQ
-241 PPGATAAARKKKTLQ
+241 PGPGKRVLK
-256 GYVRWENQTLNR
+256 GYVRWENQTPNR
-268 GGGNAYVGRPNVED
+268 RGPGDYVGKANLED
-282 YPVNTPVV
+282 NPANAPAEG
-290 DYVVVAAIKDKNGVV
+290 YVVVAAMKSGNNI
-305 EARCARTTDV
+305 EARCTTTTNLDPSSD
-315 RNDDGKSPNWQI
+315 NGKTPNWQI
-327 NFNQDVDVKN
+327 NFQNLIDVRS
-337 MKFQVFKGSCEP
+337 MKFQVFTGSCEE
-349 GKVKLERLPMRMGYW
+349 GNVNLEPLPELMAYW
-364 SPFPTTVDSWGTPL
+364 SPFPKGVDDWGTN
-378 ESTLGSANR
+378 LGTGGTSQ
-387 GWTGPQGTWSNSVRV
+387 GWTSGLWEDNVRV

-407 QMELD
+407 QMQLL
-412 PHGTNSGSDAGTQSF
+412 PHGASLGSSAGTQSF
-427 YGDTVTVDYS
+427 YGDKVTVDYS

-452 TLSDNGSGTPIESK
+452 TLSDSGSGNPIDFKTIPAGS
-466 PFTPEGN
+466 
-473 QGSGTVTFDTKLTDD
+473 QGSGSVTFDTELTGD
-488 TFKEYWVDVVPENI
+488 TFQEYWVDVVPEKI
-502 TDHPEW
+502 SATGRPEL

-519 PIQLAISS
+519 PIQLEISP
-527 GEVNTNGNFQ
+527 GVVNENESFQ
-537 ITQQAPKAST
+537 ITQKAPAESK

-566 TKDALPYDLK
+566 TTDALPYNLTRDTAAG
-576 RESPGDGCTLTGT
+576 SNGCTIKGT

-618 PWTVVPKLK
+618 PWTVKPRLK

-636 SEVSKYSPLEKFPA
+636 SEVSKYSPLDKFPA

-673 VFDTEPDA
+673 VFTSDPGQSNVAALEPD
-681 NSVARK
+681 
-687 PGTDGMV
+687 TDGKV
-694 SLRNSNV
+694 SLRNGNA
-701 ESGLEFNTATGQVT
+701 ESELKFDTATGQVT
-715 GTTKENKPAV
+715 GTTQEHKSAV

-730 TDEDGGVTPAVK
+730 TDEDGGVTPAMK
-742 YEIHPGT
+742 YEIHPGS

-760 GSGGSEYQNAN
+760 GSGGSVYQNAN

-781 GEPSANQLSVNG
+781 GEPTANQLSVNG
-793 RDLPRNTYANAE
+793 RDLPRNTYDKAE
-805 IRGVYDGDNPNNS
+805 ILGVYDGDNHE
-818 VNATNIGGVNCST
+818 VHANAIGGVNCST
-831 QTSTAAGGGK
+831 QTSTATGGGQ

-864 DKNGRTLDGS
+864 DKNGRTLNGA
-874 KYTLPQIKG
+874 KYTLPQVKA
-883 LSTLSGA
+883 LTTLNGS

-896 TLLPKIVA
+896 TLLPKITA
-904 DTDPKPGVISTD
+904 DTNPKPDVTSTD

-923 TDYGTKGVK
+923 TDYRRQDVK
-932 SYLSGGTGNFADY
+932 SYLSGGTGDFANY

-960 NGVITGK
+960 NGVITGT

-972 TQNGVNVTVYLR
+972 KQEGVSVKVYLR

-1019 KGGTTYTSGKPLLD
+1019 KGGTTYTSNKPLLD
-1033 VSSAAGITG
+1033 VSPAAVISG
-1042 GVSPYSYKLQYLN
+1042 GVSPYSYKLQYKDGN
-1055 NGSWQDADTSG
+1055 DTWQNATTSG

-1091 ATMGA
+1091 ATMGT
-1096 AGFPQLRVVVTD
+1096 AGFPELQVVVTD
-1108 ADTVSCP
+1108 SDTVSCP
-1115 RGCSVNVGLDLSR
+1115 HGCPLNVGLNLKRVDDRS
-1128 TDTRTPTVATDASI
+1128 PSVAEDASI
-1142 TANVGETVTGF
+1142 TANVGEKVTGF

-1162 PTNYTITSQ
+1162 PTKFEITNP
-1171 VKLDG
+1171 LNLPE
-1176 VTLTVDS
+1176 VTLKVNET
-1183 DTGKYTLKAT
+1183 TGEYTLVAT
-1193 NQAVAGNSG
+1193 NQAEAGNKG
-1202 SVTLK
+1202 SVILK
-1207 VTGANGVVGS
+1207 VTGANGMVGT

-1228 TPQANN
+1228 TPKTNN
-1234 PVAISLEQGIPV
+1234 NVEISLEQGIPV
-1246 PTTTKVTGAVKAAV
+1246 SSSPAPTTVTGAVNAAA
-1260 SPAIKCFATS
+1260 SPVIKCFATS
-1270 DFVPKAT
+1270 DFVPAAT
-1277 APCPTAAQK
+1277 APCPTAAQR
-1286 LPGLTGVTLNPDGT
+1286 LPGLAGVTLNPNGT

-1307 GDVGEHQVPLKA
+1307 DDVGEHQVPLKA

-1345 GVAPGGTTGQAYEWT
+1345 GVAPGGTTGQDYEWT
-1360 FNPATGAEGLIKT
+1360 FNPATGAKGLTKT
-1373 YQVFDSHGN
+1373 YQVIDSDGRT
-1382 AVSGCSVTGG
+1382 VVTSCSVDTSGT
-1392 SKPKLKCSDGALTNG
+1392 KPKLTCPDGALTNG
-1407 ETYTLRVTTGTGD
+1407 VTYTLRVSAGTDG

-1431 EIYPPLE
+1431 EIYPPLK
-1438 FARYD
+1438 FASYT

-1454 QQDGSTF
+1454 QKDGSTF
-1461 RFTASGGSG
+1461 RFTAAGGSG
-1470 SYGFGFPADSG
+1470 SYGFGFATGSG
-1481 HAQPSSPNSC
+1481 HTQPTAPHSC
-1491 TGWALYTTENKD
+1491 TGWALYTTDNKD
-1503 SELCLERDG
+1503 SGLCLERDG
-1512 RVTGTPKEAGTIDL
+1512 RITGTPTKAGTIDL

-1545 AKELVIHPELKLTAL
+1545 AKKLVIHPELKLTTP
-1560 CKKPTTGADKH
+1560 CVKPPTGADKH

-1581 QPVAAN
+1581 QPVGEGN
-1587 GKLKI
+1587 KLTI
-1592 ATVSGGASPYR
+1592 ATVSGGATPYSPP
-1603 KLRVEGLD
+1603 RVEGLD
-1611 AYNAGTQKLR
+1611 AYDAGAGSSTAKLS
-1621 AGWCDGA
+1621 AGWCGN
-1628 PGSNAG
+1628 PPTSNAG

-1640 GTWPKTMVPGSSL
+1640 GTWPKTMAPGSSL

-1683 QDANGTPVVIPSGVS
+1683 QDTDGTPAAIPSGVK
-1698 IAQTG
+1698 IAQTN
-1703 NGAKPGNIDQTTWT
+1703 NGTKPGNIDAETWG
-1717 KVSSKIDGDL
+1717 KVSGDVDPNLPVLGVALDKTAVEPGGGQSL
-1727 PTIGINLDK
+1727 PT
-1736 EAVTGNPLTLPS
+1736 
-1748 LVTGGVDPHAYR
+1748 LVNGGVGPY
-1760 TVPCDNTDADGNC
+1760 TYTTEPCSLTDADGNC
-1773 ALGDTGLFLNK
+1773 AIGDTGLYLDKN
-1784 STGELF
+1784 TGKTI

-1810 PAQTKKSNLVF
+1810 PAQTKKANLVF
-1821 SIADTRKPVVSDTTI
+1821 SIADTRKPKVSATTI
-1836 NAEVGEDVNQ
+1836 NAEVGTDVSQ

-1856 YASMQISNGT
+1856 YASVQVDGT
-1866 KPGWLQV
+1866 QPKWMTLTLANNNVLTVTGKPGPGH
-1873 ELKQNVLKVTGTP
+1873 VTST
-1886 RPGDVNSAGGGT
+1886 AGT
-1898 FSVTVTDKNGNVS
+1898 FSVTVKDKNGNVS
-1911 DPATITYT
+1911 EPAIITYT
-1919 VKDNRVPD
+1919 VVDNRVPD
-1927 LSSLTNGNLTGTEGK
+1927 LSALKAGGDLTGQEGK
-1942 SVVGWTPLT
+1942 DVKGWVDLVP
-1951 KGTNDYGPKIT
+1951 NSDEFGPKIKE
-1962 SWTVEGLLPKG
+1962 WKVEGLPKE
-1973 VIFDPESGTLKNKIA
+1973 VTFDSNTGKLENKIA

-1993 TYPITITATAENG
+1993 TYPITITAATENG

-2011 VKNLVVEAST
+2011 VKKLVVTPSDLA
-2021 LTVTE
+2021 VTE
-2026 ANAGD
+2026 ADAGNLNENWD
-2031 LTSTTDLDAT
+2031 LSRY

-2047 VSGGTG
+2047 VSGGTRPY
-2053 TYPLVS
+2053 TLVGS
-2059 VTGLPE
+2059 VTGLPNTLTATLDSS
-2065 GLGYKLAANGKDI
+2065 GNI
-2078 VLTGTIPNETADHT
+2078 VLSGTIPNEDKDYSV
-2092 LTIKVTDSDGVERT
+2092 TITVRDKDGVERT

-2111 HIGEGLSVAKTIMPT
+2111 HIGKGLSVAKTTMPT
-2126 ATIGEAYEQQC
+2126 ATIGENYGSQC

-2143 TKPYRI
+2143 TPGYSASVTSGLPDGMRFETSSTGDVCL
-2149 SGTPTGVPTGMTIKV
+2149 SGTPTG
-2164 ENNDVCL
+2164 
-2171 SGVPRDGAGNVATVS
+2171 GAGQVATVS
-2186 FTLTDNSTQAGS
+2186 FTLTDNSSPQPGQKQ
-2198 ISVTLKIPVNDEFS
+2198 VEVKIPVNDKFS

-2222 FHAGSAID
+2222 FYAGSAID
-2230 SFTPTTGSGDRC
+2230 SFTPTTGSGDTC
-2242 YGLDAS
+2242 YGLDADKN
-2248 GECQRAKF
+2248 CQSAKF

-2274 EISGTPTE
+2274 VISGTPTE
-2282 LVSNPT
+2282 LVKNNREIS
-2288 VTVTVASSAP
+2288 VTVASSAP
-2298 GSNPITKTFS
+2298 GSDPITKQFQI
-2308 LTVASAF
+2308 TVASAF
-2315 SKPNSFNVPSDASTP
+2315 SSTANNFEVKQIAVPE
-2330 VLDDNGT
+2330 LDENGT
-2337 VKTDNPSNQVLPVP
+2337 VKNDSNQVLPVP
-2351 KIKNANGDTVA
+2351 KIEKNGKVIA
-2362 TGKYSIQDSQP
+2362 TGKYSIKDVKP
-2373 DSQGNYPLGDTGLS
+2373 DSQGNYPLDDTGLA

-2404 TQGTNGTFDLGS
+2404 TQGTNGTFDLS
-2416 YDVVLQDDAGGD
+2416 QYQVVLNDNAGGD
-2428 QIGPKRV
+2428 QIGSQTV

-2457 QATDISM
+2457 QAADIRI
-2464 GVTGGSGKIDKV
+2464 GVTGGSGQIDKV
-2476 ELVSCDPTNGQ
+2476 ELTGCNPANINVK
-2487 VTADGAT
+2487 AEGAT
-2494 IKVSADAFTEGG
+2494 IKVLAGAFTEGG
-2506 QMKCKVTVTDHNGLT
+2506 KMECQVKVTDHNGLT
-2521 KTEQFT
+2521 TTEQFT

-2546 AWQGLDFTN
+2546 AWQGLDFTH
-2555 VTLDS
+2555 VTLGN
-2560 SNSSTK
+2560 NSK
-2566 GIPVMTWLVDPS
+2566 PGIPVMTWLVDSTVDP
-2578 KDSTAA
+2578 TAA
-2584 PLKSVKIAGLPKQF
+2584 PLKSVKIADLPKQF
-2598 KVTSQS
+2598 KVISQS
-2604 GTVTEESGSYTC
+2604 GTVTEKSGSYTC
-2616 GTPTDC
+2616 SNPADC
-2622 TIVGY
+2622 TIVDY
-2627 ATQEF
+2627 AAKDV
-2632 SGVKDFTLTI
+2632 SGVTDFTLTI
-2642 MADTKTLNGDPTDL
+2642 TADIKTPSNQTGL

-2669 PLQLNTSTPNGMI
+2669 PLQLNTSTPTGMI
-2682 RATNGSYTSPVGTV
+2682 RATNGSYTSTVGTV
-2696 DYRGTI
+2696 DYLGGTI
-2702 TSTTQS
+2702 TPTTSAGQDFLKS
-2708 GTDLIDNASAWDGT
+2708 PSAWNET
-2722 YALDHNAHYEIA
+2722 YALDNANYTIE

-2739 NREGSNKVVTNH
+2739 KRDGKS
-2751 GLQLSN
+2751 
-2757 ENANTAAMPKGD
+2757 ENVGVDNLTLKATPATAAAMPHGD
-2769 QTKKAQ
+2769 QSKMAK
-2775 TLTLSSANTSAIPE
+2775 TLTLSSTNTGAIPE

-2796 ELKVTDGHEIER
+2796 ELKVTDGHGIER

-2824 PPFNSAADP
+2824 PPFKSDHDP
-2833 VELDTVG
+2833 VTLDTVG

-2854 GGDGSLSTSLAKAGV
+2854 GGDGSFSTSLAEE
-2869 VISNAVEADAKAKFK
+2869 NAEIRTAADADAKAKFLHRP
-2884 GGTGYQGI
+2884 GYKGI
-2892 DPVYCPAQGTINSDT
+2892 DPVYCAAQGEPKSDT

-2913 IPGLEGT
+2913 IPGLSGT
-2920 IPAGNAWNNPVP
+2920 IPANAWNNPVP
-2932 ADYKGLFMLSN
+2932 ADYQGLFMLSN

-2951 ADAAPGVHTAQVLV
+2951 PNAKPGTHTAQVLV

-2978 ITVEKKL
+2978 ITVEQKL
-2985 TLTIEN
+2985 TLT
-2991 NELQK
+2991 LTLPGTK
-2996 GKKGIC
+2996 LPDGKKGIC
-3002 YGSNIKLKKGEV
+3002 YGSTTGEKPNNGTCSAKV
-3014 CPAGG
+3014 D
-3019 PGSGVKVG
+3019 VG
-3027 TYDGPANTTAKC
+3027 TYDGPASTTAKC
-3039 ELIPPVDGLKV
+3039 ELIPDVAGLKV
-3050 TCENKEVKISG
+3050 TCEDNKVTISG
-3061 APTQTYDGD
+3061 APTQTYDGNA
-3070 VTVKV
+3070 TVKV
-3075 TLDSGAKQ
+3075 TVSGGAGQ
-3083 RIEQTVPLLI
+3083 SVEQTLPLRI
-3093 ETDLIFTGTSTPST
+3093 ETDMIFKDDPHNDNV
-3107 GTDVKVET
+3107 DVKT
-3115 DPTTG
+3115 NPDGT
-3120 AQKIEVNTTAN
+3120 QQIEVNTTAN
-3131 GNKLPDMKLDITGG
+3131 GGVLPKMKLEVTGG
-3145 KPPYTYYV
+3145 EEPYTYYV
-3153 EDKGGKR
+3153 EDKGGNR
-3160 VSPVPCPDGVTAQP
+3160 VSPVPCPAGVESTT
-3174 NSSKPLVCYPIGTTG
+3174 SKPIVCYPIGTTG

-3203 PGGNAEGNFVVADSD
+3203 PGGSAEGNFVVADSD
-3218 TTSRTKKAAITVNI
+3218 TTPRTKKAAITVNI
-3232 ADHRPPKVYDLTL
+3232 ADQRPPQVYDLTL
-3245 KTTVGASTLGSAQLV
+3245 NTTVGASTLGSAQLV
-3260 KEDPQNPEVD
+3260 KEDPQNPKVD
-3270 TSNTAKDK
+3270 TSPEAKAK
-3278 WSNEQKAAAGKHG
+3278 WSNKQKDAASLAGFHDSKPNGLSDVTSCPVTGPMPTWLKLDAHGVISLAGNQPVPVIAAGEPHK
-3291 FSTIKPTGALGTPGE
+3291 
-3306 CSVTGS
+3306 
-3312 MPSWLKV
+3312 
-3319 NTEGEISLD
+3319 
-3328 SVSAVPVD
+3328 
-3336 AAGKTLTFCVWY
+3336 FCVWY

-3371 VTIESG
+3371 VTIDSG
-3377 NGGTTD
+3377 NGVITN
-3383 AKIGQQVSPSPA
+3383 AKIGKELAPTSSPK
-3395 TLVEATIPADM
+3395 TLIGMTIPADM
-3406 VDNTSKPIT
+3406 VDNASKPIT
-3415 VTKLNPNGTECSG
+3415 VTKLNPDGSACTEPS
-3428 NDCKF
+3428 CKF
-3433 TSTGT
+3433 TSDGAN
-3438 SFTDESID
+3438 FTDTSID
-3446 GLTVTGLNC
+3446 DLTVTGLNC

-3544 PNHPVDDA
+3544 PEHPVADA
-3552 SDPNNTAKVGDMD
+3552 SASNNTAKVGDMD
-3565 LVTTGNQVKLQWKPT
+3565 LVTTGNQVKLKWIPT
-3580 DADLA
+3580 DADLE
-3585 KAQNGN
+3585 KASGGN

-3596 TVWDKTACDM
+3596 TVWDKTSC
-3606 DPNGPGQN
+3606 NIGPGGMGQN
-3614 KPGPDDCPYKVTKTV
+3614 KPGPPDCLYKVTKTV
-3629 NIPLHAAPV
+3629 NIPLHAAPD
-3638 TTDIKVPE
+3638 TKDIKVPE
-3646 VTEGTSASSSPVY
+3646 VTEGTSTSSSPVY

-3686 VVTLKDTAGP
+3686 VVTLKDTARP

-3799 VVAYADY
+3799 TVAYADY
-3806 AGKVSLPWSNT
+3806 AGKVSLPWSDT

-3850 VPRRVVDALRT
+3850 VPHRVVNALRT

-3898 RYRTAGAVADHLL
+3898 RYRTAGVVADHLL

-3975 PAVAAAEKSVHLD
+3975 PAVTAAERSVHLD

>member
-41 LPTWIMEGREP
+41 LPTWIMKGRKP
-52 IESKASPQDNWVVTG
+52 IESGATPQDNWVVTG
-67 KVVTYLSGERAGA
+67 KVVTYLSGERAGS
-80 TDDQGEELV
+80 TDDAGEEPIPD
-89 AGIHVF
+89 IHVF

-111 TTTTTSSPSKTG
+111 TTTATTSPSKTN
-123 RASNYAIK
+123 RPSNYAIK

-142 GQFRPGEGKAQRLQ
+142 GQFRPGESKAQRLQ

-197 WGFLSIGT
+197 WGYAPFGK
-205 NSTQVSQMNIGLIK
+205 STQVSQMNIGLIK

-305 EARCARTTDV
+305 EARCAPTTDV
-315 RNDDGKSPNWQI
+315 QNDDGKSPNWQI

-337 MKFQVFKGSCEP
+337 MKFQVFKGRCEK
-349 GKVKLERLPMRMGYW
+349 GNVKLERLPMRMGYW

-387 GWTGPQGTWSNSVRV
+387 GWTGPQGTWSNNVRV

-566 TKDALPYDLK
+566 TKDSLPYNLTRDT
-576 RESPGDGCTLTGT
+576 STGDGCTLTGT

-687 PGTDGMV
+687 PDTDGRV
-694 SLRNSNV
+694 SLRNGNTG
-701 ESGLEFNTATGQVT
+701 SGLMFNTATGQVT
-715 GTTKENKPAV
+715 GTTQADKSAV

-742 YEIHPGT
+742 YEIYPGT

-760 GSGGSEYQNAN
+760 GSGGSVYQNAN

-781 GEPSANQLSVNG
+781 GEPSANELTVSG
-793 RDLPRNTYANAE
+793 ATLPRNTYANAE
-805 IRGVYDGDNPNNS
+805 ILGVYDGDNHE
-818 VNATNIGGVNCST
+818 VHANAIGGVNCSA
-831 QTSTAAGGGK
+831 QTSTATSGGK

-864 DKNGRTLDGS
+864 DKNGRTLNGA
-874 KYTLPQIKG
+874 KYTLPQVKA
-883 LSTLSGA
+883 LTTLNGS

-896 TLLPKIVA
+896 TLLPQIVA
-904 DTDPKPGVISTD
+904 DTDPDPNVISTK

-923 TDYGTKGVK
+923 TDYGTKDVK
-932 SYLSGGTGNFADY
+932 SYLSGGTGNFANY

-960 NGVITGK
+960 NGVITGT

-972 TQNGVNVTVYLR
+972 KQEGVSVKVYLR
-984 GKDGTAAERSSTF
+984 GKDGTAAERSSTS
-997 VTFQLRINTDLKAAT
+997 VTFQLRIKTDLKAAT

-1019 KGGTTYTSGKPLLD
+1019 QGGTTYTSSKPLLD
-1033 VSSAAGITG
+1033 VSSAGITG
-1042 GVSPYSYKLQYLN
+1042 GVSPYSYKLQYQDG
-1055 NGSWQDADTSG
+1055 NGSWQDATTSG

-1091 ATMGA
+1091 TTMGTA
-1096 AGFPQLRVVVTD
+1096 DFPQLRVVVTD
-1108 ADTVSCP
+1108 ADMVSCT
-1115 RGCSVNVGLDLSR
+1115 GVCSVNVGLNLSR
-1128 TDTRTPTVATDASI
+1128 TDTRQPTVAAGASI

-1162 PTNYTITSQ
+1162 PTNYKITSQ

-1183 DTGKYTLKAT
+1183 GTGKYTLKAT

-1207 VTGANGVVGS
+1207 VTGANGMEGT

-1228 TPQANN
+1228 IPQTNN
-1234 PVAISLEQGIPV
+1234 NVAIDLEQGIPA
-1246 PTTTKVTGAVKAAV
+1246 PTAAKVTGAVDAAA

-1270 DFVPKAT
+1270 DFVPAAT

-1286 LPGLTGVTLNPDGT
+1286 LPGLAGVTLNPNGT

-1328 EFSVKITVSPST
+1328 EFSVTITVSPST

-1345 GVAPGGTTGQAYEWT
+1345 GIAPGGTTGQDYEWT
-1360 FNPATGAEGLIKT
+1360 FNPATGADSLNKK

-1382 AVSGCSVTGG
+1382 AVSGCRVTGD

-1407 ETYTLRVTTGTGD
+1407 ETYTLRVSAGTGD

-1470 SYGFGFPADSG
+1470 SYGFGFATGSG
-1481 HAQPSSPNSC
+1481 HAQPSSPKSC
-1491 TGWALYTTENKD
+1491 TGWALYTIDKKD
-1503 SELCLERDG
+1503 SGLCLERDG
-1512 RVTGTPKEAGTIDL
+1512 RVTGTPTVAGTIDL

-1538 AGLPENA
+1538 ADLPAGAE
-1545 AKELVIHPELKLTAL
+1545 KTLVINPLLELTTP
-1560 CKKPTTGADKH
+1560 CDKPQSGAD
-1571 DNYECKGEKN
+1571 YPCRGVKN
-1581 QPVAAN
+1581 QPVGTN

-1592 ATVSGGASPYR
+1592 ATVSGGAVPYS
-1603 KLRVEGLD
+1603 KPRVEGLD
-1611 AYNAGTQKLR
+1611 AYNAGAGSSTAKLS
-1621 AGWCDGA
+1621 AGWCDDA
-1628 PGSNAG
+1628 PTTNAG

-1653 NIYVTGAAG
+1653 NIYVTGKAG

-1703 NGAKPGNIDQTTWT
+1703 NGAKPGNIDQTTWD
-1717 KVSSKIDGDL
+1717 KVSSNVDNNL

-1736 EAVTGNPLTLPS
+1736 PAVTGDKLTLPS
-1748 LVTGGVDPHAYR
+1748 LVTGGVSPYTYL
-1760 TVPCDNTDADGNC
+1760 TVPCDNTDASGNC
-1773 ALGDTGLFLNK
+1773 ALGDTGLFLNN
-1784 STGELF
+1784 STGQLV
-1790 GTPKPGTS
+1790 GIPKPGAS

-1821 SIADTRKPVVSDTTI
+1821 SIADTRKPVVSATKI
-1836 NAEVGEDVNQ
+1836 NAEVGTAVSQ

-1856 YASMQISNGT
+1856 YARVTSPG
-1866 KPGWLQV
+1866 KPDWMTLT
-1873 ELKQNVLKVTGTP
+1873 LANNVLTVTGTP
-1886 RPGDVNSAGGGT
+1886 EPGDVTSSNAT
-1898 FSVTVTDKNGNVS
+1898 FSVTVMDKNGNTS
-1911 DPATITYT
+1911 ESAIITYT
-1919 VKDNRVPD
+1919 VKDNRVPN
-1927 LSSLTNGNLTGTEGK
+1927 LSSLTNSSSTDLTGTEGK
-1942 SVVGWTPLT
+1942 SIEGWTDLPKDAT
-1951 KGTNDYGPKIT
+1951 GYGPKIT
-1962 SWTVEGLLPKG
+1962 SWTVEGLPQG
-1973 VIFDPESGTLKNKIA
+1973 VTFDPATGTLSPNKIA

-2011 VKNLVVEAST
+2011 VKNLVVQASN
-2021 LTVTE
+2021 LKVTE
-2026 ANAGD
+2026 ANAGTLSKD
-2031 LTSTTDLDAT
+2031 RKLDENP

-2053 TYPLVS
+2053 SYPLVS
-2059 VTGLPE
+2059 VTGLPS
-2065 GLGYKLAANGKDI
+2065 GLDYTLAANGKDI
-2078 VLTGTIPNETADHT
+2078 VLTGTVPADSSENT
-2092 LTIKVTDSDGVERT
+2092 LTIKVTDSDGVQRT
-2106 LTRTL
+2106 LTRPL
-2111 HIGEGLSVAKTIMPT
+2111 HIGAGLSVAKTTMPT
-2126 ATIGEAYEQQC
+2126 ATVGDSSYGPYC

-2143 TKPYRI
+2143 KPGYSI
-2149 SGTPTGVPTGMTIKV
+2149 SGTSGLPTGMNLEV
-2164 ENNDVCL
+2164 SNNDVCL
-2171 SGVPRDGAGNVATVS
+2171 SGVPTTGAGSVAMAT
-2186 FTLTDNSTQAGS
+2186 FTLTDNSNPPGS
-2198 ISVTLKIPVNDEFS
+2198 ITVTIKIPVNDKFS

-2222 FHAGSAID
+2222 FYAGSTIIA
-2230 SFTPTTGSGDRC
+2230 FTPTTGSGDSC
-2242 YGLDAS
+2242 YGLNES
-2248 GECQRAKF
+2248 GTCQSAKYS
-2256 TYSASG
+2256 YSASG
-2262 LPAGLSINPQTG
+2262 LPAGLSIDSETG
-2274 EISGTPTE
+2274 VISGTPTE

-2298 GSNPITKTFS
+2298 GSDPITKTFS

-2315 SKPNSFNVPSDASTP
+2315 SDSNNDFNVAPNTVPA
-2330 VLDDNGT
+2330 LDENGT
-2337 VKTDNPSNQVLPVP
+2337 VKTDNDSNQVLPTP
-2351 KIKNANGDTVA
+2351 MIEKNGKVIA
-2362 TGKYSIQDSQP
+2362 TGKYSIQGGTP
-2373 DSQGNYPLGDTGLS
+2373 DSQGNYPLGDTGLA

-2398 KPGQPG
+2398 KPGKPG
-2404 TQGTNGTFDLGS
+2404 TPGTNGTFNLGG
-2416 YDVVLQDDAGGD
+2416 YPVVLNDNAGGD
-2428 QIGPKRV
+2428 RIGPNSV
-2435 AFTVKDSRTP
+2435 AFTVTDTREP
-2445 QITVNSATVEVG
+2445 AITVTSATVEVG
-2457 QATDISM
+2457 QAADISI
-2464 GVTGGSGKIDKV
+2464 GVAGGSGKIDTVSLSGCNNLSVAGGKIHVPENAFSEGTKV
-2476 ELVSCDPTNGQ
+2476 TCQ
-2487 VTADGAT
+2487 VTV
-2494 IKVSADAFTEGG
+2494 K
-2506 QMKCKVTVTDHNGLT
+2506 DHNGLT
-2521 KTEQFT
+2521 KTEQFI

-2532 SRQPKFNTYDRERY
+2532 SRQPKFNTNERERY
-2546 AWQGLDFTN
+2546 AWQGLDFTH

-2560 SNSSTK
+2560 SNPNVK
-2566 GIPVMTWLVDPS
+2566 GIPVMTWLVDPAT
-2578 KDSTAA
+2578 DPTAA
-2584 PLKSVKIAGLPKQF
+2584 PLKSVKIADLPKQF
-2598 KVTSQS
+2598 KVISQS
-2604 GTVTEESGSYTC
+2604 GTVTEESGAYTC
-2616 GTPTDC
+2616 STPADC

-2627 ATQEF
+2627 AAKDVT
-2632 SGVKDFTLTI
+2632 GVKDFTLTI
-2642 MADTKTLNGDPTDL
+2642 TANTQNSEAQPTNL

-2669 PLQLNTSTPNGMI
+2669 PLQLNTSTPTGMI
-2682 RATNGSYTSPVGTV
+2682 RANGGQYTSPVGTV

-2702 TSTTQS
+2702 TSTTQA
-2708 GTDLIDNASAWDGT
+2708 GTALINNDSAWDGT
-2722 YALDHNAHYEIA
+2722 YALDNASYAIA

-2739 NREGSNKVVTNH
+2739 NRDGSNAAVTNH
-2751 GLQLSN
+2751 GLKLDPA
-2757 ENANTAAMPKGD
+2757 NANTAAMPKGD
-2769 QTKKAQ
+2769 QAKKAQ
-2775 TLTLSSANTSAIPE
+2775 TLTLSSTNTGAIPV

-2796 ELKVTDGHEIER
+2796 ELKVTDGHGMVR

-2824 PPFNSAADP
+2824 PPFNSQDDP
-2833 VELDTVG
+2833 VALDTVG
-2840 VQGAPYPA
+2840 VPGAPYPA

-2854 GGDGSLSTSLAKAGV
+2854 GGDGSLSTSLAAE
-2869 VISNAVEADAKAKFK
+2869 NAEIKTAADADAKAKFLH
-2884 GGTGYQGI
+2884 GTGYTGYKGI
-2892 DPVYCPAQGTINSDT
+2892 DPVYCAAQGTIKPDT

-2913 IPGLEGT
+2913 IPGLGGDT
-2920 IPAGNAWNNPVP
+2920 SGSSPTNPLP
-2932 ADYKGLFMLSN
+2932 LNHQGLFMLSN

-2978 ITVEKKL
+2978 ITVEQKLAL
-2985 TLTIEN
+2985 TLPN
-2991 NELQK
+2991 NKLPD
-2996 GKKGIC
+2996 GKRGIC
-3002 YGSNIKLKKGEV
+3002 YGSTTVKPDGNKK
-3014 CPAGG
+3014 CPTTGD
-3019 PGSGVKVG
+3019 GSGVQVG
-3027 TYDGPANTTAKC
+3027 TYDGPAGTTATC
-3039 ELIPPVDGLKV
+3039 ELIPPVAGLAV
-3050 TCENKEVKISG
+3050 TCAGGTVTISG
-3061 APTQTYDGD
+3061 APTQTYDGNA
-3070 VTVKV
+3070 TVKV
-3075 TLDSGAKQ
+3075 TLTGGAGQSVEK
-3083 RIEQTVPLLI
+3083 TLPLLI
-3093 ETDLIFTGTSTPST
+3093 ETDLVFQNSGN
-3107 GTDVKVET
+3107 VKVET
-3115 DPTTG
+3115 DPDGT
-3120 AQKIEVNTTAN
+3120 QKIEVNTTAN

-3153 EDKGGKR
+3153 EDANGQR
-3160 VSPVPCPDGVTAQP
+3160 VSPVPCPDGVTTQP
-3174 NSSKPLVCYPIGTTG
+3174 NSSKPIVCYPIGTTG

-3203 PGGNAEGNFVVADSD
+3203 PGGSAEGNFVVADSD

-3232 ADHRPPKVYDLTL
+3232 ADHRPPQVYSLTIN
-3245 KTTVGASTLGSAQLV
+3245 TTVGATSLSGSTQLV
-3260 KEDPQNPEVD
+3260 AEDPQNPGVD
-3270 TSNTAKDK
+3270 TSAQAKVK
-3278 WSNEQKAAAGKHG
+3278 WSNEQKTAAGLAG
-3291 FSTIKPTGALGTPGE
+3291 FHDSKPNGLGDVAG
-3306 CSVTGS
+3306 CSVTGP
-3312 MPSWLKV
+3312 MPGWLKMSKDGV
-3319 NTEGEISLD
+3319 ISLAN
-3328 SVSAVPVD
+3328 VSAVPVG

-3348 VGPNGVNAPKPAV
+3348 VGLNGVNAPKPAV
-3361 VSVNVTDQRR
+3361 VSVKVTDQRR
-3371 VTIESG
+3371 VTIDSG
-3377 NGGTTD
+3377 NSDTTD
-3383 AKIGQQVSPSPA
+3383 AKIGEKLADSNNPKPLIG
-3395 TLVEATIPADM
+3395 TTIPADLFDYGTNHGS
-3406 VDNTSKPIT
+3406 VT
-3415 VTKLNPNGTECSG
+3415 VTKLNPDGTECSG
-3428 NDCKF
+3428 NGCKF

-3446 GLTVTGLNC
+3446 GLKVTGLNC
-3455 DNSDPR
+3455 TGTGDTR
-3461 SCSVKVSG
+3461 SCSIAVSG
-3469 TPKPSA
+3469 TPTPSA

-3483 QLTLPNGQTQIIS
+3483 RLTLPNGQTQIIS

-3510 EPMSSAVVG
+3510 EPMNPAVVG
-3519 LQYVDTSKAVM
+3519 LQYVDTSKPVM
-3530 AVGGSGKYWFQLWD
+3530 AVGGSGSYWFQLWD
-3544 PNHPVDDA
+3544 PNNPVTDA
-3552 SDPNNTAKVGDMD
+3552 SDPDNKAKVGDMD
-3565 LVTTGNQVKLQWKPT
+3565 LVTTGNQVKLKWTPT
-3580 DADLA
+3580 ADDLA
-3585 KAQNGN
+3585 KASGGN

-3596 TVWDKTACDM
+3596 TVWDKDACKM
-3606 DPNGPGQN
+3606 NPNGPGQN
-3614 KPGPDDCPYKVTKTV
+3614 KPGPANCLYKVTKTV

-3638 TTDIKVPE
+3638 TTDITVPE

-3686 VVTLKDTAGP
+3686 VVTLKDTARP

-3704 ITLPGVA
+3704 VTLPGVA

-3799 VVAYADY
+3799 TVAYADY
-3806 AGKVSLPWSNT
+3806 AGKVSLPWSDT

-3975 PAVAAAEKSVHLD
+3975 PAVAAAERSVHLD

>member
-23 FPTMA
+23 LPTPA
-28 VAQERAAFPGAID
+28 LAEERSAFPGAID
-41 LPTWIMEGREP
+41 LPTWIMKGRKP
-52 IESKASPQDNWVVTG
+52 IESGASPQDNWVVTG

-80 TDDQGEELV
+80 TDDKGEDLV

-111 TTTTTSSPSKTG
+111 TTTSDETKSKTD
-123 RASNYAIK
+123 RLSNYAIK

-142 GQFRPGEGKAQRLQ
+142 GQFRPGEGHAQRLQ

-197 WGFLSIGT
+197 WGFLSVGR
-205 NSTQVSQMNIGLIK
+205 NSTQVSQVNIGLIK
-219 VANSQADLHLGDRV
+219 VANSEAELNLGPGV
-233 TIEPSLSS
+233 KIEYSA
-241 PPGATAAARKKKTLQ
+241 PPATGLAAKKKTLQ

-268 GGGNAYVGRPNVED
+268 GGGNAYVGRANIAD
-282 YPVNTPVV
+282 YPANTPAEG
-290 DYVVVAAIKDKNGVV
+290 YVVVAAVKKDDSV
-305 EARCARTTDV
+305 EARCTTTK
-315 RNDDGKSPNWQI
+315 NLNPSDDNGKTPNWTI
-327 NFNQDVDVKN
+327 YFDNDVDVKH
-337 MKFQVFKGSCEP
+337 MKFQVFKGTCEKNNVSLQP
-349 GKVKLERLPMRMGYW
+349 LPKRMAYW
-364 SPFPTTVDSWGTPL
+364 SPFPTAVDSWGT
-378 ESTLGSANR
+378 TLNGLPGNANQ
-387 GWTGPQGTWSNSVRV
+387 GWTGTRWEDNVRV

-407 QMELD
+407 QMQLL
-412 PHGTNSGSDAGTQSF
+412 PHGESLGPSAGTQSF
-427 YGDTVTVDYS
+427 YGDKVKVDYS
-437 RLPLNTPLVARLYTG
+437 RLPLNTPLVAHLYTG
-452 TLSDNGSGTPIESK
+452 TLSDNGSGEPIESK
-466 PFTPEGN
+466 PFTAQGG
-473 QGSGTVTFDTKLTDD
+473 QGSGSVTFDTELTGD
-488 TFKEYWVDVVPENI
+488 TFQEYWVDVVPAI
-502 TDHPEW
+502 ISDHPEW

-519 PIQLAISS
+519 PIQLEISK
-527 GEVNTNGNFQ
+527 GAANTPGTFT
-537 ITQQAPKAST
+537 ITKKAPADNL
-547 GVKLTKCEVVSDK
+547 VKLTGCQVVSNT
-560 LIDTTA
+560 DTAAA
-566 TKDALPYDLK
+566 TDSLPYGLK
-576 RESPGDGCTLTGT
+576 RESTGNGCTLSGT

-598 WVKFTFTDKAGK
+598 WVKFTFTDKDGN
-610 SHTIVQYL
+610 SHTSVQYL
-618 PWTVVPKLK
+618 PWTVEPRLK
-627 PQIEPGTQD
+627 PQIEPGTPD

-673 VFDTEPDA
+673 VFTSDPGSGGTA
-681 NSVARK
+681 LV
-687 PGTDGMV
+687 PGTDGKV
-694 SLRNSNV
+694 SLGD
-701 ESGLEFNTATGQVT
+701 SGLKFNPETGQVT
-715 GTTKENKPAV
+715 GTTQEHRSAV

-730 TDEDGGVTPAVK
+730 TDEDGGVTPAMK
-742 YEIHPGT
+742 YEIHPGS

-760 GSGGSEYQNAN
+760 GSGGSDYKNAN
-771 GTPVVIWVSG
+771 GTPIVIWVSG
-781 GEPSANQLSVNG
+781 GEPTANQLSVNG
-793 RDLPRNTYANAE
+793 TNLSRNTYDKAE
-805 IRGVYDGDNPNNS
+805 ILGVYDGDNHE
-818 VNATNIGGVNCST
+818 VQADKIGGVKCESQNNNS
-831 QTSTAAGGGK
+831 GGGK

-847 TPNVSKATT
+847 TPSVSIATT

-864 DKNGRTLDGS
+864 DTNGRTLNGA
-874 KYTLPQIKG
+874 KYTLPQIKA
-883 LSTLSGA
+883 LTTLTGS

-896 TLLPKIVA
+896 TLLPQIVA
-904 DTDPKPGVISTD
+904 DTDPAPNVTSEK
-916 LPDGTKG
+916 LPDGAKG
-923 TDYGTKGVK
+923 TDYGTKDVK

-952 PAGLTMDA
+952 PAGLTMNA

-972 TQNGVNVTVYLR
+972 TPGGVDVKVYLR

-1012 DALSATA
+1012 DTLSATA
-1019 KGGTTYTSGKPLLD
+1019 QGGTTYTSSKPLLD

-1042 GVSPYSYKLQYLN
+1042 GVSPYSYKLQYQAG
-1055 NGSWQDADTSG
+1055 NGSWRDATTSG
-1066 GRYQVPNADG
+1066 GRYQVPNADATH
-1076 SASGLL
+1076 SPSGLL

-1091 ATMGA
+1091 ATMGTA
-1096 AGFPQLRVVVTD
+1096 DFPQLRVVVTD
-1108 ADTVSCP
+1108 ADTVSCTG
-1115 RGCSVNVGLDLSR
+1115 GCSLNVGLNLKRVDDR
-1128 TDTRTPTVATDASI
+1128 RPNVVEGASI

-1162 PTNYTITSQ
+1162 PTKFEITNQ
-1171 VKLDG
+1171 LNLPG
-1176 VTLTVDS
+1176 VTLKVNET
-1183 DTGKYTLKAT
+1183 TGEYTLKAT
-1193 NQAVAGNSG
+1193 NRAEAGNSG
-1202 SVTLK
+1202 SVFLD
-1207 VTGANGVVGS
+1207 VTGANGVVGH

-1228 TPQANN
+1228 VPQTNN
-1234 PVAISLEQGIPV
+1234 NNVAISLEQGIPV
-1246 PTTTKVTGAVKAAV
+1246 PATAKVTGAIDAAS
-1260 SPAIKCFATS
+1260 SPEIKCFVPANYTS
-1270 DFVPKAT
+1270 AN
-1277 APCPTAAQK
+1277 CPTAPQK
-1286 LPGLTGVTLNPDGT
+1286 LPGLAGVTLNPDGT

-1345 GVAPGGTTGQAYEWT
+1345 GIAPGGTKGQAYEWT
-1360 FNPATGAEGLIKT
+1360 FNPATGAEGLTKT
-1373 YQVFDSHGN
+1373 YKVYLGN
-1382 AVSGCSVTGG
+1382 QRVNGCSVDTSGT
-1392 SKPKLKCSDGALTNG
+1392 KPKLTCPDGALTNG
-1407 ETYTLRVTTGTGD
+1407 ETYTLRVSAGTGT

-1431 EIYPPLE
+1431 EIYPPLK
-1438 FARYD
+1438 FANFT

-1454 QQDGSTF
+1454 QEDGSTF
-1461 RFTASGGSG
+1461 RFTATGGSG
-1470 SYGFGFPADSG
+1470 SYGFGFATGSG
-1481 HAQPSSPNSC
+1481 HTQPTAPHSC

-1503 SELCLERDG
+1503 SGLCLERDG

-1526 SKLEVTDSAQHK
+1526 SKLEVTDSAQHR
-1538 AGLPENA
+1538 AGLPEGA
-1545 AKELVIHPELKLTAL
+1545 TAQLVIHPLLQLTNM
-1560 CKKPTTGADKH
+1560 CVKPESGPDKH
-1571 DNYECKGEKN
+1571 DNYKCKGEKN
-1581 QPVAAN
+1581 QPVGTN

-1592 ATVSGGASPYR
+1592 ATVSGGATPYR
-1603 KLRVEGLD
+1603 NLRVKGLD
-1611 AYNAGTQKLR
+1611 AYNDGVTDPAQQLK
-1621 AGWCDGA
+1621 ADWCDGA
-1628 PGSNAG
+1628 PTTKAG
-1634 GDICLT
+1634 EDICLT
-1640 GTWPKTMVPGSSL
+1640 GTWPKTMAPGSSL

-1670 IPVATDLKFTDKP
+1670 IPVATDLKFIDNPRGVPGGVTLK
-1683 QDANGTPVVIPSGVS
+1683 QTSGN
-1698 IAQTG
+1698 AR
-1703 NGAKPGNIDQTTWT
+1703 PENIDQSTWT

-1727 PTIGINLDK
+1727 PTIGISLDK
-1736 EAVTGNPLTLPS
+1736 DAVKDGTSVGIPS
-1748 LVTGGVDPHAYR
+1748 LVTGGVDPYPYL
-1760 TVPCDNTDADGNC
+1760 TVPCDNTDASGNC

-1790 GTPKPGTS
+1790 GTPKPGAS

-1821 SIADTRKPVVSDTTI
+1821 SIADTRKPVVTATKI
-1836 NAEVGEDVNQ
+1836 NAEVGENVNQ
-1846 VIPVSDGSGQ
+1846 VISVSDGSGQ
-1856 YASMQISNGT
+1856 YKSVQVNGT
-1866 KPGWLQV
+1866 QPEWLQV
-1873 ELKQNVLKVTGTP
+1873 ELEQNVLTVKGTP
-1886 RPGDVNSAGGGT
+1886 LPGHVTSTEGGT
-1898 FSVTVTDKNGNVS
+1898 FSVTVTDENGNTS
-1911 DPATITYT
+1911 EPATIKYT

-1927 LSSLTNGNLTGTEGK
+1927 LSSLTDSSSPDLTGTEGK
-1942 SVVGWTPLT
+1942 SVVGWTDLPKDAT
-1951 KGTNDYGPKIT
+1951 GYGPKIT
-1962 SWTVEGLLPKG
+1962 SWTVKGLPEG
-1973 VIFDPESGTLKNKIA
+1973 VRFDDATGTLSPNKIA
-1988 SGESG
+1988 SGKSG

-2011 VKNLVVEAST
+2011 VKNLVVAASD
-2021 LTVTE
+2021 LAVTE
-2026 ANAGD
+2026 ANAGTLSKD
-2031 LTSTTDLDAT
+2031 RKLNEGE

-2053 TYPLVS
+2053 PYDLVS
-2059 VTGLPE
+2059 VTGLPSDLSAKHD
-2065 GLGYKLAANGKDI
+2065 GNGNI
-2078 VLTGTIPNETADHT
+2078 VLTGTIPDEENDYSV
-2092 LTIKVTDSDGVERT
+2092 TITVKDKDGVERT
-2106 LTRTL
+2106 LTRPL

-2126 ATIGEAYEQQC
+2126 ATIGENYGSQC

-2164 ENNDVCL
+2164 ENDDVCL
-2171 SGVPRDGAGNVATVS
+2171 SGLPEDRDGSVATVT
-2186 FTLTDNSTQAGS
+2186 FTLKDTSDPVGS
-2198 ISVTLKIPVNDEFS
+2198 ITVTLKIPVNDEFT
-2212 ASEPDPSSHS
+2212 ASGPTGPTGNLYV
-2222 FHAGSAID
+2222 GSKIAD
-2230 SFTPTTGSGDRC
+2230 FTPTTGSGDRC

-2262 LPAGLSINPQTG
+2262 LPAGLSINPETG
-2274 EISGTPTE
+2274 LISGTPTE

-2298 GSNPITKTFS
+2298 GSDPITKTFS

-2315 SKPNSFNVPSDASTP
+2315 SDSNNHFNVTPSTTVPA
-2330 VLDDNGT
+2330 LDENGT
-2337 VKTDNPSNQVLPVP
+2337 VKTAEPSNQVLPTP
-2351 KIKNANGDTVA
+2351 KIEKNGKVIA
-2362 TGKYSIQDSQP
+2362 TGKYSIDNVQP
-2373 DSQGNYPLGDTGLS
+2373 DSQGNYPLGDTGLA

-2398 KPGQPG
+2398 KPGQPPTAG
-2404 TQGTNGTFDLGS
+2404 NNGTFDLGS

-2428 QIGPKRV
+2428 QIGSQTV
-2435 AFTVKDSRTP
+2435 AFTVKDTRTP
-2445 QITVNSATVEVG
+2445 DITVTNATVEVG
-2457 QATDISM
+2457 QAADISI
-2464 GVTGGSGKIDKV
+2464 GVAGGSGQIDTVSLSGCSNLSVVKDKIHVPENAFSEGTKV
-2476 ELVSCDPTNGQ
+2476 TCQ
-2487 VTADGAT
+2487 
-2494 IKVSADAFTEGG
+2494 
-2506 QMKCKVTVTDHNGLT
+2506 VTVTDHNGLT

-2532 SRQPKFNTYDRERY
+2532 SRQPKFNTNERERY

-2555 VTLDS
+2555 VILDS
-2560 SNSSTK
+2560 ANLSVK
-2566 GIPVMTWLVDPS
+2566 GIPVMTWLVNPS

-2584 PLKSVKIAGLPKQF
+2584 PLKSVKIAGLPDKF
-2598 KVTSQS
+2598 KVMSN
-2604 GTVTEESGSYTC
+2604 GTEVTKDNDGAYTC

-2627 ATQEF
+2627 AAKDVT
-2632 SGVKDFTLTI
+2632 GVKDFTLTI
-2642 MADTKTLNGDPTDL
+2642 TADTQNSDRQPTNL

-2669 PLQLNTSTPNGMI
+2669 PLQLNTSTPTGMI
-2682 RATNGSYTSPVGTV
+2682 RADGGQYTSSVGTV
-2696 DYRGTI
+2696 DYRRTI
-2702 TSTTQS
+2702 TSTTQA

-2722 YALDHNAHYEIA
+2722 YALDSKAKYEIV

-2739 NREGSNKVVTNH
+2739 SLNNTQGSEVSSH
-2751 GLQLSN
+2751 GLTLT
-2757 ENANTAAMPKGD
+2757 ATPATAAAMPKGD

-2775 TLTLSSANTSAIPE
+2775 TLTLESTNTGAFPE

-2796 ELKVTDGHEIER
+2796 ELKVTDGHGIER

-2824 PPFNSAADP
+2824 PPFNKLANP

-2854 GGDGSLSTSLAKAGV
+2854 GGDGSLSTSLAKADD
-2869 VISNAVEADAKAKFK
+2869 VINNAVEADAKAKFL
-2884 GGTGYQGI
+2884 GGGKYKGI
-2892 DPVYCPAQGTINSDT
+2892 DPVYCDAQGTIKPDT

-2913 IPGLEGT
+2913 IPGLGGDT
-2920 IPAGNAWNNPVP
+2920 SGSSPTNPLS
-2932 ADYKGLFMLSN
+2932 ANHQGLFMLSN

-2951 ADAAPGVHTAQVLV
+2951 PNAEPRTYTAQVLV
-2965 IDGSGQLIKKTFS
+2965 IDGSGQLITKKFS
-2978 ITVEKKL
+2978 ITVEQKL
-2985 TLTIEN
+2985 TLDLGSGN
-2991 NELQK
+2991 PPD

-3002 YGSNIKLKKGEV
+3002 YGSTTVKPDGNKK
-3014 CPAGG
+3014 CPTTGD
-3019 PGSGVKVG
+3019 GSGVQVG
-3027 TYDGPANTTAKC
+3027 TYTGPATTAKC
-3039 ELIPPVDGLKV
+3039 ELIPPIDGLKV
-3050 TCENKEVKISG
+3050 TCENGEVKISG
-3061 APTQTYDGD
+3061 APTQTYDGSI
-3070 VTVKV
+3070 TVKV
-3075 TLDSGAKQ
+3075 TSRNGAGQSVEK
-3083 RIEQTVPLLI
+3083 TVPLRI
-3093 ETDLIFTGTSTPST
+3093 ETDLVFKDSGN
-3107 GTDVKVET
+3107 VKVET
-3115 DPTTG
+3115 NPDGT
-3120 AQKIEVNTTAN
+3120 QKIVVKTTAD
-3131 GNKLPDMKLDITGG
+3131 GKDLPKMKLEVTGG
-3145 KPPYTYYV
+3145 EAPYTYYV
-3153 EDKGGKR
+3153 EDKDGNR
-3160 VSPVPCPDGVTAQP
+3160 VSSVPCPAGVT
-3174 NSSKPLVCYPIGTTG
+3174 STTSKPIVCYHIGTTG

-3203 PGGNAEGNFVVADSD
+3203 PGGSAEGNFVVADSD
-3218 TTSRTKKAAITVNI
+3218 KTSRTKKAAITVNI
-3232 ADHRPPKVYDLTL
+3232 VDQRPPQVYDLTIN
-3245 KTTVGASTLGSAQLV
+3245 TTVGATSLSGSTQLV
-3260 KEDPQNPEVD
+3260 AEDPQNPPVK
-3270 TSNTAKDK
+3270 TS
-3278 WSNEQKAAAGKHG
+3278 SLPSEQLAAAGKHG
-3291 FSTIKPTGALGTPGE
+3291 FYTSGKPSDTLGKVESCSAGAIPD
-3306 CSVTGS
+3306 
-3312 MPSWLKV
+3312 WLTVKSD
-3319 NTEGEISLD
+3319 GAISLAG
-3328 SVSAVPVD
+3328 SASTVPVD

-3361 VSVNVTDQRR
+3361 VSVKVTDQRL
-3371 VTIESG
+3371 VNIENG
-3377 NGGTTD
+3377 NAQTSD
-3383 AKIGQQVSPSPA
+3383 SKIGEVLAPDNNPQ
-3395 TLVEATIPADM
+3395 TLVDLKIPADLFDYGTNHGS
-3406 VDNTSKPIT
+3406 VT
-3415 VTKLNPNGTECSG
+3415 VSKLNPDGTTCTGAS
-3428 NDCKF
+3428 CKF
-3433 TSTGT
+3433 SPNGAN
-3438 SFTDESID
+3438 FTDTSID

-3455 DNSDPR
+3455 SGTDPR
-3461 SCSVKVSG
+3461 SCSIAVSG
-3469 TPKPSA
+3469 TPTPSA

-3496 HTLHIP
+3496 HTIHIP

-3510 EPMSSAVVG
+3510 EPMNPAVLG
-3519 LQYVDTSKAVM
+3519 LDYLQISKPVL
-3530 AVGGSGKYWFQLWD
+3530 AVGGSRKYWFQLWD
-3544 PNHPVDDA
+3544 PNNPVADA
-3552 SDPNNTAKVGDMD
+3552 SNPNNTAKVGDMD
-3565 LVTTGNQVKLQWKPT
+3565 LVTTGNQVKLKWKPT

-3585 KAQNGN
+3585 QASGGN
-3591 IPVTI
+3591 IRVTI
-3596 TVWDKTACDM
+3596 TVWDKDACGM
-3606 DPNGPGQN
+3606 DSTGPGQN
-3614 KPGPDDCPYKVTKTV
+3614 KPGPPNCLYKVTKTV
-3629 NIPLHAAPV
+3629 NIPLHAAPD
-3638 TTDIKVPE
+3638 TKDIKVPE
-3646 VTEGTSASSSPVY
+3646 VTEGTSTSSSPVY

-3686 VVTLKDTAGP
+3686 VVTLKDTARP

-3704 ITLPGVA
+3704 VTLPGVA

-3799 VVAYADY
+3799 TVAYADY
-3806 AGKVSLPWSNT
+3806 AGKVSLPWSDT

-3898 RYRTAGAVADHLL
+3898 RYRTAGVVADHLL

-3975 PAVAAAEKSVHLD
+3975 PAVAAAERSVHLD

>member
-23 FPTMA
+23 LPTPA
-28 VAQERAAFPGAID
+28 LAEERSAFPGAID
-41 LPTWIMEGREP
+41 LPTWIAGGRKP
-52 IESKASPQDNWVVTG
+52 IESGATPQDNWVVTG

-101 NGAWSPIFKT
+101 NGAWSPIFKAT
-111 TTTTTSSPSKTG
+111 TTHGETKSKTG
-123 RASNYAIK
+123 RPSNYAIK

-197 WGFLSIGT
+197 WGFLNSFST
-205 NSTQVSQMNIGLIK
+205 STQVSQMNIGLIK
-219 VANSQADLHLGDRV
+219 VADSAADLHLGDGV
-233 TIEPSLSS
+233 AIEPSLSS
-241 PPGATAAARKKKTLQ
+241 PPGSTVAARKKKTLQ

-268 GGGNAYVGRPNVED
+268 GGGNSYVGRANIAD
-282 YPVNTPVV
+282 YPANTPAEG
-290 DYVVVAAIKDKNGVV
+290 YVVVAAMKNGNNI
-305 EARCARTTDV
+305 EARCATTKNLDPSED
-315 RNDDGKSPNWQI
+315 NGKTPNWTI
-327 NFNQDVDVKN
+327 YFNNDVDVNK
-337 MKFQVFKGSCEP
+337 MKFQVFTGSCEDLQ
-349 GKVKLERLPMRMGYW
+349 KLPELMAYW
-364 SPFPTTVDSWGTPL
+364 SPFTDPVGSWGTKL
-378 ESTLGSANR
+378 DSTLGSSNQ
-387 GWTGPQGTWSNSVRV
+387 GWTGTHWEDNVRV

-407 QMELD
+407 QMQLL
-412 PHGTNSGSDAGTQSF
+412 PYGTNSGSGAGTQSF
-427 YGDTVTVDYS
+427 YGDTVTVKYS
-437 RLPLNTPLVARLYTG
+437 RLPLNTELEARLYTG

-466 PFTPEGN
+466 TFTAEGN

-488 TFKEYWVDVVPENI
+488 TFKEYWVDVVPKNI
-502 TDHPEW
+502 PATSHPEW

-519 PIQLAISS
+519 PIQLEISP
-527 GEVNTNGNFQ
+527 GVVNENGSFQ
-537 ITQQAPKAST
+537 ITQKAPKAST

-566 TKDALPYDLK
+566 TKDALPYGLK
-576 RESPGDGCTLTGT
+576 RESNGNDCTLTGK
-589 PEKSGVHSL
+589 PEKSGTHSL
-598 WVKFTFTDKAGK
+598 WVKFTFIDKDNNP
-610 SHTIVQYL
+610 HTSVQYL
-618 PWTVVPKLK
+618 PWTVEPRLK
-627 PQIEPGTQD
+627 PQIEPGTPD

-673 VFDTEPDA
+673 VFTSDPGQSNVAALEPD
-681 NSVARK
+681 
-687 PGTDGMV
+687 TDGKV
-694 SLRNSNV
+694 SLRNGNA
-701 ESGLEFNTATGQVT
+701 ESELKFDTATGQVT
-715 GTTKENKPAV
+715 GTTQEHKSAV

-760 GSGGSEYQNAN
+760 GSSESVYQNAN

-781 GEPSANQLSVNG
+781 GEPTANQLSVNG
-793 RDLPRNTYANAE
+793 RDLPRNTYDNAE
-805 IRGVYDGDNPNNS
+805 ILGVYDGD
-818 VNATNIGGVNCST
+818 TNQASGSIGGISCEPKDNS
-831 QTSTAAGGGK
+831 GGGK

-847 TPNVSKATT
+847 TPDVSKATT

-864 DKNGRTLDGS
+864 DKNGRTLNGA
-874 KYTLPQIKG
+874 KYTLPQVKA
-883 LSTLSGA
+883 LTTLNGS

-896 TLLPKIVA
+896 TLLPKITA
-904 DTDPKPGVISTD
+904 DTNPDPDATSTK

-923 TDYGTKGVK
+923 TDYGTKDVK
-932 SYLSGGTGNFADY
+932 SYLSGGTGNFANY

-984 GKDGTAAERSSTF
+984 GKDGTAAERSSSL
-997 VTFQLRINTDLKAAT
+997 VTFKLCINTDLKAAKDT
-1012 DALSATA
+1012 LSATA
-1019 KGGTTYTSGKPLLD
+1019 RGGTTYTSSEPLLN

-1042 GVSPYSYKLQYLN
+1042 GVSPYSYKLQYKDG
-1055 NGSWQDADTSG
+1055 NGSWQDATTSG

-1091 ATMGA
+1091 ATMGTA
-1096 AGFPQLRVVVTD
+1096 DFPELRVVVTD
-1108 ADTVSCP
+1108 SDTVSCSG
-1115 RGCSVNVGLDLSR
+1115 GCLVNVGLNLKRVDDRRPS
-1128 TDTRTPTVATDASI
+1128 VATDASI

-1153 LPVNDPSGT
+1153 LPINDPSGR
-1162 PTNYTITSQ
+1162 PQKYE
-1171 VKLDG
+1171 VKDTVLPEG
-1176 VTLTVDS
+1176 VTLTVDKK
-1183 DTGKYTLKAT
+1183 TGAYTLTAPHD
-1193 NQAVAGNSG
+1193 AGAGNKG

-1207 VTGANGVVGS
+1207 VTGANGVVGT
-1217 VTLRV
+1217 VTLWV
-1222 HVVDQR
+1222 LVVDQR
-1228 TPQANN
+1228 IPQTNKN
-1234 PVAISLEQGIPV
+1234 VAISLEQGIPA
-1246 PTTTKVTGAVKAAV
+1246 PATAKVTEAIDSTQ
-1260 SPAIKCFATS
+1260 SPVIKCFVPANYTS
-1270 DFVPKAT
+1270 AD
-1277 APCPTAAQK
+1277 CPTAAQA
-1286 LPGLTGVTLNPDGT
+1286 LSGLAGVTLKPDGT
-1300 LTGTPVK
+1300 LSGTPVK
-1307 GDVGEHQVPLKA
+1307 SDVGEHQVPLKA
-1319 LGVNGKWSA
+1319 LGVNGKWST
-1328 EFSVKITVSPST
+1328 EFSAKITVSPTS

-1345 GVAPGGTTGQAYEWT
+1345 GIAPGGTTGQAYEWT
-1360 FNPATGAEGLIKT
+1360 FNPATGAKGLTKT
-1373 YQVFDSHGN
+1373 YQVFDSDGKR
-1382 AVSGCSVTGG
+1382 VTGCSVDTGG
-1392 SKPKLKCSDGALTNG
+1392 SKPKLTCPDGALNNG
-1407 ETYTLRVTTGTGD
+1407 ETYTLRVSAGTGT

-1438 FARYD
+1438 FANFT

-1454 QQDGSTF
+1454 QKDGSTF

-1470 SYGFGFPADSG
+1470 SYGFSFPADSK
-1481 HAQPSSPNSC
+1481 HQKATAPHSC
-1491 TGWALYTTENKD
+1491 TGWVLYTTDNKD
-1503 SELCLERDG
+1503 SGLCLERDG

-1526 SKLEVTDSAQHK
+1526 TGLQVTDSAQHK
-1538 AGLPENA
+1538 AGLPEGA
-1545 AKELVIHPELKLTAL
+1545 EKTLVIHPELKLATP
-1560 CKKPTTGADKH
+1560 CEKPLSGADKP
-1571 DNYECKGEKN
+1571 DNYVCKGEKN
-1581 QPVAAN
+1581 QLVGTN
-1587 GKLKI
+1587 GTLKI
-1592 ATVSGGASPYR
+1592 ATVSGGATPYR
-1603 KLRVEGLD
+1603 NLRVKGLD
-1611 AYNAGTQKLR
+1611 AYNDGVTDPAQQLK
-1621 AGWCDGA
+1621 ADWCDAA
-1628 PGSNAG
+1628 PTTKAG
-1634 GDICLT
+1634 EGICLT
-1640 GTWPKTMVPGSSL
+1640 GTWPKTMAPGSSL

-1683 QDANGTPVVIPSGVS
+1683 QDTDGTPAAIPSGVK
-1698 IAQTG
+1698 IAQTN
-1703 NGAKPGNIDQTTWT
+1703 NGTKPGNIDAETWG
-1717 KVSSKIDGDL
+1717 KVSGDVDPNLPVLGVALDKTAVEPGGGQSL
-1727 PTIGINLDK
+1727 PT
-1736 EAVTGNPLTLPS
+1736 
-1748 LVTGGVDPHAYR
+1748 LVNGGVGPY
-1760 TVPCDNTDADGNC
+1760 TYTTEPCSLTDADGNC
-1773 ALGDTGLFLNK
+1773 AIGDTGLYLDKN
-1784 STGELF
+1784 TGKTI

-1836 NAEVGEDVNQ
+1836 NAEVDTAVNQ

-1856 YASMQISNGT
+1856 YASMQVNGT
-1866 KPGWLQV
+1866 QPEWLHV
-1873 ELKQNVLKVTGTP
+1873 KLEQNVLKVTGTP
-1886 RPGDVNSAGGGT
+1886 LPVHVTSTDGGT

-1911 DPATITYT
+1911 EPATIKYT
-1919 VKDNRVPD
+1919 VVDNRVPD
-1927 LSSLTNGNLTGTEGK
+1927 LSSLTDSSSPDLTGTEGK
-1942 SVVGWTPLT
+1942 SVVGWTDLPKDAT
-1951 KGTNDYGPKIT
+1951 GYGPKIT
-1962 SWTVEGLLPKG
+1962 SWSVEGLPKG
-1973 VIFDPESGTLKNKIA
+1973 VTFVPESGTLKNKIA
-1988 SGESG
+1988 SGQSG
-1993 TYPITITATAENG
+1993 TFPITITATAENG

-2011 VKNLVVEAST
+2011 VKNLVVEASD

-2026 ANAGD
+2026 SKVQNLTGGQ
-2031 LTSTTDLDAT
+2031 LTSPITV
-2041 PATIAT
+2041 AT
-2047 VSGGTG
+2047 VTGGTRPYNVNV
-2053 TYPLVS
+2053 TVS
-2059 VTGLPE
+2059 PE
-2065 GLGYKLAANGKDI
+2065 GLRVVHDGNGNI
-2078 VLTGTIPNETADHT
+2078 VLTDTIPDEENDYSV
-2092 LTIKVTDSDGVERT
+2092 TITVKDDDGVERT

-2111 HIGEGLSVAKTIMPT
+2111 HIGKGLSVAKTIMPT

-2171 SGVPRDGAGNVATVS
+2171 SGAPTTGDGSVATVT
-2186 FTLTDNSTQAGS
+2186 FTLTDTSDPVGS
-2198 ISVTLKIPVNDEFS
+2198 ITVTLKIPVNDKFD
-2212 ASEPDPSSHS
+2212 ASGPTPPTDNLY
-2222 FHAGSAID
+2222 AGSAINP
-2230 SFTPTTGSGDRC
+2230 FTPTTGSGDRC

-2282 LVSNPT
+2282 PVNIKD

-2298 GSNPITKTFS
+2298 GSDPITKQFPI
-2308 LTVASAF
+2308 TVASAF
-2315 SKPNSFNVPSDASTP
+2315 SDPDNHFNVTPSTP
-2330 VLDDNGT
+2330 APELDANGT
-2337 VKTDNPSNQVLPVP
+2337 VKTDSNQVLPVP
-2351 KIKNANGDTVA
+2351 KIEKNGKVIA
-2362 TGKYSIQDSQP
+2362 TGKYSIQGGTP
-2373 DSQGNYPLGDTGLS
+2373 DSQGNYPLGKTGLA

-2398 KPGQPG
+2398 KSGQPP
-2404 TQGTNGTFDLGS
+2404 TAGTNGTFNLGN
-2416 YDVVLQDDAGGD
+2416 YPIMLQDNAGGKP
-2428 QIGPKRV
+2428 IEIKPKV
-2435 AFTVKDSRTP
+2435 TFKVTDTRTP

-2457 QATDISM
+2457 QAADIRI
-2464 GVTGGSGKIDKV
+2464 GVTGGSGQIDKV
-2476 ELVSCDPTNGQ
+2476 ELTGCNPTNIN
-2487 VTADGAT
+2487 VKAEGAT
-2494 IKVSADAFTEGG
+2494 IKVSADAFTKGG

-2532 SRQPKFNTYDRERY
+2532 SRQPKFNTNERERY

-2555 VTLDS
+2555 VTLGN
-2560 SNSSTK
+2560 NSK
-2566 GIPVMTWLVDPS
+2566 PGIPVMTWLVDPS

-2584 PLKSVKIAGLPKQF
+2584 PLKSVMIAGLPEKF
-2598 KVTSQS
+2598 KVVSN
-2604 GTVTEESGSYTC
+2604 GTEATKDANGAYTC

-2627 ATQEF
+2627 AAKDVT
-2632 SGVKDFTLTI
+2632 GTTDFTLTI
-2642 MADTKTLNGDPTDL
+2642 TADTQNSEEQPTNL

-2669 PLQLNTSTPNGMI
+2669 PLQLNTSTPVGMI
-2682 RATNGSYTSPVGTV
+2682 RATNGSYASTVGTV

-2702 TSTTQS
+2702 TSTTLALFAN
-2708 GTDLIDNASAWDGT
+2708 DSAWNDT
-2722 YALDHNAHYEIA
+2722 YALDGNAHYDIVT
-2734 KVTAY
+2734 VTAY
-2739 NREGSNKVVTNH
+2739 NRDGSNAQVPNH
-2751 GLQLSN
+2751 GLKL
-2757 ENANTAAMPKGD
+2757 TAESSEDAALPTPGSAD
-2769 QTKKAQ
+2769 KKAQ
-2775 TLTLSSANTSAIPE
+2775 TLTLSSTNTGAIPE

-2796 ELKVTDGHEIER
+2796 ALKVTDGHGIER

-2824 PPFNSAADP
+2824 PPFNKLANP

-2854 GGDGSLSTSLAKAGV
+2854 GGDGSLSTSLAKETVDIQTA
-2869 VISNAVEADAKAKFK
+2869 ADADAKAKFK
-2884 GGTGYQGI
+2884 GGPGYTGYKGI
-2892 DPVYCPAQGTINSDT
+2892 DPVYCDAQGEIKPGT

-2913 IPGLEGT
+2913 IPGLGGT
-2920 IPAGNAWNNPVP
+2920 ITPGSGTLDKPLPLNHQ
-2932 ADYKGLFMLSN
+2932 GLFMLSN

-2951 ADAAPGVHTAQVLV
+2951 ETVTPKTYTAQVLV

-2978 ITVEKKL
+2978 ITVEQKL
-2985 TLTIEN
+2985 TLTLPN
-2991 NELQK
+2991 NKLPD

-3002 YGSNIKLKKGEV
+3002 YGSTTGEKPNNGTCSV
-3014 CPAGG
+3014 
-3019 PGSGVKVG
+3019 SKEVG
-3027 TYDGPANTTAKC
+3027 TYVGPGNTTAKC

-3050 TCENKEVKISG
+3050 TCENGKVKISG
-3061 APTQTYDGD
+3061 APTQTYDGNA
-3070 VTVKV
+3070 TVKV
-3075 TLDSGAKQ
+3075 TLTGGAGQ
-3083 RIEQTVPLLI
+3083 SVEQTLPLRI
-3093 ETDLIFTGTSTPST
+3093 ETDLVFQNSTN
-3107 GTDVKVET
+3107 VKVET
-3115 DPTTG
+3115 DPATG

-3131 GNKLPDMKLDITGG
+3131 GNKLTGMKLKVTGG
-3145 KPPYTYYV
+3145 EDPYTYYV
-3153 EDKGGKR
+3153 EDANGQR
-3160 VSPVPCPDGVTAQP
+3160 VSPVPCPAGVESTT
-3174 NSSKPLVCYPIGTTG
+3174 SKPIVCYPIGTTG

-3218 TTSRTKKAAITVNI
+3218 TTSRTKKATITVNI
-3232 ADHRPPKVYDLTL
+3232 TDQRPPQVYDLTIN
-3245 KTTVGASTLGSAQLV
+3245 TTVGATSLSGSTQLV
-3260 KEDPQNPEVD
+3260 AEDPKNPEVK
-3270 TSNTAKDK
+3270 TSTLPSGQQTAA
-3278 WSNEQKAAAGKHG
+3278 SKHG
-3291 FSTIKPTGALGTPGE
+3291 FYTSGKPTDTLGEVESCSAGPKPG
-3306 CSVTGS
+3306 
-3312 MPSWLKV
+3312 WLTV
-3319 NTEGEISLD
+3319 NTQGEISLAG
-3328 SVSAVPVD
+3328 SQPIPVSA
-3336 AAGKTLTFCVWY
+3336 AGEPHKFCVWY

-3371 VTIESG
+3371 ATIGDG
-3377 NGGTTD
+3377 NGDTTN
-3383 AKIGQQVSPSPA
+3383 AKIGEKLADSA
-3395 TLVEATIPADM
+3395 TPKPLIKVTIPADM
-3406 VDNTSKPIT
+3406 VGNTSKPIT
-3415 VTKLNPNGTECSG
+3415 VKKLNPDGTACTEPS
-3428 NDCKF
+3428 CKF
-3433 TSTGT
+3433 SSDGT

-3446 GLTVTGLNC
+3446 GLKVTGLNC
-3455 DNSDPR
+3455 TGTGDPR
-3461 SCSVKVSG
+3461 NCSIAVSG
-3469 TPKPSA
+3469 IPTPSA

-3510 EPMSSAVVG
+3510 EPMNPAVVG

-3530 AVGGSGKYWFQLWD
+3530 AVGGSGSYWFQLWAPD
-3544 PNHPVDDA
+3544 NKP
-3552 SDPNNTAKVGDMD
+3552 AKVGNMS
-3565 LVTTGNQVKLQWKPT
+3565 LVTTDNQVKLKWTPT
-3580 DADLA
+3580 ADDLNQ
-3585 KAQNGN
+3585 AQNGN

-3596 TVWDKTACDM
+3596 TVWDKTHCGITT
-3606 DPNGPGQN
+3606 NLNPGQ
-3614 KPGPDDCPYKVTKTV
+3614 PGPAECLYKVTKTV
-3629 NIPLHAAPV
+3629 NIPLYAVPD
-3638 TTDIKVPE
+3638 TKDITVPE

-3659 TGSGKAELSGTIA
+3659 TGSDKPELALFSTVPA
-3672 PGNEHLFTFDPNSG
+3672 GNKDLFEFDPNSG
-3686 VVTLKDTAGP
+3686 VVTLKDTARP

-3704 ITLPGVA
+3704 VTLPGVA

-3799 VVAYADY
+3799 TVAYADY
-3806 AGKVSLPWSNT
+3806 AGKVSLPWSDT

-3975 PAVAAAEKSVHLD
+3975 PAVAAAERSVHLD

>member
-1 MSILRRLTVA
+1 MGILRRLTVA

-23 FPTMA
+23 LPA
-28 VAQERAAFPGAID
+28 PALAEQRSAFPGAID
-41 LPTWIMEGREP
+41 LPTWIMKGRTP
-52 IESKASPQDNWVVTG
+52 IESNATPQDNWVVTG

-80 TDDQGEELV
+80 NDDRGETV
-89 AGIHVF
+89 VPNIDVF

-111 TTTTTSSPSKTG
+111 TTTATTSSSKTN

-156 VWINPEQ
+156 VWIDPKQ
-163 VPGYRLTFSERTG
+163 VPHYRLTFSERTG
-176 GVIQGYSTRKD
+176 GVIQGYSTPKD
-187 FNWTASQMMQ
+187 YNYTASQMMQ
-197 WGFLSIGT
+197 WGFLYAGAT
-205 NSTQVSQMNIGLIK
+205 STQVSQMNIGLIK
-219 VANSQADLHLGDRV
+219 VANSQAQLGLDGV
-233 TIEPSLSS
+233 TIEPSL
-241 PPGATAAARKKKTLQ
+241 PQAGAGKRVLK
-256 GYVRWENQTLNR
+256 GYVRWENQTPNR
-268 GGGNAYVGRPNVED
+268 RGPGDYVGKANLED
-282 YPVNTPVV
+282 NPANAPAEG
-290 DYVVVAAIKDKNGVV
+290 YVVVAAMKNKKDNSV
-305 EARCARTTDV
+305 EARCTTTTNPS
-315 RNDDGKSPNWQI
+315 NDNGKTPNWQI
-327 NFNQDVDVKN
+327 NFQNLINVDS
-337 MKFQVFKGSCEP
+337 MKLQVFTGTCDAS
-349 GKVKLERLPMRMGYW
+349 KVELKPLPELMAYW
-364 SPFPTTVDSWGTPL
+364 SPFPTTVDGWGTNL
-378 ESTLGSANR
+378 VASGTNQ
-387 GWTGPQGTWSNSVRV
+387 GWTSGLWENNVRV

-407 QMELD
+407 QMELR
-412 PHGTNSGSDAGTQSF
+412 PHGTQSGLSAGTQSF

-437 RLPLNTPLVARLYTG
+437 RLPLNTPLVAHLYTG
-452 TLSDNGSGTPIESK
+452 KLSDSGSGTPVQS
-466 PFTPEGN
+466 
-473 QGSGTVTFDTKLTDD
+473 VTFSATGESGSITFPTPLTDD
-488 TFKEYWVDVVPENI
+488 TFKEYWVDVVPEKI
-502 TDHPEW
+502 SMTGRREL

-519 PIQLAISS
+519 PIQLAISP
-527 GEVNTNGNFQ
+527 GVVNTDGNFQ
-537 ITQQAPKAST
+537 ITQKAPAENK

-566 TKDALPYDLK
+566 TKDALPYNLTRDTAAG
-576 RESPGDGCTLTGT
+576 SNGCTLSGT

-598 WVKFTFTDKAGK
+598 WVKFTFTDKDGN

-618 PWTVVPKLK
+618 PWTVKPRLK
-627 PQIEPGTQD
+627 PQIEPGTPD
-636 SEVSKYSPLEKFPA
+636 SDLSKYSPLEKFPA
-650 VGVPYSGLVSP
+650 VGVSYYGLVSP

-673 VFDTEPDA
+673 VFTSDPGQS
-681 NSVARK
+681 NVAALL
-687 PGTDGMV
+687 PGTDGRV
-694 SLRNSNV
+694 SLGD
-701 ESGLEFNTATGQVT
+701 SGLKFNTATGQVT
-715 GTTKENKPAV
+715 GTPQENKSAV

-730 TDEDGGVTPAVK
+730 TDEDGRVTLAMK
-742 YEIHPGT
+742 YEIHPGS

-760 GSGGSEYQNAN
+760 GTGGSEYQNAN
-771 GTPVVIWVSG
+771 GTPIVIWVSG
-781 GEPSANQLSVNG
+781 GEPSANKLKVSGGPELS
-793 RDLPRNTYANAE
+793 RNTYAKAE
-805 IRGVYDGDNPNNS
+805 ILGVYDGDNTEGHAND
-818 VNATNIGGVNCST
+818 IGRVNCST
-831 QTSTAAGGGK
+831 QTSTASGGGQ

-864 DKNGRTLDGS
+864 DTNGRTLNGA
-874 KYTLPQIKG
+874 KYTLPQVKA
-883 LSTLSGA
+883 LTTLNGS

-896 TLLPKIVA
+896 TLLPQIVA
-904 DTDPKPGVISTD
+904 DTNPKPGVTSTK

-923 TDYGTKGVK
+923 TDYGSRDVTK
-932 SYLSGGTGNFADY
+932 YLSGGTGNYADY

-972 TQNGVNVTVYLR
+972 TPNGVNVTVYLR
-984 GKDGTAAERSSTF
+984 GKDGTVAERSSTF
-997 VTFQLRINTDLKAAT
+997 VTFHLRIKTDLKAKTAT
-1012 DALSATA
+1012 LSATA
-1019 KGGTTYTSGKPLLD
+1019 PGGTTYTSSAPLLNVISD
-1033 VSSAAGITG
+1033 AGISG
-1042 GVSPYSYKLQYLN
+1042 GVSPYSYKLQYKDG
-1055 NGSWQDADTSG
+1055 NGSWQDTTTSG
-1066 GRYQVPNADG
+1066 GRYQVPNADATH
-1076 SASGLL
+1076 SPSGLL

-1091 ATMGA
+1091 ATMGTA
-1096 AGFPQLRVVVTD
+1096 DFPQLRVVVTD
-1108 ADTVSCP
+1108 SDPVSCTH
-1115 RGCSVNVGLDLSR
+1115 GCSVNVGLNLKRADDRS
-1128 TDTRTPTVATDASI
+1128 PSVAEDASI
-1142 TANVGETVTGF
+1142 TASVGEKVTGF
-1153 LPVNDPSGT
+1153 LPVNDPSGK
-1162 PTNYTITSQ
+1162 PTNYKITSQ
-1171 VKLDG
+1171 VNLPKG
-1176 VTLTVDS
+1176 VTLTVGS
-1183 DTGKYTLKAT
+1183 DGKYTLIAT

-1202 SVTLK
+1202 FVTLK
-1207 VTGANGVVGS
+1207 VTGANGVVGT
-1217 VTLRV
+1217 VTLWV

-1234 PVAISLEQGIPV
+1234 PVAVSLEQGIPV
-1246 PTTTKVTGAVKAAV
+1246 PATAKVTGAVDAEN
-1260 SPAIKCFATS
+1260 SPEIEC
-1270 DFVPKAT
+1270 FVPANYT
-1277 APCPTAAQK
+1277 SADCPNAPQK

-1307 GDVGEHQVPLKA
+1307 DDVGEHQVPLKA
-1319 LGVNGKWSA
+1319 LGVNSVWSA

-1340 LVFEP
+1340 LAFEP
-1345 GVAPGGTTGQAYEWT
+1345 GIAPGGTTGQAYEWT
-1360 FNPATGAEGLIKT
+1360 FNPATGADSLNKK
-1373 YQVFDSHGN
+1373 YQVIGSDGQP
-1382 AVSGCSVTGG
+1382 VKGCTMGTNG
-1392 SKPKLKCSDGALTNG
+1392 SKPKLTCPPGALSNG
-1407 ETYTLRVTTGTGD
+1407 ETYTLRVSAGTGD

-1438 FARYD
+1438 FASYKK

-1470 SYGFGFPADSG
+1470 SYGFGFATGSG
-1481 HAQPSSPNSC
+1481 HAQPSSPKSC
-1491 TGWALYTTENKD
+1491 TGWALYTTDNRD
-1503 SELCLERDG
+1503 SGLCLERDG
-1512 RVTGTPKEAGTIDL
+1512 RVTGTPKVAGTIDL

-1538 AGLPENA
+1538 AGLRENA
-1545 AKELVIHPELKLTAL
+1545 AKELVIHPELKLTTL

-1571 DNYECKGEKN
+1571 DKYVCKGEKN
-1581 QPVAAN
+1581 QPVGEGN
-1587 GKLKI
+1587 KLKI
-1592 ATVSGGASPYR
+1592 ATVSGGAWPYSNP
-1603 KLRVEGLD
+1603 RVEGLD
-1611 AYNAGTQKLR
+1611 AYNAGAGSSTAKLS

-1628 PGSNAG
+1628 PTTNAG

-1653 NIYVTGAAG
+1653 NIYVTGNAG

-1670 IPVATDLKFTDKP
+1670 IPVATDLKFIDNP
-1683 QDANGTPVVIPSGVS
+1683 NGVPAGVTLK
-1698 IAQTG
+1698 QTSD
-1703 NGAKPGNIDQTTWT
+1703 NTRPNNIDQTTWT
-1717 KVSSKIDGDL
+1717 KVSSKIDNKL
-1727 PTIGINLDK
+1727 PTIGISLDK
-1736 EAVTGNPLTLPS
+1736 DAVKDGNKKVDIPS

-1760 TVPCDNTDADGNC
+1760 TLPCDNTDDQGNC
-1773 ALGDTGLFLNK
+1773 ALGDTGLFLDK
-1784 STGELF
+1784 STGHLV
-1790 GTPKPGTS
+1790 GTPKPGAS

-1821 SIADTRKPVVSDTTI
+1821 SIADTRKPVVTATKI
-1836 NAEVGEDVNQ
+1836 NAEVGENVNQ

-1856 YASMQISNGT
+1856 YKSVQVNGT
-1866 KPGWLQV
+1866 QPEWLQV
-1873 ELKQNVLKVTGTP
+1873 ELEQNVLTVKGTP
-1886 RPGDVNSAGGGT
+1886 LPGHVTSTEGGT
-1898 FSVTVTDKNGNVS
+1898 FSVTVTDENGNTS
-1911 DPATITYT
+1911 EPATITYT
-1919 VKDNRVPD
+1919 VVDNRVPD
-1927 LSSLTNGNLTGTEGK
+1927 LSSLTNSSSTDLTGTEGK
-1942 SVVGWTPLT
+1942 SVDGWTELPKDAT
-1951 KGTNDYGPKIT
+1951 GYGPKIT
-1962 SWTVEGLLPKG
+1962 SWTVERLPKG
-1973 VIFDPESGTLKNKIA
+1973 VTFDPNTGTLSPNKIA

-1993 TYPITITATAENG
+1993 TYPITITATAANG

-2011 VKNLVVEAST
+2011 VKNLVVAASD
-2021 LTVTE
+2021 LAVTE
-2026 ANAGD
+2026 ANAGTLSND
-2031 LTSTTDLDAT
+2031 RNLTND

-2053 TYPLVS
+2053 PYALVGS
-2059 VTGLPE
+2059 VTGLPDGVTAE
-2065 GLGYKLAANGKDI
+2065 LDSGNI
-2078 VLTGTIPNETADHT
+2078 VLSGTIPDENKDYSV
-2092 LTIKVTDSDGVERT
+2092 TITVKDADGVQRT
-2106 LTRTL
+2106 LTRPL
-2111 HIGEGLSVAKTIMPT
+2111 HIGKELSVAKTTMPI
-2126 ATIGEAYEQQC
+2126 ATVGDNNYGPYC

-2143 TKPYRI
+2143 TKPYS

-2171 SGVPRDGAGNVATVS
+2171 SGVPRDGAGKVATVS
-2186 FTLTDNSTQAGS
+2186 FTLTDNSNQAGS
-2198 ISVTLKIPVNDEFS
+2198 ISVTLKIPVNDKFS

-2262 LPAGLSINPQTG
+2262 LPAGLSINPETG
-2274 EISGTPTE
+2274 LISGTPTE

-2298 GSNPITKTFS
+2298 GSDPITKTFS

-2315 SKPNSFNVPSDASTP
+2315 SKPNSFNVPSDARTP

-2351 KIKNANGDTVA
+2351 EIKNASGGTIA
-2362 TGKYSIQDSQP
+2362 TGKYSIKGVDP
-2373 DSQGNYPLGDTGLS
+2373 DSQGNYPLGKTGLA

-2398 KPGQPG
+2398 KPGQPP
-2404 TQGTNGTFDLGS
+2404 TAGTNGTFNLGG
-2416 YDVVLQDDAGGD
+2416 YPVVLNDNAGGD
-2428 QIGPKRV
+2428 QIGPKKV

-2457 QATDISM
+2457 QAADISI
-2464 GVTGGSGKIDKV
+2464 GVAGGSGQIDTVSLSGCSNLSVVKDKIHVPENAFSEGTKV
-2476 ELVSCDPTNGQ
+2476 TCQ
-2487 VTADGAT
+2487 
-2494 IKVSADAFTEGG
+2494 
-2506 QMKCKVTVTDHNGLT
+2506 VTVTDHNGLT

-2555 VTLDS
+2555 VTLGT
-2560 SNSSTK
+2560 NPK
-2566 GIPVMTWLVDPS
+2566 PGIPVMTWLVTPATDP
-2578 KDSTAA
+2578 TAA
-2584 PLKSVKIAGLPKQF
+2584 PLKSVKIADLPEQF
-2598 KVTSQS
+2598 KVMS
-2604 GTVTEESGSYTC
+2604 GNSEAAKDNKGAYTC
-2616 GTPTDC
+2616 SNPADC
-2622 TIVGY
+2622 TIVDY

-2642 MADTKTLNGDPTDL
+2642 TADTKTPNGDSTGL

-2669 PLQLNTSTPNGMI
+2669 PLQLNTSTPTGMI
-2682 RATNGSYTSPVGTV
+2682 RADGGKYTSPVGTV
-2696 DYRGTI
+2696 DYLGGTI
-2702 TSTTQS
+2702 APTTSA
-2708 GTDLIDNASAWDGT
+2708 GKAFLNNASAWNGT
-2722 YALDHNAHYEIA
+2722 YALDSKAKYKIV

-2739 NREGSNKVVTNH
+2739 KRDGKS
-2751 GLQLSN
+2751 
-2757 ENANTAAMPKGD
+2757 ENVDVDKLTLTAAPATPAAMPKGD
-2769 QTKKAQ
+2769 QKAQ
-2775 TLTLSSANTSAIPE
+2775 TLTLSSADTSAIPE

-2796 ELKVTDGHEIER
+2796 ELKVTDGHGIER

-2824 PPFNSAADP
+2824 PPFNSAKPTVA
-2833 VELDTVG
+2833 LDNG
-2840 VQGAPYPA
+2840 VQGAPYPV
-2848 YYAEAK
+2848 YYAEAR
-2854 GGDGSLSTSLAKAGV
+2854 GGDGSLSTSLAKADD
-2869 VISNAVEADAKAKFK
+2869 VINNAVEADAKAKFN
-2884 GGTGYQGI
+2884 GGNKYQGI
-2892 DPVYCPAQGTINSDT
+2892 EPVYCAAQGTTNSDT

-2920 IPAGNAWNNPVP
+2920 IPSNTWDNPVR

-2951 ADAAPGVHTAQVLV
+2951 ENVKAGTYSAQVLV

-2985 TLTIEN
+2985 TLTIDNN
-2991 NELQK
+2991 NELPK
-2996 GKKGIC
+2996 GKKGVC
-3002 YGSNIKLKKGEV
+3002 YGSDVKPNSDKK
-3014 CPAGG
+3014 CPLDGL
-3019 PGSGVKVG
+3019 GSGVKVG
-3027 TYDGPANTTAKC
+3027 DYAGPDDIKATC
-3039 ELIPPVDGLKV
+3039 ELIPPVTGLAV
-3050 TCENKEVKISG
+3050 TCKNGEVTISG
-3061 APTQTYDGD
+3061 APTQTYDGKA
-3070 VTVKV
+3070 TVKV
-3075 TLDSGAKQ
+3075 TLTGGAGQSVEK
-3083 RIEQTVPLLI
+3083 TVPLLI
-3093 ETDLIFTGTSTPST
+3093 ETDMIFKGKTTEGATV
-3107 GTDVKVET
+3107 DVKTESDGT
-3115 DPTTG
+3115 
-3120 AQKIEVNTTAN
+3120 QKIQVDTAAD
-3131 GNKLPDMKLDITGG
+3131 GKKFPDMKLDIEGG
-3145 KPPYTYYV
+3145 VGPFTYYV
-3153 EDKGGKR
+3153 ENSDGTA
-3160 VSPVPCPDGVTAQP
+3160 VSPVPCPAGVT
-3174 NSSKPLVCYPIGTTG
+3174 STTSKQIVCYPIGTTG

-3203 PGGNAEGNFVVADSD
+3203 PGGNADGKFVVADSD
-3218 TTSRTKKAAITVNI
+3218 TTPRTKKAAITVNI
-3232 ADHRPPKVYDLTL
+3232 VDQRPPQVYDLTIN
-3245 KTTVGASTLGSAQLV
+3245 TTVGAASLSGSTQLV
-3260 KEDPQNPEVD
+3260 AEDPQNSEVG
-3270 TSNTAKDK
+3270 TSDQAKAK
-3278 WSNEQKAAAGKHG
+3278 WSDEQKAAAGLAG
-3291 FSTIKPTGALGTPGE
+3291 FHDSTPNGLGDVTSCSAGSKPDWLTVKSDGA
-3306 CSVTGS
+3306 
-3312 MPSWLKV
+3312 
-3319 NTEGEISLD
+3319 ISLTD
-3328 SVSAVPVD
+3328 GKQVPVG

-3371 VTIESG
+3371 VIIESR

-3383 AKIGQQVSPSPA
+3383 AKIGAPVSPSPA
-3395 TLVEATIPADM
+3395 TLVEAKIPADM
-3406 VDNTSKPIT
+3406 VDNASKPIK
-3415 VTKLNPNGTECSG
+3415 VTKLSPNGTECSG

-3433 TSTGT
+3433 TSDGA
-3438 SFTDESID
+3438 SFTDKSID

-3455 DNSDPR
+3455 TGTGDPR
-3461 SCSVKVSG
+3461 SCSIAVSG
-3469 TPKPSA
+3469 TPTPSA

-3483 QLTLPNGQTQIIS
+3483 RITLPNGQTQIIS

-3502 PYDLALSV
+3502 PYNLALSV
-3510 EPMSSAVVG
+3510 EPMNPAVVG
-3519 LQYVDTSKAVM
+3519 LDYLQISKPVLAQ
-3530 AVGGSGKYWFQLWD
+3530 GGSGSYWFQLWAPD
-3544 PNHPVDDA
+3544 NKP
-3552 SDPNNTAKVGDMD
+3552 AKVVDMS
-3565 LVTTGNQVKLQWKPT
+3565 LVPTGNQVKLKWTPT
-3580 DADLA
+3580 AADLE

-3596 TVWDKTACDM
+3596 TVWDKAHCRITTN
-3606 DPNGPGQN
+3606 PNPGE
-3614 KPGPDDCPYKVTKTV
+3614 PELAHCPYKVTKTV
-3629 NIPLHAAPV
+3629 NIPLYAAPD
-3638 TTDIKVPE
+3638 TKDITVPE
-3646 VTEGTSASSSPVY
+3646 VTEGTRTPAPSVY
-3659 TGSGKAELSGTIA
+3659 TGSDEPELTLYSTV
-3672 PGNEHLFTFDPNSG
+3672 PNGNKDLFEFDPNSG
-3686 VVTLKDTAGP
+3686 VVTLKDTARP

-3731 NPTPIPTTT
+3731 KPTPIPTTT

-3799 VVAYADY
+3799 TVAYADY
-3806 AGKVSLPWSNT
+3806 AGKVSLPWSDT

-3850 VPRRVVDALRT
+3850 VPHRVVDALRT

-3898 RYRTAGAVADHLL
+3898 RYRTAGVVADHLL
-3911 AARGRDKSDVYL
+3911 AARGQDKSDVYL

-3975 PAVAAAEKSVHLD
+3975 PAVTAAEKSVHLD
-3988 EKQVGVDRYETAEK
+3988 EKQVGFDRYETAQK

-4037 SPLVLTRTDTLTKPT
+4037 SPLVLTRTDTLTQPT

>member
-23 FPTMA
+23 LPTPA
-28 VAQERAAFPGAID
+28 LAEERSAFPGAID
-41 LPTWIMEGREP
+41 LPTWIMKGREP
-52 IESKASPQDNWVVTG
+52 IESDASPQDNWVVTG

-80 TDDQGEELV
+80 TDDKGEKPV
-89 AGIHVF
+89 ADIHVF

-101 NGAWSPIFKT
+101 NGAWSPIFKAT
-111 TTTTTSSPSKTG
+111 TTHGETKSKTG
-123 RASNYAIK
+123 RPSNYAIK

-176 GVIQGYSTRKD
+176 GVIQGYSTPKD
-187 FNWTASQMMQ
+187 FNWPASQIMQ
-197 WGFLSIGT
+197 WGYAPFGK
-205 NSTQVSQMNIGLIK
+205 STQVSQMNIGLIK
-219 VANSQADLHLGDRV
+219 VANSADDLNLGQGV
-233 TIEPSLSS
+233 KIEPSLDS
-241 PPGATAAARKKKTLQ
+241 PPGRTPRDKKKQTLQ

-268 GGGNAYVGRPNVED
+268 GGGNAYVGRANIED
-282 YPVNTPVV
+282 YSVNTPVEG
-290 DYVVVAAIKDKNGVV
+290 YVVVAAVKNQKDNSV
-305 EARCARTTDV
+305 EARCTTTKNLP
-315 RNDDGKSPNWQI
+315 NDNGKTPNWTI
-327 NFNQDVDVKN
+327 YFKNDVDVKH
-337 MKFQVFKGSCEP
+337 MKFQVFKGTCNATE
-349 GKVKLERLPMRMGYW
+349 VKLEPLPELMAYW
-364 SPFPTTVDSWGTPL
+364 SPFTDPVGSWGTKL
-378 ESTLGSANR
+378 DSTLGSSNQ
-387 GWTGPQGTWSNSVRV
+387 GWTGTRWEDNVRV

-407 QMELD
+407 QMQLL
-412 PHGTNSGSDAGTQSF
+412 PHGESLGTDSGTQSF
-427 YGDTVTVDYS
+427 YGDKVQVEYS
-437 RLPLNTPLVARLYTG
+437 RLPLNTPLEARLYTG
-452 TLSDNGSGTPIESK
+452 TLKDNGSGTPIDSTT
-466 PFTPEGN
+466 FTAQDS
-473 QGSGTVTFDTKLTDD
+473 QGGGKVTFDTELTGD

-502 TDHPEW
+502 SEHPEW

-519 PIQLAISS
+519 PIQLAISP
-527 GEVNTNGNFQ
+527 GVVNENGSFQ
-537 ITQQAPKAST
+537 ITQKAPKEST

-566 TKDALPYDLK
+566 TEDAIPYNLTRDTQ
-576 RESPGDGCTLTGT
+576 GNGCTLSGT

-598 WVKFTFTDKAGK
+598 WVKFTFTDKEGK
-610 SHTIVQYL
+610 SHTSVQYL
-618 PWTVVPKLK
+618 PWTVEPRLK
-627 PQIEPGTQD
+627 PQIEPGTPD

-673 VFDTEPDA
+673 VFDTDPGSGGKALVPDT
-681 NSVARK
+681 N
-687 PGTDGMV
+687 GTV
-694 SLRNSNV
+694 SLGD
-701 ESGLEFNTATGQVT
+701 SGLKFNTATGQVT
-715 GTTKENKPAV
+715 GTTQENKSAV

-730 TDEDGGVTPAVK
+730 TDEDGEVTPAVK
-742 YEIHPGT
+742 YEIHPGS

-760 GSGGSEYQNAN
+760 GTGGSEYQNAN

-781 GEPSANQLSVNG
+781 GEPSATELTTTVNG
-793 RDLPRNTYANAE
+793 TSTTLSRNTYTEAE
-805 IRGVYDGDNPNNS
+805 IVRVYDGDNPNNS
-818 VNATNIGGVNCST
+818 VNATNIGGVKCESQNNNS
-831 QTSTAAGGGK
+831 GDGK

-864 DKNGRTLDGS
+864 DKNGRTLNGD
-874 KYTLPQIKG
+874 KYTLSQVKA
-883 LSTLSGA
+883 LTTLTGS
-890 EGWLKM
+890 EGWIKM
-896 TLLPKIVA
+896 TLLPKIEA
-904 DTDPKPGVISTD
+904 DTDLGAGTSTK

-923 TDYGTKGVK
+923 TDYGTKDIK

-945 TFSAAGL
+945 AFSAAGL

-960 NGVITGK
+960 NGVITGT

-972 TQNGVNVTVYLR
+972 TPNGVNVTVYLR
-984 GKDGTAAERSSTF
+984 GKDGTAAERSSTS
-997 VTFQLRINTDLKAAT
+997 VTFQLRINTDLKAKT
-1012 DALSATA
+1012 DTLSATA
-1019 KGGTTYTSGKPLLD
+1019 QGGKTYTSSEPLLD
-1033 VSSAAGITG
+1033 VSSAADISG
-1042 GVSPYSYKLQYLN
+1042 GVSPYSYKLQYKDG
-1055 NGSWQDADTSG
+1055 NGPWQNATTFG
-1066 GRYQVPNADG
+1066 GRYQVPNADTNH
-1076 SASGLL
+1076 SPSGLL

-1091 ATMGA
+1091 ATMGTA
-1096 AGFPQLRVVVTD
+1096 DFPQLQVVVTD
-1108 ADTVSCP
+1108 SDTVSCTG
-1115 RGCSVNVGLDLSR
+1115 GCSVNVGLNLKRVDERRPS
-1128 TDTRTPTVATDASI
+1128 VATDASI
-1142 TANVGETVTGF
+1142 TANVGGTVTGF

-1162 PTNYTITSQ
+1162 PQKYEIDAE
-1171 VKLDG
+1171 VLPDG
-1176 VTLTVDS
+1176 VTLTVDKK
-1183 DTGKYTLKAT
+1183 TGAYTLTAPHD
-1193 NQAVAGNSG
+1193 AVAGNKG

-1207 VTGANGVVGS
+1207 VTGANGVVGT
-1217 VTLRV
+1217 VTLLIRV
-1222 HVVDQR
+1222 TDQR
-1228 TPQANN
+1228 IPKTNN
-1234 PVAISLEQGIPV
+1234 NVAIDLEQGIPA
-1246 PTTTKVTGAVKAAV
+1246 PDTAKVTGAIYSTQ
-1260 SPAIKCFATS
+1260 SPVIKCFVPANYTS
-1270 DFVPKAT
+1270 AD
-1277 APCPTAAQK
+1277 CPNAAQA
-1286 LPGLTGVTLNPDGT
+1286 LSGLAGVTLKPDGT
-1300 LTGTPVK
+1300 LSGTPVK
-1307 GDVGEHQVPLKA
+1307 SDVGEHQVPLKA

-1345 GVAPGGTTGQAYEWT
+1345 GIAPGGTKGQAYEWT
-1360 FNPATGAEGLIKT
+1360 FNPATGAEGLTKT
-1373 YQVFDSHGN
+1373 YKVYLGN
-1382 AVSGCSVTGG
+1382 QRVNGCSVDTSGT
-1392 SKPKLKCSDGALTNG
+1392 KPKLTCPDGALTNG
-1407 ETYTLRVTTGTGD
+1407 ETYTLRVSAGTGT

-1431 EIYPPLE
+1431 EIYPPLK
-1438 FARYD
+1438 FANFT

-1454 QQDGSTF
+1454 QEDGSTF
-1461 RFTASGGSG
+1461 RFTATGGSG
-1470 SYGFGFPADSG
+1470 SYGFGFATGSG
-1481 HAQPSSPNSC
+1481 HTQPTAPHSC

-1503 SELCLERDG
+1503 SGLCLERDG

-1538 AGLPENA
+1538 AGLPAGAE
-1545 AKELVIHPELKLTAL
+1545 KTLVINPELKLNTP
-1560 CKKPTTGADKH
+1560 CEKPLSGADKPE
-1571 DNYECKGEKN
+1571 NYVCKGEKN
-1581 QPVAAN
+1581 QPVGGEGN
-1587 GKLKI
+1587 KLTI
-1592 ATVSGGASPYR
+1592 ATVSGGATPYSPP
-1603 KLRVEGLD
+1603 RVEGLD
-1611 AYNAGTQKLR
+1611 AYDAGAGSSTAKLS

-1628 PGSNAG
+1628 PTTNAG

-1727 PTIGINLDK
+1727 PTIGISLDK
-1736 EAVTGNPLTLPS
+1736 DAVKDGKKVDIPS
-1748 LVTGGVDPHAYR
+1748 LVTGGVGPHAYL
-1760 TVPCDNTDADGNC
+1760 TVPCDNTDNKGNC
-1773 ALGDTGLFLNK
+1773 ALGDTGLFLDK
-1784 STGELF
+1784 SKGQLV
-1790 GTPKPGTS
+1790 GIPKPGTS

-1886 RPGDVNSAGGGT
+1886 EPGDVTSTDGT
-1898 FSVTVTDKNGNVS
+1898 FDVTVTDENGNTS
-1911 DPATITYT
+1911 EPATIKYT
-1919 VKDNRVPD
+1919 VVDNRVPN
-1927 LSSLTNGNLTGTEGK
+1927 LSSLKPDENLTGTEGK
-1942 SVVGWTPLT
+1942 SVDGWTPLT
-1951 KGTNDYGPKIT
+1951 KDPAGYGPKIT
-1962 SWTVEGLLPKG
+1962 SWAVGGLPKG
-1973 VIFDPESGTLKNKIA
+1973 VEFDPESGTLKNKIA

-2011 VKNLVVEAST
+2011 VKNLVVTASD
-2021 LTVTE
+2021 LAVTE
-2026 ANAGD
+2026 TNAGNLSKD
-2031 LTSTTDLDAT
+2031 RNLTND

-2059 VTGLPE
+2059 VTGLPNTLTATLDSS
-2065 GLGYKLAANGKDI
+2065 GNI
-2078 VLTGTIPNETADHT
+2078 VLSGKIPNEDKDYSV
-2092 LTIKVTDSDGVERT
+2092 TITVKDSDGVERT

-2111 HIGEGLSVAKTIMPT
+2111 HIGKGLSVAKTTMPT
-2126 ATIGEAYEQQC
+2126 ATIGEDYGSQC

-2143 TKPYRI
+2143 KPGYSISNI
-2149 SGTPTGVPTGMTIKV
+2149 SGVPNDMTLAV
-2164 ENNDVCL
+2164 SNNDVCL
-2171 SGVPRDGAGNVATVS
+2171 SGAPTTGDGNVATVT
-2186 FTLTDNSTQAGS
+2186 FTLKDRSSPQPGEKR
-2198 ISVTLKIPVNDEFS
+2198 VEVKIPVNKKFT
-2212 ASEPDPSSHS
+2212 ATEPNPSSRS
-2222 FHAGSAID
+2222 FYAGSAID
-2230 SFTPTTGSGDRC
+2230 SFTPTEGSGDTC
-2242 YGLDAS
+2242 YGLNSSEGCLKADI
-2248 GECQRAKF
+2248 

-2262 LPAGLSINPQTG
+2262 LPAGLSINPETG
-2274 EISGTPTE
+2274 EISGMPTE
-2282 LVSNPT
+2282 PVKNREIS
-2288 VTVTVASSAP
+2288 VTVASSAP
-2298 GSNPITKTFS
+2298 GSNPITKQFKI
-2308 LTVASAF
+2308 TVASAF
-2315 SKPNSFNVPSDASTP
+2315 SDSNSFSVPSNASTP
-2330 VLDDNGT
+2330 NLDDNGT

-2351 KIKNANGDTVA
+2351 EIKNASGGTIA
-2362 TGKYSIQDSQP
+2362 TGKYSIKGVDP
-2373 DSQGNYPLGDTGLS
+2373 DSQGNYPLDDTGLA

-2398 KPGQPG
+2398 KPGKPD
-2404 TQGTNGTFDLGS
+2404 TKGTNGTFNLGN
-2416 YDVVLQDDAGGD
+2416 YPIMLQDNAGGD
-2428 QIGPKRV
+2428 QIGPQTV
-2435 AFTVKDSRTP
+2435 AFTVKDTRVP
-2445 QITVNSATVEVG
+2445 AITVPSATVEVG
-2457 QATDISM
+2457 QAADISI

-2476 ELVSCDPTNGQ
+2476 ELTDCKPTNIK
-2487 VTADGAT
+2487 VKAEGAT
-2494 IKVSADAFTEGG
+2494 IKVSAGAFTEGG
-2506 QMKCKVTVTDHNGLT
+2506 QMECKVTVTDHNGLT
-2521 KTEQFT
+2521 KTEKFT

-2532 SRQPKFNTYDRERY
+2532 SRQPKFNTSERERY

-2560 SNSSTK
+2560 SGVK
-2566 GIPVMTWLVDPS
+2566 GIPVMTWLVAPS
-2578 KDSTAA
+2578 EDHTAA
-2584 PLKSVKIAGLPKQF
+2584 PLKSVKIADLPKQF
-2598 KVTSQS
+2598 KVISQN
-2604 GTVTEESGSYTC
+2604 GTVTEESGAYTC
-2616 GTPTDC
+2616 SKPTDC
-2622 TIVGY
+2622 TIVDY

-2632 SGVKDFTLTI
+2632 SGVTDFTLTI
-2642 MADTKTLNGDPTDL
+2642 TADTQNSKEQPTNL

-2669 PLQLNTSTPNGMI
+2669 PLQLNTSTPTGMI
-2682 RATNGSYTSPVGTV
+2682 RADGGQYTSPVGTV
-2696 DYRGTI
+2696 DYLGGTI
-2702 TSTTQS
+2702 TPTTSAGQ
-2708 GTDLIDNASAWDGT
+2708 DFLNNASAWDGT
-2722 YALDHNAHYEIA
+2722 YALDSKAKYKIV

-2739 NREGSNKVVTNH
+2739 KRDGKS
-2751 GLQLSN
+2751 
-2757 ENANTAAMPKGD
+2757 ENVDVDKLTLTPADSSDAAMPKGD
-2769 QTKKAQ
+2769 QKAKI
-2775 TLTLSSANTSAIPE
+2775 LTLSSADTGAIPE

-2796 ELKVTDGHEIER
+2796 ELKVTDGHGIVR

-2824 PPFNSAADP
+2824 PPFDRRDDP
-2833 VELDTVG
+2833 VTLDTVG

-2848 YYAEAK
+2848 YYAEAR
-2854 GGDGSLSTSLAKAGV
+2854 GGDGSFSTSLADATTP
-2869 VISNAVEADAKAKFK
+2869 IHNAVDADAKAKFK
-2884 GGTGYQGI
+2884 GGASYAGYKGI
-2892 DPVYCPAQGTINSDT
+2892 DPVYCAAQGDIKRDT

-2913 IPGLEGT
+2913 IPRLSGT
-2920 IPAGNAWNNPVP
+2920 IPANTWDNPVP
-2932 ADYKGLFMLSN
+2932 ENYKGLFMLSN

-2951 ADAAPGVHTAQVLV
+2951 PDAAPGTHSAQVLV

-2978 ITVEKKL
+2978 ITVEQKL
-2985 TLTIEN
+2985 TLTIKN
-2991 NELQK
+2991 NELPK

-3002 YGSNIKLKKGEV
+3002 YGSTTGEKPNNGI
-3014 CPAGG
+3014 C
-3019 PGSGVKVG
+3019 STSKKVG
-3027 TYDGPANTTAKC
+3027 TYEPVDANVTC
-3039 ELIPPVDGLKV
+3039 ELIPPVTGLAV
-3050 TCENKEVKISG
+3050 TCKNGEVTISG

-3083 RIEQTVPLLI
+3083 RIEQTVPLRI
-3093 ETDLIFTGTSTPST
+3093 ETDMIFKDDPHNGNV
-3107 GTDVKVET
+3107 DVKT
-3115 DPTTG
+3115 NPDGT
-3120 AQKIEVNTTAN
+3120 QKIEVKTTAD
-3131 GNKLPDMKLDITGG
+3131 GKDLPKMKLEVTGG
-3145 KPPYTYYV
+3145 EAPYTYYV
-3153 EDKGGKR
+3153 EDKDGKR
-3160 VSPVPCPDGVTAQP
+3160 VSPVPCPAGVE
-3174 NSSKPLVCYPIGTTG
+3174 SKNNKPIVCYPIGTTG
-3189 LVLDSEGNVHGTPI
+3189 LVLDSEGNVHGTPN
-3203 PGGNAEGNFVVADSD
+3203 PSGSAEGNFVVADSD

-3232 ADHRPPKVYDLTL
+3232 ADKRPPKVYDLTL
-3245 KTTVGASTLGSAQLV
+3245 NTTVGASTLGSAQLA
-3260 KEDPQNPEVD
+3260 KQDPQNPEVD
-3270 TSNTAKDK
+3270 TSPTAKGK
-3278 WSNEQKAAAGKHG
+3278 WSDEQKTAAGLAG
-3291 FSTIKPTGALGTPGE
+3291 FHDSEPNGLSDVTSCP
-3306 CSVTGS
+3306 VTGS
-3312 MPSWLKV
+3312 MPNWLTLDV
-3319 NTEGEISLD
+3319 HGVISLANNQP
-3328 SVSAVPVD
+3328 VSVD

-3371 VTIESG
+3371 VTIGDG
-3377 NGGTTD
+3377 NSDTTN
-3383 AKIGQQVSPSPA
+3383 AKIGEKLADSA
-3395 TLVEATIPADM
+3395 TPKPLIEVKIPADLFNYGANHDS
-3406 VDNTSKPIT
+3406 VT
-3415 VTKLNPNGTECSG
+3415 VTKLNPDGTACTGTS
-3428 NDCKF
+3428 CKF

-3446 GLTVTGLNC
+3446 GLKVTGLNC

-3461 SCSVKVSG
+3461 SCSIAVSG
-3469 TPKPSA
+3469 TPTPSA
-3475 AGDHQLSY
+3475 AGDHKLSY
-3483 QLTLPNGQTQIIS
+3483 RITLPNGQTQIIS
-3496 HTLHIP
+3496 HTIHIP

-3510 EPMSSAVVG
+3510 EPMNPAVVG
-3519 LQYVDTSKAVM
+3519 LDYLQISKPVL
-3530 AVGGSGKYWFQLWD
+3530 AVGGSRNYWFQLWD
-3544 PNHPVDDA
+3544 SKHPVDNA
-3552 SDPNNTAKVGDMD
+3552 SDTDNTAKVGDMD
-3565 LVTTGNQVKLQWKPT
+3565 LVTTGNQVKLKWTPT
-3580 DADLA
+3580 TEDLK

-3596 TVWDKTACDM
+3596 TVWDKTDCGM
-3606 DPNGPGQN
+3606 DSGGPGQN
-3614 KPGPDDCPYKVTKTV
+3614 KPGPPDCLYKVTKTV

-3646 VTEGTSASSSPVY
+3646 VTEGTSTSSSPVY
-3659 TGSGKAELSGTIA
+3659 TGSDKPNLTLFSTV
-3672 PGNEHLFTFDPNSG
+3672 PTGNEDLFEFDPNSG
-3686 VVTLKDTAGP
+3686 VVTLKDTARP

-3731 NPTPIPTTT
+3731 DPTDPTPTPSST
-3740 PEPRPGVAPISP
+3740 PEPRPGVAPLSP

-3772 NDRIDTSLAVLDFF
+3772 NDRIGTSLAVLDFF

-3799 VVAYADY
+3799 AVAYADY
-3806 AGKVSLPWSNT
+3806 AGKVSLPWSDT

-3850 VPRRVVDALRT
+3850 VPHRVVDALRT

-3975 PAVAAAEKSVHLD
+3975 PAVTAAERSVHLD
-3988 EKQVGVDRYETAEK
+3988 EKQVGVDRYDTAEK

>member
-1 MSILRRLTVA
+1 MGVLRRLTVA

-23 FPTMA
+23 LPA
-28 VAQERAAFPGAID
+28 PALAEQRSAFPGAID
-41 LPTWIMEGREP
+41 LPSWIMEGRKP
-52 IESKASPQDNWVVTG
+52 IESGATSQDNWVVTG

-80 TDDQGEELV
+80 NDDRGETV
-89 AGIHVF
+89 VSGIDVF

-101 NGAWSPIFKT
+101 NGAWSPVFKT
-111 TTTTTSSPSKTG
+111 TTTATTSLSKTN
-123 RASNYAIK
+123 RPSNYAIK

-156 VWINPEQ
+156 VWIDPKQ
-163 VPGYRLTFSERTG
+163 VPHYRLTFSERTG
-176 GVIQGYSTRKD
+176 GVIQGYSTPKD
-187 FNWTASQMMQ
+187 YNYTASQMMQ
-197 WGFLSIGT
+197 WGFLYAGAT
-205 NSTQVSQMNIGLIK
+205 STQVSQMNIGLIK
-219 VANSQADLHLGDRV
+219 VANSQADLGLDGV
-233 TIEPSLSS
+233 TIEPSL
-241 PPGATAAARKKKTLQ
+241 PQAGTGKRVLK
-256 GYVRWENQTLNR
+256 GYVRWENQTPNR
-268 GGGNAYVGRPNVED
+268 RGPGDYVGKANLED
-282 YPVNTPVV
+282 NPANAPAEG
-290 DYVVVAAIKDKNGVV
+290 YVVVAAMKSGNNI
-305 EARCARTTDV
+305 EARCTTTTNLDPS
-315 RNDDGKSPNWQI
+315 NDNGKTPNWQI
-327 NFNQDVDVKN
+327 NFLNPINVRS
-337 MKFQVFKGSCEP
+337 MKFQVFTGTCEQGNVNLKP
-349 GKVKLERLPMRMGYW
+349 LPELMAYW
-364 SPFPTTVDSWGTPL
+364 SPFPKGVDEWGTN
-378 ESTLGSANR
+378 LGTGGTSQ
-387 GWTGPQGTWSNSVRV
+387 GWTSGLWEDNVRV

-407 QMELD
+407 QMELR
-412 PHGTNSGSDAGTQSF
+412 PHGTNSPDAGTQSF
-427 YGDTVTVDYS
+427 YGDKVTVDYE
-437 RLPLNTPLVARLYTG
+437 RLPLNTPLVAHLYKG
-452 TLSDNGSGTPIESK
+452 NLSDSGSGTAVQSVSFTAKGTSGSIEF
-466 PFTPEGN
+466 PTA
-473 QGSGTVTFDTKLTDD
+473 LTDD
-488 TFKEYWVDVVPENI
+488 TFREYWVDVVPEKI
-502 TDHPEW
+502 SMTGRREL

-519 PIQLAISS
+519 PIQLEISK
-527 GEVNTNGNFQ
+527 GAANTPGTFT
-537 ITQQAPKAST
+537 ITKKAPADDL
-547 GVKLTKCEVVSDK
+547 VRLTKCEVVSDK
-560 LIDTTA
+560 LIHTTA
-566 TKDALPYDLK
+566 TKDALPYNLTRDTAAG
-576 RESPGDGCTLTGT
+576 SNGCTLSGT

-598 WVKFTFTDKAGK
+598 WVKFTFTDKDNN
-610 SHTIVQYL
+610 SHTSVQYL
-618 PWTVVPKLK
+618 PWTVEPRLK
-627 PQIEPGTQD
+627 PQIEPGTPD
-636 SEVSKYSPLEKFPA
+636 SQMSKYSPLEKFPA
-650 VGVPYSGLVSP
+650 VGVSYYGLVSP

-673 VFDTEPDA
+673 VFTADPGSGGTALVPDT
-681 NSVARK
+681 N
-687 PGTDGMV
+687 GMV
-694 SLRNSNV
+694 SLGD
-701 ESGLEFNTATGQVT
+701 SGLKFNTTTGQVT
-715 GTTKENKPAV
+715 GTTQADKSAV
-725 FWVKA
+725 FWVRA
-730 TDEDGGVTPAVK
+730 TDEDGEVTPAVQ

-760 GSGGSEYQNAN
+760 GSSGTDYKNAN
-771 GTPVVIWVSG
+771 GTPIVIWVSG
-781 GEPSANQLSVNG
+781 GHPTANQISVNG
-793 RDLPRNTYANAE
+793 TNLSRNTYDKAE
-805 IRGVYDGDNPNNS
+805 ILGVYDGDNRE
-818 VNATNIGGVNCST
+818 VQADNIGGVKCSA
-831 QTSTAAGGGK
+831 QTSTATGGGR

-847 TPNVSKATT
+847 TPSVSKATT

-864 DKNGRTLDGS
+864 DTNGRTLNGA
-874 KYTLPQIKG
+874 KYTLPQVKA
-883 LSTLSGA
+883 LTTLTGS

-896 TLLPKIVA
+896 TLLPQIVA
-904 DTDPKPGVISTD
+904 DTDPKPDVTSTK

-923 TDYGTKGVK
+923 TDYGTKDVK
-932 SYLSGGTGNFADY
+932 SYLSGGTGNFANY

-972 TQNGVNVTVYLR
+972 KPDGVSVTVYLR
-984 GKDGTAAERSSTF
+984 GKDGTVAERSSTS
-997 VTFQLRINTDLKAAT
+997 VTFQLRINTDLKADKA
-1012 DALSATA
+1012 ALSATA
-1019 KGGTTYTSGKPLLD
+1019 QGGTTYTSSKPLLN
-1033 VSSAAGITG
+1033 VSSAAGISG

-1055 NGSWQDADTSG
+1055 NGSWQDAATSG

-1091 ATMGA
+1091 ATMGT
-1096 AGFPQLRVVVTD
+1096 AGFPELRVVVTD
-1108 ADTVSCP
+1108 SDTVSCTG
-1115 RGCSVNVGLDLSR
+1115 GCSINVGLDLTR
-1128 TDTRTPTVATDASI
+1128 TDTRKPTVAADASI
-1142 TANVGETVTGF
+1142 TANVGENVTGF

-1162 PTNYTITSQ
+1162 PTNYSITSQ

-1207 VTGANGVVGS
+1207 VTGANGMVGT
-1217 VTLRV
+1217 VTLHV

-1228 TPQANN
+1228 TPQTNN
-1234 PVAISLEQGIPV
+1234 NVEISLEQGIPV
-1246 PTTTKVTGAVKAAV
+1246 PTTAKVTGAVDAAV

-1270 DFVPKAT
+1270 DFDPKA
-1277 APCPTAAQK
+1277 AGPCPTATQK
-1286 LPGLTGVTLNPDGT
+1286 LPGLAGVTLNPDGT

-1307 GDVGEHQVPLKA
+1307 GDVGEYQVPLKA
-1319 LGVNGKWSA
+1319 LGVNGVWSA
-1328 EFSVKITVSPST
+1328 EFNVKITVSPST

-1360 FNPATGAEGLIKT
+1360 FNPATGAEGLTKT
-1373 YQVFDSHGN
+1373 YQVIGSDGQQVN
-1382 AVSGCSVTGG
+1382 GCNMNTSG
-1392 SKPKLKCSDGALTNG
+1392 SKPKLTCSDGALTNG
-1407 ETYTLRVTTGTGD
+1407 ETYTLRVSAGTGT

-1431 EIYPPLE
+1431 EIYPPLKFE
-1438 FARYD
+1438 RYT

-1454 QQDGSTF
+1454 QEDGSTF
-1461 RFTASGGSG
+1461 RFTASGGNG
-1470 SYGFGFPADSG
+1470 SYGFGFATGSG
-1481 HAQPSSPNSC
+1481 HTQPTAPYSC
-1491 TGWALYTTENKD
+1491 TGWALYTTDNKD
-1503 SELCLERDG
+1503 SGLCLERDG

-1538 AGLPENA
+1538 AGLPTGVEI
-1545 AKELVIHPELKLTAL
+1545 KLVINPQLKLTTP
-1560 CKKPTTGADKH
+1560 CVQPTTGADKH

-1592 ATVSGGASPYR
+1592 ATVSGGAAPYR
-1603 KLRVEGLD
+1603 NLRVEGLD

-1621 AGWCDGA
+1621 AGWC
-1628 PGSNAG
+1628 GSEPTTNAG

-1640 GTWPKTMVPGSSL
+1640 GTWPKTMAPGSSL

-1703 NGAKPGNIDQTTWT
+1703 NGAKPGNIDQTTWD
-1717 KVSSKIDGDL
+1717 KVSSNVDNNL
-1727 PTIGINLDK
+1727 PTIGINLYK
-1736 EAVTGNPLTLPS
+1736 PAVTGDKLTLPS
-1748 LVTGGVDPHAYR
+1748 LVTGGVSRYTYL
-1760 TVPCDNTDADGNC
+1760 TVPCDNTDASGNC
-1773 ALGDTGLFLNK
+1773 ALGDTGLFLDK
-1784 STGELF
+1784 STGQLV
-1790 GTPKPGTS
+1790 GTPKPGAS
-1798 AAVVVSVTDSDS
+1798 AAVVVNVTDSDS

-1821 SIADTRKPVVSDTTI
+1821 SIADTRKPVVSATTI
-1836 NAEVGEDVNQ
+1836 NAEVGADVNQ

-1856 YASMQISNGT
+1856 YASVT
-1866 KPGWLQV
+1866 PADKPDWMTLT
-1873 ELKQNVLKVTGTP
+1873 LANNVLTVTGTP
-1886 RPGDVNSAGGGT
+1886 APGDVISTTTT
-1898 FSVTVTDKNGNVS
+1898 FSVTVTDKNGNTS
-1911 DPATITYT
+1911 DSATITYT
-1919 VKDNRVPD
+1919 VVDNRVPD
-1927 LSSLTNGNLTGTEGK
+1927 LSSLTNSSSTDLTGTEGK
-1942 SVVGWTPLT
+1942 RVQGWTDLPKDAT
-1951 KGTNDYGPKIT
+1951 GYGPKIT
-1962 SWTVEGLLPKG
+1962 SWTVKGLPQG
-1973 VIFDPESGTLKNKIA
+1973 VTFDPDTGTLSPNKIA

-2011 VKNLVVEAST
+2011 VKNLVVAASD
-2021 LTVTE
+2021 LAVTE
-2026 ANAGD
+2026 ANAGN
-2031 LTSTTDLDAT
+2031 LTSTRDLDAN

-2053 TYPLVS
+2053 LYTVN
-2059 VTGLPE
+2059 VTGLPS
-2065 GLGYKLAANGKDI
+2065 GLGYKIAANGTDI
-2078 VLTGTIPNETADHT
+2078 VLTGTVPTNPSENT

-2106 LTRTL
+2106 LTRPL
-2111 HIGEGLSVAKTIMPT
+2111 HIGEGLSVAKTTMPT
-2126 ATIGEAYEQQC
+2126 ATIDENYGSQC

-2143 TKPYRI
+2143 TTPYII
-2149 SGTPTGVPTGMTIKV
+2149 SGTPTGMPNGMTLEV
-2164 ENNDVCL
+2164 SNNDVCL
-2171 SGVPRDGAGNVATVS
+2171 SGVPRDGAENVATVK
-2186 FTLTDNSTQAGS
+2186 FTLTDSSDPAGS
-2198 ISVTLKIPVNDEFS
+2198 ELVTLKIPVNEKFT
-2212 ASEPDPSSHS
+2212 ATEPNPSSHN
-2222 FHAGSAID
+2222 FYAGSAINP
-2230 SFTPTTGSGDRC
+2230 FIPTEGSGDTC
-2242 YGLDAS
+2242 YGPNAS
-2248 GECQRAKF
+2248 GGCLKADI

-2274 EISGTPTE
+2274 LISGTPTE
-2282 LVSNPT
+2282 LVKNREIS
-2288 VTVTVASSAP
+2288 VTVASSAP

-2330 VLDDNGT
+2330 NLDANGT
-2337 VKTDNPSNQVLPVP
+2337 VKTDSNQVLPVP
-2351 KIKNANGDTVA
+2351 EIKNASGDTVA
-2362 TGKYSIQDSQP
+2362 TGKYSIEPGSP
-2373 DSQGNYPLGDTGLS
+2373 DSQGNYPLGDTGLA

-2398 KPGQPG
+2398 KPGQPPTAG
-2404 TQGTNGTFDLGS
+2404 NNGTFNLGN
-2416 YDVVLQDDAGGD
+2416 YPVVLNDNAGGD
-2428 QIGPKRV
+2428 QIGPKTV
-2435 AFTVKDSRTP
+2435 AFTVTDTRTP
-2445 QITVNSATVEVG
+2445 DITVTSATVEVG
-2457 QATDISM
+2457 QAADISI
-2464 GVTGGSGKIDKV
+2464 GVAGGSGKIDT
-2476 ELVSCDPTNGQ
+2476 VSLSNCIPANGKLDTNGAKIT
-2487 VTADGAT
+2487 VPT
-2494 IKVSADAFTEGG
+2494 DAFTEGG
-2506 QMKCKVTVTDHNGLT
+2506 TTTCQVKVTDHNGLT

-2532 SRQPKFNTYDRERY
+2532 SRQPKFNTNERERY
-2546 AWQGLDFTN
+2546 AWQGLDFTD

-2560 SNSSTK
+2560 SNLSVK
-2566 GIPVMTWLVDPS
+2566 GIPVMTWLVNPATDAS
-2578 KDSTAA
+2578 AA

-2598 KVTSQS
+2598 KVVSS
-2604 GTVTEESGSYTC
+2604 GGNATLNTDGSYTC
-2616 GTPTDC
+2616 DTPTDC
-2622 TIVGY
+2622 TIVDY
-2627 ATQEF
+2627 ATQKF

-2642 MADTKTLNGDPTDL
+2642 TANTKKPNGDSTGL
-2656 TASKSIPLRVFAS
+2656 TANKSIPLRVFAS

-2682 RATNGSYTSPVGTV
+2682 RAANGSYTSPVGTV

-2702 TSTTQS
+2702 TSTTQAS
-2708 GTDLIDNASAWDGT
+2708 TALINNDSAWNGT
-2722 YALDHNAHYEIA
+2722 YALGNNAHYQIE

-2739 NREGSNKVVTNH
+2739 SLTNTQGSALSNH
-2751 GLQLSN
+2751 GLTIAATDSGD
-2757 ENANTAAMPKGD
+2757 AAMPKGD
-2769 QTKKAQ
+2769 QSKMAQ
-2775 TLTLSSANTSAIPE
+2775 TLTLKSTNTGAIPE

-2796 ELKVTDGHEIER
+2796 ELKVTDEHGMVR

-2833 VELDTVG
+2833 VKLDTVG
-2840 VQGAPYPA
+2840 VLGAPYPA

-2854 GGDGSLSTSLAKAGV
+2854 GGDGSLSTSLADAT
-2869 VISNAVEADAKAKFK
+2869 ISITTAVEADAKAKFL
-2884 GGTGYQGI
+2884 GGTEYKGI
-2892 DPVYCPAQGTINSDT
+2892 DPVYCAAQGTIKADT

-2913 IPGLEGT
+2913 IPGLGGT
-2920 IPAGNAWNNPVP
+2920 IPADNAWDKPVP
-2932 ADYKGLFMLSN
+2932 ANHQGLFMLSN

-2951 ADAAPGVHTAQVLV
+2951 ADAAPDTHSAQVLV

-2991 NELQK
+2991 NELPK
-2996 GKKGIC
+2996 GKKGVC
-3002 YGSNIKLKKGEV
+3002 YGSTTEKPNNGTCSVSKE
-3014 CPAGG
+3014 
-3019 PGSGVKVG
+3019 VG
-3027 TYDGPANTTAKC
+3027 TYDGPAGTNATC
-3039 ELIPPVDGLKV
+3039 ELIPDVAGLKV
-3050 TCENKEVKISG
+3050 TCENGKVKISG
-3061 APTQTYDGD
+3061 APTQTYDGNA
-3070 VTVKV
+3070 TVKV
-3075 TLDSGAKQ
+3075 TLTGGAGQSVEK
-3083 RIEQTVPLLI
+3083 TVPLLI
-3093 ETDLIFTGTSTPST
+3093 ETDMIFKGTSAN
-3107 GTDVKVET
+3107 GADVKVET
-3115 DPTTG
+3115 QPDGT
-3120 AQKIEVNTTAN
+3120 QKIQVDTTAD
-3131 GNKLPDMKLDITGG
+3131 GKDFPDMKLDITGG
-3145 KPPYTYYV
+3145 VPPYTYYA
-3153 EDKGGKR
+3153 EDKDGNR
-3160 VSPVPCPDGVTAQP
+3160 VSPVPCPAGVESTT
-3174 NSSKPLVCYPIGTTG
+3174 SKPIVCYPIGTTG

-3232 ADHRPPKVYDLTL
+3232 VDQRPPQVYDLTL
-3245 KTTVGASTLGSAQLV
+3245 NTTVGASTLGSAQLA
-3260 KEDPQNPEVD
+3260 KQDPQNPEVD
-3270 TSNTAKDK
+3270 TTPAAKDK
-3278 WSNEQKAAAGKHG
+3278 WSVDQKNAAVLAGFHD
-3291 FSTIKPTGALGTPGE
+3291 SKPGGLGDVTS
-3306 CSVTGS
+3306 CSVTDS
-3312 MPSWLKV
+3312 MPDWLTLGA
-3319 NTEGEISLD
+3319 NGAISLA
-3328 SVSAVPVD
+3328 SGVSAVPVD

-3371 VTIESG
+3371 VTIDSG
-3377 NGGTTD
+3377 NGGTTE
-3383 AKIGQQVSPSPA
+3383 ARIGNELAPTSSPT
-3395 TLVEATIPADM
+3395 TLIGTTIPADM
-3406 VDNTSKPIT
+3406 VNNTSKPIA
-3415 VTKLNPNGTECSG
+3415 VTKLNSNGSDYC
-3428 NDCKF
+3428 
-3433 TSTGT
+3433 TGT
-3438 SFTDESID
+3438 SNCKFSSNNAGFTDTSID

-3455 DNSDPR
+3455 TGTGDTR
-3461 SCSVKVSG
+3461 SCSIAVSG
-3469 TPKPSA
+3469 TPTPSA

-3510 EPMSSAVVG
+3510 EPMNPAVVG
-3519 LQYVDTSKAVM
+3519 LQYVDTSKPVM
-3530 AVGGSGKYWFQLWD
+3530 AVGGSGSYWFQLW
-3544 PNHPVDDA
+3544 N
-3552 SDPNNTAKVGDMD
+3552 PNNNQATVGDMS
-3565 LVTTGNQVKLQWKPT
+3565 LVTTGNQVKLKWIPT
-3580 DADLA
+3580 ADDLA
-3585 KAQNGN
+3585 KASGGN

-3596 TVWDKTACDM
+3596 TVWDKTHCGITTN
-3606 DPNGPGQN
+3606 PNPGQ
-3614 KPGPDDCPYKVTKTV
+3614 PGPTDCLYQVTKTV
-3629 NIPLHAAPV
+3629 NIPLHAAPD
-3638 TTDIKVPE
+3638 TKDIKVPE
-3646 VTEGTSASSSPVY
+3646 VTEGTSTSSSPVY
-3659 TGSGKAELSGTIA
+3659 TGSDKPELTLFSTVP
-3672 PGNEHLFTFDPNSG
+3672 PGNEGLFTFDPNSG
-3686 VVTLKDTAGP
+3686 VVTLKDTARP

-3704 ITLPGVA
+3704 ITLPGV
-3711 IPFYRN
+3711 ITPFYRN

-3731 NPTPIPTTT
+3731 KPTPIPTTT

-3806 AGKVSLPWSNT
+3806 AGKVSLPWSDT

-3850 VPRRVVDALRT
+3850 VPHRVVDALRT

-3975 PAVAAAEKSVHLD
+3975 PAVAAAERSVHLD

-4037 SPLVLTRTDTLTKPT
+4037 SPLVLTRTDTLTQPT

>member
-1 MSILRRLTVA
+1 MGVLRRLTVA

-23 FPTMA
+23 LPA
-28 VAQERAAFPGAID
+28 PALAEQRSAFPGAID
-41 LPTWIMEGREP
+41 LPTWIMEGRKP
-52 IESKASPQDNWVVTG
+52 IESGATPQDNWVVTG

-80 TDDQGEELV
+80 NDDRGETV
-89 AGIHVF
+89 VHDIDVF

-101 NGAWSPIFKT
+101 NGAWSPVFKT
-111 TTTTTSSPSKTG
+111 TTTATTSLSKTN

-142 GQFRPGEGKAQRLQ
+142 GQFRPGEGHAQRLQ
-156 VWINPEQ
+156 VWIDPKQ
-163 VPGYRLTFSERTG
+163 VPHYRLTFSERTG
-176 GVIQGYSTRKD
+176 GVIQGYSTPKD
-187 FNWTASQMMQ
+187 YNYTASQMMQ
-197 WGFLSIGT
+197 WGYLYAGAT
-205 NSTQVSQMNIGLIK
+205 STQVSQMNIGLIK
-219 VANSQADLHLGDRV
+219 VANSQKELGLDGEN
-233 TIEPSLSS
+233 IQPSLSQ
-241 PPGATAAARKKKTLQ
+241 PGPGKRVLK
-256 GYVRWENQTLNR
+256 GYVRWENQTPNR
-268 GGGNAYVGRPNVED
+268 RGPGDYVGKANLED
-282 YPVNTPVV
+282 NPVNTPAEG
-290 DYVVVAAIKDKNGVV
+290 YVVVAAMENKRDNSV
-305 EARCARTTDV
+305 EARCTTTTNLSSD
-315 RNDDGKSPNWQI
+315 NGKTPNWQI
-327 NFNQDVDVKN
+327 NFENPINVRS
-337 MKFQVFKGSCEP
+337 MKFQVFKGTCNAHE
-349 GKVKLERLPMRMGYW
+349 VKLEPLPELMAYW
-364 SPFPTTVDSWGTPL
+364 SPFPKGVDGWGTN
-378 ESTLGSANR
+378 LGTGGTSQ
-387 GWTGPQGTWSNSVRV
+387 GWTGGSWEDNVRV

-407 QMELD
+407 QMELR
-412 PHGTNSGSDAGTQSF
+412 PHGASLNQDAGTQSF
-427 YGDTVTVDYS
+427 YGDKVTVDYE
-437 RLPLNTPLVARLYTG
+437 RLPLNTPLVAHLYKG
-452 TLSDNGSGTPIESK
+452 NLSDSGSGTAVQSVKFSATGEGGSII
-466 PFTPEGN
+466 FPEP
-473 QGSGTVTFDTKLTDD
+473 LTDN
-488 TFKEYWVDVVPENI
+488 TFKEYWVDVLPEKI
-502 TDHPEW
+502 SMTGRREL

-519 PIQLAISS
+519 PIQLEINKGAA
-527 GEVNTNGNFQ
+527 NTPGTFT
-537 ITQQAPKAST
+537 ITKKAPADNL
-547 GVKLTKCEVVSDK
+547 VKLTGCQAVSNT
-560 LIDTTA
+560 DTAAA
-566 TKDALPYDLK
+566 TDALPYDLK
-576 RESPGDGCTLTGT
+576 RESTGDGCTLSGK

-598 WVKFTFTDKAGK
+598 WVKFTFTDKDGN

-618 PWTVVPKLK
+618 PWTVEPRLK

-636 SEVSKYSPLEKFPA
+636 SELSKYSPLEKFPA
-650 VGVPYSGLVSP
+650 VGVTYYGLVSP

-673 VFDTEPDA
+673 VFDTAPDA
-681 NSVARK
+681 NSAARK

-694 SLRNSNV
+694 SLGD
-701 ESGLEFNTATGQVT
+701 SGLKFNTATGQVT
-715 GTTKENKPAV
+715 GTTQAGKSAV

-760 GSGGSEYQNAN
+760 GSSGSQYQNAN

-781 GEPSANQLSVNG
+781 GQPTATELTTTANGTSTT
-793 RDLPRNTYANAE
+793 LPRNTYTEAE
-805 IRGVYDGDNPNNS
+805 IVKVYDGENHE
-818 VNATNIGGVNCST
+818 VQANAIGGVNCST
-831 QTSTAAGGGK
+831 QTSTATGGGK

-847 TPNVSKATT
+847 TPDVSKATT

-864 DKNGRTLDGS
+864 DTNGRTLNGA
-874 KYTLPQIKG
+874 KYTLPQVKA
-883 LSTLSGA
+883 LTTLNGS

-896 TLLPKIVA
+896 TLLPQIVA
-904 DTDPKPGVISTD
+904 DTDPGASTSTN

-923 TDYGTKGVK
+923 TDYGTKDVK
-932 SYLSGGTGNFADY
+932 SYLSGGTGNFANY

-972 TQNGVNVTVYLR
+972 TPDGVNVTVYLR
-984 GKDGTAAERSSTF
+984 GKDGTVAERSSTS
-997 VTFQLRINTDLKAAT
+997 VTFQLRINTDLKAAK
-1012 DALSATA
+1012 DNLSATA
-1019 KGGTTYTSGKPLLD
+1019 QGGTTYTSSEPLLD
-1033 VSSAAGITG
+1033 VSSVAGITG
-1042 GVSPYSYKLQYLN
+1042 GVSPYSYKLQYRDSAN
-1055 NGSWQDADTSG
+1055 ASWLDATTSG

-1076 SASGLL
+1076 SPSGLL

-1091 ATMGA
+1091 ATMGT
-1096 AGFPQLRVVVTD
+1096 AGFPELRVVVTD
-1108 ADTVSCP
+1108 SDTVSCSQ
-1115 RGCSVNVGLDLSR
+1115 GCSLNVGLNLKRVDDRRPS
-1128 TDTRTPTVATDASI
+1128 VAEDASI

-1162 PTNYTITSQ
+1162 PTKYAITSQ
-1171 VKLDG
+1171 VNLPG
-1176 VTLTVDS
+1176 VTLEVNET
-1183 DTGKYTLKAT
+1183 TGKYTLIAT

-1202 SVTLK
+1202 SVFLD
-1207 VTGANGVVGS
+1207 VTGANGVKATEVK
-1217 VTLRV
+1217 LRV

-1228 TPQANN
+1228 TPKADNS
-1234 PVAISLEQGIPV
+1234 VEISLEQGIPV
-1246 PTTTKVTGAVKAAV
+1246 SSSPAPTKVTGAVKAAV
-1260 SPAIKCFATS
+1260 SPAIKCYATS
-1270 DFVPKAT
+1270 DFVPAAT
-1277 APCPTAAQK
+1277 APCPTAAQA
-1286 LPGLTGVTLNPDGT
+1286 LSGLTGVTLKPDGT

-1307 GDVGEHQVPLKA
+1307 GDVGEYQVPLKA
-1319 LGVNGKWSA
+1319 LGVNGVWSA

-1360 FNPATGAEGLIKT
+1360 FNPATGAEGLTKT
-1373 YQVFDSHGN
+1373 YQVIDSHGN
-1382 AVSGCSVTGG
+1382 AVSGCSVDTRG
-1392 SKPKLKCSDGALTNG
+1392 SKPKLTCRDGALTNG
-1407 ETYTLRVTTGTGD
+1407 ETYTLRVSAGTGT

-1431 EIYPPLE
+1431 EIYPPLKFE
-1438 FARYD
+1438 RYT

-1454 QQDGSTF
+1454 QEDGSTF
-1461 RFTASGGSG
+1461 RFAAAGGSG
-1470 SYGFGFPADSG
+1470 SYGFGFATGSG
-1481 HAQPSSPNSC
+1481 HTQPTAPLSC
-1491 TGWALYTTENKD
+1491 TGWALYTTDKKD
-1503 SELCLERDG
+1503 SGLCLERDG
-1512 RVTGTPKEAGTIDL
+1512 RVTGTPKVAGTIDL

-1538 AGLPENA
+1538 AGLSTGA
-1545 AKELVIHPELKLTAL
+1545 ADQLVINPELKLTTT
-1560 CKKPTTGADKH
+1560 CGKPQNGADYPCQGVK
-1571 DNYECKGEKN
+1571 K
-1581 QPVAAN
+1581 QPVGEGN
-1587 GKLKI
+1587 KLKI
-1592 ATVSGGASPYR
+1592 ATVSGGAAPYSNP
-1603 KLRVEGLD
+1603 RVEGLD
-1611 AYNAGTQKLR
+1611 AYNAGVTDPAQQLK
-1621 AGWCDGA
+1621 ADWCGSA
-1628 PGSNAG
+1628 PTTNAG

-1703 NGAKPGNIDQTTWT
+1703 NGAKPDNIDQSTWT
-1717 KVSSKIDGDL
+1717 KVSSKIVSNL
-1727 PTIGINLDK
+1727 PTIGISLDK
-1736 EAVTGNPLTLPS
+1736 DAVKDGTSVDIPS
-1748 LVTGGVDPHAYR
+1748 LVTGGVSPYTYL
-1760 TVPCDNTDADGNC
+1760 TVPCDNTDGDGNC
-1773 ALGDTGLFLNK
+1773 ALGDTGLFLDK
-1784 STGELF
+1784 LTGHLV
-1790 GTPKPGTS
+1790 GIPKPGAS

-1821 SIADTRKPVVSDTTI
+1821 SIADTRKPKVTETTI
-1836 NAEVGEDVNQ
+1836 NAEVDTAVSQ

-1856 YASMQISNGT
+1856 YKSVQVNGT
-1866 KPGWLQV
+1866 QPGWLQV
-1873 ELKQNVLKVTGTP
+1873 ELEQNVLKVTGK
-1886 RPGDVNSAGGGT
+1886 PGPGHVTSAEGGT
-1898 FSVTVTDKNGNVS
+1898 FSVTVTDKNGNTS
-1911 DPATITYT
+1911 EPATIKYT
-1919 VKDNRVPD
+1919 VVDNRVPD
-1927 LSSLTNGNLTGTEGK
+1927 LRSLTESGTGLTGTEGK
-1942 SVVGWTPLT
+1942 SVQGWTDLPKDAT
-1951 KGTNDYGPKIT
+1951 GYGPKIT
-1962 SWTVEGLLPKG
+1962 SWAVEGLPKG
-1973 VIFDPESGTLKNKIA
+1973 VTFNSDTGKLENTIA

-2026 ANAGD
+2026 ANAGN
-2031 LTSTTDLDAT
+2031 LNSSINLNNN
-2041 PATIAT
+2041 PASIAT

-2053 TYPLVS
+2053 HYALVGS
-2059 VTGLPE
+2059 VTGLPNTLTATLDSS
-2065 GLGYKLAANGKDI
+2065 GNI
-2078 VLTGTIPNETADHT
+2078 VLSGTIPHEEKDYSV
-2092 LTIKVTDSDGVERT
+2092 TITVKDSDGVQRT
-2106 LTRTL
+2106 LTRPL
-2111 HIGEGLSVAKTIMPT
+2111 HIGAGLSVAKTTMPT
-2126 ATIGEAYEQQC
+2126 ATIGEDYGSQC

-2143 TKPYRI
+2143 TAPYII

-2171 SGVPRDGAGNVATVS
+2171 SGVPRDGAGRVATVK
-2186 FTLTDNSTQAGS
+2186 FTLTDSSTPQPGEKQ
-2198 ISVTLKIPVNDEFS
+2198 VEVKIPVNKKFT
-2212 ASEPDPSSHS
+2212 ATNPSDHN
-2222 FHAGSAID
+2222 FYAGSEIVA
-2230 SFTPTTGSGDRC
+2230 FTPTEGRGDTC
-2242 YGLDAS
+2242 YGPNAS
-2248 GECQRAKF
+2248 GGCLKADI

-2262 LPAGLSINPQTG
+2262 LPAGLSIDSKTG

-2282 LVSNPT
+2282 LVKNRKIS
-2288 VTVTVASSAP
+2288 VTVASSAP
-2298 GSNPITKTFS
+2298 GSDPITKTFS

-2315 SKPNSFNVPSDASTP
+2315 SDSNNHFNVTPSATVPELDA
-2330 VLDDNGT
+2330 NGT
-2337 VKTDNPSNQVLPVP
+2337 VKTDSNQVLPVP
-2351 KIKNANGDTVA
+2351 EIKNTNGDTVA
-2362 TGKYSIQDSQP
+2362 TGKYSIKGGTP
-2373 DSQGNYPLGDTGLS
+2373 DSQGNYPLGDTGLA

-2398 KPGQPG
+2398 KPGKPG
-2404 TQGTNGTFDLGS
+2404 TPGTNGTFNLGG
-2416 YDVVLQDDAGGD
+2416 YPVVLNDNAGGD
-2428 QIGPKRV
+2428 QIGPNQV
-2435 AFTVKDSRTP
+2435 TFTVTDTREP
-2445 QITVNSATVEVG
+2445 AITVTSATVEVG
-2457 QATDISM
+2457 QAADISI
-2464 GVTGGSGKIDKV
+2464 GVTGGSGQIDTV
-2476 ELVSCDPTNGQ
+2476 ELKSCDPDNDK

-2494 IKVSADAFTEGG
+2494 IKVSADAFTKGG
-2506 QMKCKVTVTDHNGLT
+2506 TTTCQVKVTDHNGKSVNSTLT
-2521 KTEQFT
+2521 
-2527 IKVND
+2527 ISVND
-2532 SRQPKFNTYDRERY
+2532 SRQPKFNTNERERY

-2560 SNSSTK
+2560 GNLSVK

-2584 PLKSVKIAGLPKQF
+2584 PLKSVKIAGLPEQF
-2598 KVTSQS
+2598 KVMSNGAEIAK
-2604 GTVTEESGSYTC
+2604 GTDGSYTC
-2616 GTPTDC
+2616 NTPTDC
-2622 TIVGY
+2622 TIVDY

-2642 MADTKTLNGDPTDL
+2642 TADTKTPDSNSTGL

-2682 RATNGSYTSPVGTV
+2682 RAANGSYASTVGTV

-2702 TSTTQS
+2702 TSTTQA
-2708 GTDLIDNASAWDGT
+2708 GDALLHNDSAWNGT
-2722 YALDHNAHYEIA
+2722 YALDNANYTIV

-2739 NREGSNKVVTNH
+2739 KSH
-2751 GLQLSN
+2751 GNS
-2757 ENANTAAMPKGD
+2757 ENVGADKLTLTATPATAAAMPKGD

-2775 TLTLSSANTSAIPE
+2775 TLTLSSADTGAIPE

-2796 ELKVTDGHEIER
+2796 ELKVTDGHGMVR

-2824 PPFNSAADP
+2824 PPFNSQGDP
-2833 VELDTVG
+2833 VTLETVG

-2854 GGDGSLSTSLAKAGV
+2854 GGDGSLSTSLATE
-2869 VISNAVEADAKAKFK
+2869 NADIQTAAQADAKAKFL
-2884 GGTGYQGI
+2884 GGDEYQGI
-2892 DPVYCPAQGTINSDT
+2892 TPVYCDAQGTINSDT

-2913 IPGLEGT
+2913 IPGLGGDT
-2920 IPAGNAWNNPVP
+2920 SGSNPTHP
-2932 ADYKGLFMLSN
+2932 LPLNHQGLFMLSN

-2951 ADAAPGVHTAQVLV
+2951 ENVTPKTYTAQVLV

-2985 TLTIEN
+2985 NLTIEN
-2991 NELQK
+2991 NNVLPK

-3014 CPAGG
+3014 CPTTGD
-3019 PGSGVKVG
+3019 GSGVKVG
-3027 TYDGPANTTAKC
+3027 TYGGPDGLTAKC

-3050 TCENKEVKISG
+3050 TCKNNEVKISG
-3061 APTQTYDGD
+3061 APTQTYDGNA
-3070 VTVKV
+3070 TVKV
-3075 TLDSGAKQ
+3075 TLTGGAGQSVEK
-3083 RIEQTVPLLI
+3083 TVPLLI
-3093 ETDLIFTGTSTPST
+3093 ETDMIFTGTSTGTST
-3107 GTDVKVET
+3107 GTDVDVET
-3115 DPTTG
+3115 QPDGT
-3120 AQKIEVNTTAN
+3120 QKIVVNTTAD
-3131 GNKLPDMKLDITGG
+3131 GKDFPDMKLDIEGG
-3145 KPPYTYYV
+3145 VGPFTYYV
-3153 EDKGGKR
+3153 ENSDGTA
-3160 VSPVPCPDGVTAQP
+3160 VSPVRCPDGVTAQP
-3174 NSSKPLVCYPIGTTG
+3174 NSSKPLVCYPIGNTG

-3203 PGGNAEGNFVVADSD
+3203 PGGNADGKFVVADSD
-3218 TTSRTKKAAITVNI
+3218 TTPRTKKAAITVNI
-3232 ADHRPPKVYDLTL
+3232 ADQRPPQVYGLTL
-3245 KTTVGASTLGSAQLV
+3245 NTTVGASTLGSAQLV

-3270 TSNTAKDK
+3270 TSLEAKAK
-3278 WSNEQKAAAGKHG
+3278 WPSNQQTAAGLAG
-3291 FSTIKPTGALGTPGE
+3291 FHDSKPNGLSDVAS
-3306 CSVTGS
+3306 CSVTDS
-3312 MPSWLKV
+3312 MPSWLTLGTDGV
-3319 NTEGEISLD
+3319 ISLNN
-3328 SVSAVPVD
+3328 VSAVPVN
-3336 AAGKTLTFCVWY
+3336 AAGEPHKFCVWY

-3371 VTIESG
+3371 VTIDSG
-3377 NGGTTD
+3377 NGGITN
-3383 AKIGQQVSPSPA
+3383 AKIGEKLADSA
-3395 TLVEATIPADM
+3395 TPKPLIKVTIPADL
-3406 VDNTSKPIT
+3406 VNNPTKPL
-3415 VTKLNPNGTECSG
+3415 VTKLNPDGTECSG
-3428 NDCKF
+3428 NGCKF
-3433 TSTGT
+3433 TSNGAN
-3438 SFTDESID
+3438 FTDTSID

-3496 HTLHIP
+3496 HTIHIP

-3510 EPMSSAVVG
+3510 EPMNPAVVG
-3519 LQYVDTSKAVM
+3519 LQYVDTSKPVM
-3530 AVGGSGKYWFQLWD
+3530 AVGGSGSYWFQLWAPD
-3544 PNHPVDDA
+3544 NKP
-3552 SDPNNTAKVGDMD
+3552 AKVGDMS
-3565 LVTTGNQVKLQWKPT
+3565 LVTTGNQVKLKWKPT
-3580 DADLA
+3580 ADDLA
-3585 KAQNGN
+3585 KAKNGN

-3596 TVWDKTACDM
+3596 TVWDKTHCGI
-3606 DPNGPGQN
+3606 NTNPGAGQ
-3614 KPGPDDCPYKVTKTV
+3614 PGPADCLYQVTKTV
-3629 NIPLHAAPV
+3629 NIPLHAAPD
-3638 TTDIKVPE
+3638 TKDITVPE

-3659 TGSGKAELSGTIA
+3659 TGSGKAELTLFSTVP
-3672 PGNEHLFTFDPNSG
+3672 PGNEGLFTFDPDSG
-3686 VVTLKDTAGP
+3686 VVTLKDTARP

-3731 NPTPIPTTT
+3731 KPTPIPTTT
-3740 PEPRPGVAPISP
+3740 PEPRPGVAPLSP

-3799 VVAYADY
+3799 TVAYADY
-3806 AGKVSLPWSNT
+3806 AGKVSLPWSDT

-3850 VPRRVVDALRT
+3850 VPHRVVDALRT

-3911 AARGRDKSDVYL
+3911 AARGQDKSDVYL

-3945 VLLTPRRTVDGTSQG
+3945 VLLTPRRTVDGTGQG

-3975 PAVAAAEKSVHLD
+3975 PAVTAAEKSVHLD
-3988 EKQVGVDRYETAEK
+3988 EKQVGFDRYETAEK

-4037 SPLVLTRTDTLTKPT
+4037 SPLVLTRTDTLTQPT

-4063 RKVDVVGGKAAV
+4063 RKVDVVGGKSAV

>member
-407 QMELD
+407 QMELH

-537 ITQQAPKAST
+537 ITQKAPDENK

-566 TKDALPYDLK
+566 TKDSLPYNLTRDT
-576 RESPGDGCTLTGT
+576 STGDGCTLTGM

-598 WVKFTFTDKAGK
+598 WVKFTFTDKAGDP
-610 SHTIVQYL
+610 HTIVQYL
-618 PWTVVPKLK
+618 PWTVKPKLK
-627 PQIEPGTQD
+627 PQIEPGTRD
-636 SEVSKYSPLEKFPA
+636 SEVSKYSPLDKFPA

-673 VFDTEPDA
+673 VFDTDPG
-681 NSVARK
+681 NSGTPLA

-694 SLRNSNV
+694 SLGD
-701 ESGLEFNTATGQVT
+701 SGFKFNTTTGQVT
-715 GTTKENKPAV
+715 GTTQENKPAV

-730 TDEDGGVTPAVK
+730 TDEDGEVTPAVK

-760 GSGGSEYQNAN
+760 GTGGSVYQNAN

-781 GEPSANQLSVNG
+781 GEPTANQLSVNG
-793 RDLPRNTYANAE
+793 TNLSRNTYDKAE
-805 IRGVYDGDNPNNS
+805 ISGVYDGDNPKNS
-818 VNATNIGGVNCST
+818 VNATNIGGVKCESQNN
-831 QTSTAAGGGK
+831 TSGGGQ

-856 YYLQVKYT
+856 YYLQVEYT
-864 DKNGRTLDGS
+864 DTNGRTLNGA
-874 KYTLPQIKG
+874 KYTLPQVKA
-883 LSTLSGA
+883 LTTLTGS

-896 TLLPKIVA
+896 TLLPKITA
-904 DTDPKPGVISTD
+904 DTDPGADVSEK

-923 TDYGTKGVK
+923 TDYGPQDVTK
-932 SYLSGGTGNFADY
+932 YLSGGTGNFEDY

-984 GKDGTAAERSSTF
+984 GKDGTAAERSSSL
-997 VTFQLRINTDLKAAT
+997 VTFKLCINTDLKAAKDT
-1012 DALSATA
+1012 LSATA
-1019 KGGTTYTSGKPLLD
+1019 RGGTTYTSSEPLLD
-1033 VSSAAGITG
+1033 VSSDAGITD
-1042 GVSPYSYKLQYLN
+1042 GVSPYSYKLQYKDGR
-1055 NGSWQDADTSG
+1055 GSWHDATTSG

-1091 ATMGA
+1091 ATMGTA
-1096 AGFPQLRVVVTD
+1096 DFPQLQVVVTD
-1108 ADTVSCP
+1108 SDTVSCP
-1115 RGCSVNVGLDLSR
+1115 QRCSLNVGLNLKRVDDRRPS
-1128 TDTRTPTVATDASI
+1128 VAEDASI
-1142 TANVGETVTGF
+1142 TANVGEIVTGF

-1162 PTNYTITSQ
+1162 PQKYEIDT
-1171 VKLDG
+1171 KALPKG
-1176 VTLTVDS
+1176 VTLKVD
-1183 DTGKYTLKAT
+1183 DPGKGKYTLKAT

-1207 VTGANGVVGS
+1207 VTGANGMVGT
-1217 VTLRV
+1217 VTLLV

-1228 TPQANN
+1228 TPQTNN
-1234 PVAISLEQGIPV
+1234 NVEISLEQGIPV
-1246 PTTTKVTGAVKAAV
+1246 PTTAEVTGAVNAAA

-1277 APCPTAAQK
+1277 APCPTEAQK
-1286 LPGLTGVTLNPDGT
+1286 LPGLKGVTLNPNGT

-1319 LGVNGKWSA
+1319 LGVNGKWST
-1328 EFSVKITVSPST
+1328 EFSAKITVSPTS

-1345 GVAPGGTTGQAYEWT
+1345 GIAPGGTKGQAYEWT
-1360 FNPATGAEGLIKT
+1360 FNPATGAEGLTKT
-1373 YQVFDSHGN
+1373 YQVIDSHGN
-1382 AVSGCSVTGG
+1382 KVNDCSVDPGG
-1392 SKPKLKCSDGALTNG
+1392 SKPKLTCPDGALNNG
-1407 ETYTLRVTTGTGD
+1407 ETYTLRVSAGTGT

-1438 FARYD
+1438 FANFT

-1454 QQDGSTF
+1454 QKDGSTF

-1470 SYGFGFPADSG
+1470 SYGFSFPADSK
-1481 HAQPSSPNSC
+1481 HQKATAPHSC
-1491 TGWALYTTENKD
+1491 AGWALYTTDNKD
-1503 SELCLERDG
+1503 SGLCLERDG
-1512 RVTGTPKEAGTIDL
+1512 RITGTPKEAGTINL
-1526 SKLEVTDSAQHK
+1526 TGLQVTDSAQHK
-1538 AGLPENA
+1538 AGLPADA
-1545 AKELVIHPELKLTAL
+1545 AKKLVIHPLLQLTTTCL
-1560 CKKPTTGADKH
+1560 KPTNEADKH
-1571 DNYECKGEKN
+1571 DNYVCKGEKN
-1581 QPVAAN
+1581 QSVGTN

-1592 ATVSGGASPYR
+1592 ATVSGGATPYG
-1603 KLRVEGLD
+1603 KLRVEGLN
-1611 AYNAGTQKLR
+1611 AYNAGVTDPAQQLK
-1621 AGWCDGA
+1621 ADWCDGS
-1628 PGSNAG
+1628 PTTNAG
-1634 GDICLT
+1634 GGICLT
-1640 GTWPKTMVPGSSL
+1640 GTWPKTMAPGSSL
-1653 NIYVTGAAG
+1653 NIYVTGSAG

-1670 IPVATDLKFTDKP
+1670 IPVATDLKFTNKP
-1683 QDANGTPVVIPSGVS
+1683 QDTVPGGVTLKQTSGS
-1698 IAQTG
+1698 T
-1703 NGAKPGNIDQTTWT
+1703 KPDNISDTAWGSV
-1717 KVSSKIDGDL
+1717 KDNVKSDL

-1736 EAVTGNPLTLPS
+1736 SAVTGSSLTLPS
-1748 LVTGGVDPHAYR
+1748 LVTGGVSPHTYL
-1760 TVPCDNTDADGNC
+1760 TVPCDNTDNHGNC

-1784 STGELF
+1784 STGQLV
-1790 GTPKPGTS
+1790 GIPKPGAS

-1810 PAQTKKSNLVF
+1810 PAQTKKANLVF
-1821 SIADTRKPVVSDTTI
+1821 SIADTRKPKVTATTI
-1836 NAEVGEDVNQ
+1836 NAEVGKNVSQ

-1856 YASMQISNGT
+1856 YESVTSPD
-1866 KPGWLQV
+1866 KPDWMTLT
-1873 ELKQNVLKVTGTP
+1873 LANNVLTVTGE
-1886 RPGDVNSAGGGT
+1886 PGPGHVTSTDGT
-1898 FSVTVTDKNGNVS
+1898 FSVTVTDKNGNTS
-1911 DPATITYT
+1911 DQATITYT
-1919 VKDNRVPD
+1919 VVDNRVPN
-1927 LSSLTNGNLTGTEGK
+1927 LSSLASGDLTGKEGK
-1942 SVVGWTPLT
+1942 DVKGWTDLPQ
-1951 KGTNDYGPKIT
+1951 GAIGYGPKIKG
-1962 SWTVEGLLPKG
+1962 WTVEGLPQG
-1973 VIFDPESGTLKNKIA
+1973 VKFDPNTGTLSPNTIA

-1993 TYPITITATAENG
+1993 TYPITITATTENG
-2006 KTTTI
+2006 KTATI
-2011 VKNLVVEAST
+2011 VKNLVVTPST
-2021 LTVTE
+2021 LTVAE
-2026 ANAGD
+2026 HDAGNLSNNRD
-2031 LTSTTDLDAT
+2031 LSND

-2053 TYPLVS
+2053 PYTVKVS
-2059 VTGLPE
+2059 GLP
-2065 GLGYKLAANGKDI
+2065 GNLGYKLADNGTDI
-2078 VLTGTIPNETADHT
+2078 VLTGTVPATPSDNP
-2092 LTIKVTDSDGVERT
+2092 LTITVKDACGVERT
-2106 LTRTL
+2106 LTRPL
-2111 HIGEGLSVAKTIMPT
+2111 HIGKGLSVAKTTMPT
-2126 ATIGEAYEQQC
+2126 ATIGEDYRSQC

-2143 TKPYRI
+2143 TPRY
-2149 SGTPTGVPTGMTIKV
+2149 SVDVNSSDLPGGMTLAP
-2164 ENNDVCL
+2164 NDEGNDICL
-2171 SGVPRDGAGNVATVS
+2171 TGKPSGNAGVFQVT
-2186 FTLTDNSTQAGS
+2186 FTLKDSAPSPQGQKQ
-2198 ISVTLKIPVNDEFS
+2198 VEVKIPVNKKFT
-2212 ASEPDPSSHS
+2212 ANGPTGPTGNLYVGSEII
-2222 FHAGSAID
+2222 A
-2230 SFTPTTGSGDRC
+2230 FTPTKGSGDTC
-2242 YGLDAS
+2242 YGLNTS
-2248 GECQRAKF
+2248 GECQSATF

-2274 EISGTPTE
+2274 VISGTPTE
-2282 LVSNPT
+2282 LVKNNREIS
-2288 VTVTVASSAP
+2288 VTVASSAP
-2298 GSNPITKTFS
+2298 GSDPITKTFS

-2315 SKPNSFNVPSDASTP
+2315 SDPANNFNVTPSPTVPALDA
-2330 VLDDNGT
+2330 NGT
-2337 VKTDNPSNQVLPVP
+2337 VKTDNPSNQVLPPP
-2351 KIKNANGDTVA
+2351 KIKNSSNETIA
-2362 TGKYSIQDSQP
+2362 TGKYSIQGGTP
-2373 DSQGNYPLGDTGLS
+2373 DSQGNYPLGQTGLA

-2398 KPGQPG
+2398 KPGQPPTHG
-2404 TQGTNGTFDLGS
+2404 NSGTFDLGN
-2416 YDVVLQDDAGGD
+2416 YPVVLKDNAGG
-2428 QIGPKRV
+2428 QPIGPTIV
-2435 AFTVKDSRTP
+2435 PFQVTDTRTP
-2445 QITVNSATVEVG
+2445 DITVNDSAVEVG
-2457 QATDISM
+2457 RDAIISI
-2464 GVTGGSGKIDKV
+2464 GVTGGSGQID
-2476 ELVSCDPTNGQ
+2476 T
-2487 VTADGAT
+2487 VTLSNCNPANNKLGITGTT
-2494 IKVSADAFTEGG
+2494 ISVPADAFTKGG
-2506 QMKCKVTVTDHNGLT
+2506 KTVCQVSVTDHNGLA
-2521 KTEQFT
+2521 KTESIT
-2527 IKVND
+2527 IQVND
-2532 SRQPKFNTYDRERY
+2532 SRQPKFNTNERERY
-2546 AWQGLDFTN
+2546 AWQGLDFTD

-2560 SNSSTK
+2560 SNPNGK

-2578 KDSTAA
+2578 EDRTAA
-2584 PLKSVKIAGLPKQF
+2584 PLKSVKIAGLPEKF
-2598 KVTSQS
+2598 KVMS
-2604 GTVTEESGSYTC
+2604 GNHEADKDNNGAYTC
-2616 GTPTDC
+2616 STPADC

-2627 ATQEF
+2627 AAKDV
-2632 SGVKDFTLTI
+2632 SGVTNFTLTI
-2642 MADTKTLNGDPTDL
+2642 TANTQNSEGKATKL

-2669 PLQLNTSTPNGMI
+2669 PLQLNTSTPTGMI
-2682 RATNGSYTSPVGTV
+2682 RADGGQYTSPVGTV

-2702 TSTTQS
+2702 TSTTQV
-2708 GTDLIDNASAWDGT
+2708 GVLRNDSAWNET
-2722 YALDHNAHYEIA
+2722 YALDSNAHYEIVE
-2734 KVTAY
+2734 VTAY
-2739 NREGSNKVVTNH
+2739 KRDGKSENVGKDNLTLTAKSSEDAALPTPGS
-2751 GLQLSN
+2751 
-2757 ENANTAAMPKGD
+2757 AD
-2769 QTKKAQ
+2769 KKAQ
-2775 TLTLSSANTSAIPE
+2775 TLTLSSADTSAIPE

-2796 ELKVTDGHEIER
+2796 ELKVTDGHGIER

-2824 PPFNSAADP
+2824 PPFNSSESP
-2833 VELDTVG
+2833 VTLNTVG
-2840 VQGAPYPA
+2840 VSGAPYPA

-2854 GGDGSLSTSLAKAGV
+2854 GGDGSLSTSLATKDAD
-2869 VISNAVEADAKAKFK
+2869 IQNAAQADAKAKFK
-2884 GGTGYQGI
+2884 GGPGYTGYKGI
-2892 DPVYCPAQGTINSDT
+2892 DPVYCEAQGEITSDT

-2913 IPGLEGT
+2913 IPGLGGDT
-2920 IPAGNAWNNPVP
+2920 AGGSSPTSRLPLNH
-2932 ADYKGLFMLSN
+2932 KGLFMLSN

-2951 ADAAPGVHTAQVLV
+2951 PNAAPGVHTAQVLV

-2978 ITVEKKL
+2978 IKVEKKL
-2985 TLTIEN
+2985 TLTLPN
-2991 NELQK
+2991 SKLPD

-3002 YGSNIKLKKGEV
+3002 YGSTTGEKPNNGT
-3014 CPAGG
+3014 CSA
-3019 PGSGVKVG
+3019 SNEVG
-3027 TYDGPANTTAKC
+3027 TYDGPAGTTAECK
-3039 ELIPPVDGLKV
+3039 LIPPVAGLAVTCAGGKV
-3050 TCENKEVKISG
+3050 TISG
-3061 APTQTYDGD
+3061 APTQTYDGNA
-3070 VTVKV
+3070 TVKV
-3075 TLDSGAKQ
+3075 TVSGGAGQ
-3083 RIEQTVPLLI
+3083 SVEQTLPLRI
-3093 ETDLIFTGTSTPST
+3093 ETDMIFKDDPHNDNV
-3107 GTDVKVET
+3107 DVKT
-3115 DPTTG
+3115 NPDGT
-3120 AQKIEVNTTAN
+3120 QQIEVNTTAN
-3131 GNKLPDMKLDITGG
+3131 GGVLPKMKLEVTGG
-3145 KPPYTYYV
+3145 EEPYTYYV
-3153 EDKGGKR
+3153 EDKGGNR
-3160 VSPVPCPDGVTAQP
+3160 VSPVPCPAGVESTT
-3174 NSSKPLVCYPIGTTG
+3174 SKPIVCYPIGTTG

-3203 PGGNAEGNFVVADSD
+3203 PGGSAEGNFVVADSD
-3218 TTSRTKKAAITVNI
+3218 TTPRTKKAAITVNI
-3232 ADHRPPKVYDLTL
+3232 ADQRPPQVYDLTL
-3245 KTTVGASTLGSAQLV
+3245 NTTVGASTLGSAQLV
-3260 KEDPQNPEVD
+3260 KEDPQNPKVD
-3270 TSNTAKDK
+3270 TSPEAKAK
-3278 WSNEQKAAAGKHG
+3278 WSNKQKDAASLAGFHD
-3291 FSTIKPTGALGTPGE
+3291 SKPNGLSDVTSCP
-3306 CSVTGS
+3306 VTGP
-3312 MPSWLKV
+3312 MPTWLTLDAHGV
-3319 NTEGEISLD
+3319 ISLAN
-3328 SVSAVPVD
+3328 VSAVPVR
-3336 AAGKTLTFCVWY
+3336 AAGQTLTFCVWY

-3361 VSVNVTDQRR
+3361 VSVKVTDQRR
-3371 VTIESG
+3371 VTIDRG
-3377 NGGTTD
+3377 NGGTTE
-3383 AKIGQQVSPSPA
+3383 AKIGNELAGGTTPKPLIEV
-3395 TLVEATIPADM
+3395 TIPADL

-3415 VTKLNPNGTECSG
+3415 VKKLNPNGTACTGTS
-3428 NDCKF
+3428 CKF
-3433 TSTGT
+3433 TPTGT
-3438 SFTDESID
+3438 GFTDESID
-3446 GLTVTGLNC
+3446 GLKVTGLNC
-3455 DNSDPR
+3455 TGGDPR

-3469 TPKPSA
+3469 TPTPSA
-3475 AGDHQLSY
+3475 AGDHRLSY
-3483 QLTLPNGQTQIIS
+3483 RITLPNGQTQIIS

-3544 PNHPVDDA
+3544 PEHPVADA
-3552 SDPNNTAKVGDMD
+3552 SASNNTAKVGDMD
-3565 LVTTGNQVKLQWKPT
+3565 LVTTGNQVKLKWIPT
-3580 DADLA
+3580 DADLE
-3585 KAQNGN
+3585 KASGGN

-3596 TVWDKTACDM
+3596 TVWDKTSC
-3606 DPNGPGQN
+3606 NIGPGGMGQN
-3614 KPGPDDCPYKVTKTV
+3614 KPGPTDCPYKVTKTV
-3629 NIPLHAAPV
+3629 NIPLHAAPD
-3638 TTDIKVPE
+3638 TKDITVPE

-3672 PGNEHLFTFDPNSG
+3672 PGNEHLFTFDPDSG
-3686 VVTLKDTAGP
+3686 VVTLKANARP

-3711 IPFYRN
+3711 VPFYRN
-3717 VTFTVKEKPVPEPT
+3717 VNFTVKEKPVPEPT
-3731 NPTPIPTTT
+3731 KPTPIPTTT

-3806 AGKVSLPWSNT
+3806 AGKVSLPWSDT

-3898 RYRTAGAVADHLL
+3898 RYRTAGVVADHLL

-3975 PAVAAAEKSVHLD
+3975 PAVTAAERSVHLD